1 MKRIL
6 SILLVLA
13 MLLSMIP
20 AVFAANCDITV
31 STPAPDPVKV
41 GALYQLPLGTVFTD
55 PNGHA
60 LSFALKADYGDKV
73 YIKDNTL
80 QFTSAEAGE
89 FRIGITATCT
99 DGGSAEAVV
108 PITVEAVEDGG
119 KNQYGYDETDQAS
132 VTVYVTISSDGA
144 PIIGK
149 DDGGTILSHLEVK
162 VPYFPLSL
170 YGLDDFNR
178 YHTENGSG
186 SYTDNEIVQRPTL
199 LHLYIY
205 MLERYYLGVAEKN
218 CGKGTSGLLEFT
230 GSGEGVDDMLGGSYE
245 DTRNAL
251 LISGSATSM
260 YMQNFWGHDENLMYY
275 RNHVYPLMS
284 AGWGSTADYILLSD
298 NDTID
303 LAMFSNW
310 SFWTYGAFARFDKDD
325 YTAKVG
331 EKITFETQKYDTKS
345 VSDGGTESFEPITG
359 LNVKLYNENWEQQ
372 QELTSEGSS
381 YTLDTASLKAG
392 TYYLLGYD
400 PNYGTEDACY
410 APATAKIVLSS
421 GDAQPCQWNEGVI
434 TTEPTCTTAGVKTF
448 SCSVHGET
456 RTEELPALGHTF
468 GADGACIRCG
478 EKDPAIPTQDESGVY
493 GIASEKQLQW
503 FAAKVNG
510 GDTAI
515 SGKLTANIEL
525 TEAWTPMGSQKQP
538 FTGSFD
544 GDGHSITGM
553 SITFDSNDKSVG
565 APYLGLFGYVK
576 GTADKKAE
584 IRNLTLSGKLD
595 ITENYR
601 NSYAYSG
608 GLVGGAEYVSF
619 TNITTNVTITA
630 KKGSAP
636 YPWSYV
642 GGFAGIVKNA
652 DFLRCVNNGT
662 VTTDG
667 DYVSGFAAKS
677 ETTTYTSCVNNGA
690 ITGRTKIGGFG
701 ASVKSTKAVDSCN
714 TGAIGLAA
722 YNGSNQGIGGLFGE
736 IGYGS
741 TLTRC
746 YNTGAVTGD
755 CYVGGLVGSVG
766 SGSDAANGPSYIVD
780 SYNSGAITG
789 HSDKSYC
796 GIGGLV
802 GNLNASSSRVYEQSY
817 VHNCYNVGT
826 VTDLGLKT
834 INAGAAIGLM
844 HADYSTGSYL
854 EVENV
859 YYLACGLEGLGKMNY
874 STMHDPSV
882 FAEMTAEAMK
892 ASDFVTK
899 LGASFKAD
907 GTCMQKVNSGY
918 PVLTWQQLGEGQSEH
933 TFKVTATVDATCTE
947 AGSKTYTCTA
957 CGETKAEEIP
967 ALGHNVGEG
976 GICSRC
982 GEKIAYLSAL
992 RLTAYNA
999 SGDYVFTPE
1008 FDGKTAEYQVA
1019 VPDADGFSAFLWATL
1034 SENAPEGSTIKAEWT
1049 NLYNGKTQ
1057 STAIT
1062 SGKTSGQ
1069 SLANFSRDAK
1079 PNTVTLTVGVDG
1091 NTQTYTLTSFR
1102 TPTLSALNVTG
1113 ARMNET
1119 FSHRTAEYTIDTT
1132 ADSITLSATPY
1143 QDGYTVTYNGA
1154 ESGEWTLQDGE
1165 NVMTVVVSNA
1175 DGLSTSY
1182 TVKATKH
1189 AICKVRAEL
1198 DPENALLVLYDSF
1211 NTSIYPDE
1219 NGDYTL
1225 MDGAAYTYVAT
1236 AKGYVGKSGSLTA
1249 SAAEPVLKITLT
1261 AAEEN
1266 TTLVKDLPAE
1276 WPNFRNG
1283 SDHLGITNAPTPY
1296 TSEDSE
1302 LLWAAKYGT
1311 GWAAAPGSPI
1321 LVDGGLITY
1330 TGSTIKRLDVN
1341 TGKVLA
1347 EGTMAGT
1354 SSFSINPATYAD
1366 GMIFVGLSG
1375 GKIQAFNA
1383 KTLESLWIYTDP
1395 LGGQPNTSP
1404 TYHDGYIYVGF
1415 WNGESKPGNFVA
1427 ISVTDEDPMKT
1438 DEAKLASW
1446 SYACV
1451 GGFYWAGAY
1460 VTDNLC
1466 IVGTDDGSGEG
1477 DYINTSALL
1486 VFDRLTGKLLDSHYG
1501 CKGDI
1506 RSNVSHDPDS
1516 DRVFFTS
1523 KGGYIYNAA
1532 IDWETGRI
1540 TDFKSLALKDAEGYT
1555 SEEKPGAIMSTCTPS
1570 VYNGRIYLGVSGNKG
1585 QFSQNGGHCIEVI
1598 DLDTATGEMSYAYSY
1613 GIIGYPQT
1621 SAMVSTAYVD
1631 KDFDG
1636 DGAGDGYVFIYLPYN
1651 YTPGGISVLM
1661 DRPGQTEPKTATD
1674 SGYSEI
1680 FTPQA
1685 PLAQYCICS
1694 TIADSTGTIY
1704 YKNDSCY
1711 MMAIT
1716 SKILSI
1722 EVTENPEK
1730 MTYKAGET
1738 FDASGMKVVAKLANG
1753 LERDITNYVTWQE
1766 GPIEQGQTS
1775 IILSYTYGFDS
1786 ANYGLK
1792 TKTAKLELDVL
1803 PSQDEDGVYLIGN
1816 ASQLLWFASKVNSGE
1831 TGISGKLTANIDLTS
1846 VESWT
1851 PIGSLK
1857 QPFTGSFDGDGHSIT
1872 GMSITF
1878 DSDDKSIGAPYLG
1891 LFGYVKG
1898 TADKKAE
1905 IKNLTLTGKLNITEN
1920 YRNSYAYS
1928 GGLVGGAEYVSF
1940 TDVTVDVA
1948 VTAKQGTAPYP
1959 WSYVGGFA
1967 GTVKNADFLRCVNN
1981 GSVTSDGDYV
1991 SGFAALS
1998 EKTTYTSCMNNG
2010 AITARTK
2017 VGGFGAEVK
2026 STKATDC
2033 GNTGAI
2039 SLVEY
2044 GTGKQA
2050 IGGLFA
2056 EIRYGSALT
2065 RCYNTGAVTGDCYVG
2080 GLVGSV
2086 GSSSDATNGPSY
2098 IVDSYNSGAITGH
2111 SDKYYCGIGGL
2122 VGKLDASSSRVYEQ
2136 SYVHNCYNTGTVTDL
2151 GLKTAGNPG
2160 AAIGVM
2166 HADYSEGSYLEVK
2179 DVYYRAC
2186 GLEGLGMMVYSTM
2199 HDPSVFVEMSA
2210 EAMKASGFVTKLG
2223 ASFKA
2228 DGTCMQKVNGGYP
2241 ILVWQKLAE
2250 GQSEHTLEK
2259 TTVVA
2264 PTCTEQGYTIY
2275 TCTACGETVKADF
2288 VPANGHS
2295 YEESV
2300 VAPTC
2305 EKDGYTNHVCSVCGD
2320 SYRDNYVDAAG
2331 HQYTLTVTA
2340 PTCTAAGYTT
2350 HLCSVCGHSYVDSIV
2365 PATGHS
2371 YEDTV
2376 TAPTCTAAGYTTHT
2390 CSVCGD
2396 SYIDTIVPA
2405 TGHDYVWQITRV
2417 PTCTA
2422 EGVKT
2427 FTCSHCGDSYDVALA
2442 KVDHTY
2448 EAVVTAPT
2456 CTNNGY
2462 TTHTCSVCGDSYVDS
2477 IVPATGHSYDAVVT
2491 APTCTNAGYTTHTCS
2506 VCGDSYVDSIVP
2518 ATGHSYEAVVTA
2530 PTCDK
2535 MGYTTYTC
2543 SVCGDSYVGSYTDA
2557 LEHTYTAVVTKEP
2570 TCTEEGV
2577 KTFTCSECGKSYTEA
2592 IPTVAHSYEAVVTAP
2607 TCDKMGYT
2615 TYTCSACGDSYVA
2628 DYVDA
2633 AGHDCET
2640 ETVPATCLGYGFV
2653 RESCKHCDYS
2663 VITEITAPLGHD
2675 YQAVVTAP
2683 TLDEGGYTTH
2693 TCSRC
2698 GDSYVD
2704 SETPA
2709 LGHKCAA
2716 YTDIPTDWAK
2726 EGICFVIENGLMVG
2740 TTSTTFAPK
2749 DTLTRAM
2756 LVTVLYRM
2764 AGSPA
2769 VDAPSGFT
2777 DVADGQWYSDAIAWA
2792 AANGIVNGV
2801 GGNKFAPSE
2810 PVTREQLAAIFFRY
2824 AKAEAPEADV
2834 LSGYPDAES
2843 VSTYARDAM
2852 AWAVSTGL
2860 VTGSKEADGT
2870 YLAPQGLAAR
2880 EQAAAIL
2887 MRYVKANA

>member
-13 MLLSMIP
+13 MLLSMVP
-20 AVFAANCDITV
+20 AVFAADCDITV

-99 DGGSAEAVV
+99 GGGSAEVVV

-170 YGLDDFNR
+170 YDLDDFNR

-205 MLERYYLGVAEKN
+205 MLERYYLGVAEN
-218 CGKGTSGLLEFT
+218 DCGKGTSGLLEFT
-230 GSGEGVDDMLGGSYE
+230 GSGEGVNDMLGGSYK

-400 PNYGTEDACY
+400 PNYGTENACY
-410 APATAKIVLSS
+410 APATAKVVLTSE
-421 GDAQPCQWNEGVI
+421 APQPCQWDEGVV

-584 IRNLTLSGKLD
+584 I
-595 ITENYR
+595 
-601 NSYAYSG
+601 
-608 GLVGGAEYVSF
+608 
-619 TNITTNVTITA
+619 
-630 KKGSAP
+630 
-636 YPWSYV
+636 
-642 GGFAGIVKNA
+642 
-652 DFLRCVNNGT
+652 
-662 VTTDG
+662 
-667 DYVSGFAAKS
+667 
-677 ETTTYTSCVNNGA
+677 
-690 ITGRTKIGGFG
+690 
-701 ASVKSTKAVDSCN
+701 
-714 TGAIGLAA
+714 
-722 YNGSNQGIGGLFGE
+722 
-736 IGYGS
+736 
-741 TLTRC
+741 
-746 YNTGAVTGD
+746 
-755 CYVGGLVGSVG
+755 
-766 SGSDAANGPSYIVD
+766 
-780 SYNSGAITG
+780 
-789 HSDKSYC
+789 
-796 GIGGLV
+796 
-802 GNLNASSSRVYEQSY
+802 
-817 VHNCYNVGT
+817 
-826 VTDLGLKT
+826 
-834 INAGAAIGLM
+834 
-844 HADYSTGSYL
+844 
-854 EVENV
+854 
-859 YYLACGLEGLGKMNY
+859 
-874 STMHDPSV
+874 
-882 FAEMTAEAMK
+882 
-892 ASDFVTK
+892 
-899 LGASFKAD
+899 
-907 GTCMQKVNSGY
+907 
-918 PVLTWQQLGEGQSEH
+918 
-933 TFKVTATVDATCTE
+933 
-947 AGSKTYTCTA
+947 
-957 CGETKAEEIP
+957 
-967 ALGHNVGEG
+967 
-976 GICSRC
+976 
-982 GEKIAYLSAL
+982 
-992 RLTAYNA
+992 
-999 SGDYVFTPE
+999 
-1008 FDGKTAEYQVA
+1008 
-1019 VPDADGFSAFLWATL
+1019 
-1034 SENAPEGSTIKAEWT
+1034 
-1049 NLYNGKTQ
+1049 
-1057 STAIT
+1057 
-1062 SGKTSGQ
+1062 
-1069 SLANFSRDAK
+1069 
-1079 PNTVTLTVGVDG
+1079 
-1091 NTQTYTLTSFR
+1091 
-1102 TPTLSALNVTG
+1102 
-1113 ARMNET
+1113 
-1119 FSHRTAEYTIDTT
+1119 
-1132 ADSITLSATPY
+1132 
-1143 QDGYTVTYNGA
+1143 
-1154 ESGEWTLQDGE
+1154 
-1165 NVMTVVVSNA
+1165 
-1175 DGLSTSY
+1175 
-1182 TVKATKH
+1182 
-1189 AICKVRAEL
+1189 
-1198 DPENALLVLYDSF
+1198 
-1211 NTSIYPDE
+1211 
-1219 NGDYTL
+1219 
-1225 MDGAAYTYVAT
+1225 
-1236 AKGYVGKSGSLTA
+1236 
-1249 SAAEPVLKITLT
+1249 
-1261 AAEEN
+1261 
-1266 TTLVKDLPAE
+1266 
-1276 WPNFRNG
+1276 
-1283 SDHLGITNAPTPY
+1283 
-1296 TSEDSE
+1296 
-1302 LLWAAKYGT
+1302 
-1311 GWAAAPGSPI
+1311 
-1321 LVDGGLITY
+1321 
-1330 TGSTIKRLDVN
+1330 
-1341 TGKVLA
+1341 
-1347 EGTMAGT
+1347 
-1354 SSFSINPATYAD
+1354 
-1366 GMIFVGLSG
+1366 
-1375 GKIQAFNA
+1375 
-1383 KTLESLWIYTDP
+1383 
-1395 LGGQPNTSP
+1395 
-1404 TYHDGYIYVGF
+1404 
-1415 WNGESKPGNFVA
+1415 
-1427 ISVTDEDPMKT
+1427 
-1438 DEAKLASW
+1438 
-1446 SYACV
+1446 
-1451 GGFYWAGAY
+1451 
-1460 VTDNLC
+1460 
-1466 IVGTDDGSGEG
+1466 
-1477 DYINTSALL
+1477 
-1486 VFDRLTGKLLDSHYG
+1486 
-1501 CKGDI
+1501 
-1506 RSNVSHDPDS
+1506 
-1516 DRVFFTS
+1516 
-1523 KGGYIYNAA
+1523 
-1532 IDWETGRI
+1532 
-1540 TDFKSLALKDAEGYT
+1540 
-1555 SEEKPGAIMSTCTPS
+1555 
-1570 VYNGRIYLGVSGNKG
+1570 
-1585 QFSQNGGHCIEVI
+1585 
-1598 DLDTATGEMSYAYSY
+1598 
-1613 GIIGYPQT
+1613 
-1621 SAMVSTAYVD
+1621 
-1631 KDFDG
+1631 
-1636 DGAGDGYVFIYLPYN
+1636 
-1651 YTPGGISVLM
+1651 
-1661 DRPGQTEPKTATD
+1661 
-1674 SGYSEI
+1674 
-1680 FTPQA
+1680 
-1685 PLAQYCICS
+1685 
-1694 TIADSTGTIY
+1694 
-1704 YKNDSCY
+1704 
-1711 MMAIT
+1711 
-1716 SKILSI
+1716 
-1722 EVTENPEK
+1722 
-1730 MTYKAGET
+1730 
-1738 FDASGMKVVAKLANG
+1738 
-1753 LERDITNYVTWQE
+1753 
-1766 GPIEQGQTS
+1766 
-1775 IILSYTYGFDS
+1775 
-1786 ANYGLK
+1786 
-1792 TKTAKLELDVL
+1792 
-1803 PSQDEDGVYLIGN
+1803 
-1816 ASQLLWFASKVNSGE
+1816 
-1831 TGISGKLTANIDLTS
+1831 
-1846 VESWT
+1846 
-1851 PIGSLK
+1851 
-1857 QPFTGSFDGDGHSIT
+1857 
-1872 GMSITF
+1872 
-1878 DSDDKSIGAPYLG
+1878 
-1891 LFGYVKG
+1891 
-1898 TADKKAE
+1898 
-1905 IKNLTLTGKLNITEN
+1905 KNLTLTGKLNITEN

-1928 GGLVGGAEYVSF
+1928 GGLVGGAGYVSF

-1967 GTVKNADFLRCVNN
+1967 GTVTNADFLRCVNN
-1981 GSVTSDGDYV
+1981 GTVTSDGDYV
-1991 SGFAALS
+1991 SGFVPKS
-1998 EKTTYTSCMNNG
+1998 ETTTYTACANNG
-2010 AITARTK
+2010 AITGRTK
-2017 VGGFGAEVK
+2017 IGGLGAEVK
-2026 STKATDC
+2026 STKVVDSC
-2033 GNTGAI
+2033 NTGAI
-2039 SLVEY
+2039 GLIAY

-2056 EIRYGSALT
+2056 EIRYGSSIT
-2065 RCYNTGAVTGDCYVG
+2065 RSYNSGTVTGDCYVG

-2259 TTVVA
+2259 TTVVD

-2288 VPANGHS
+2288 IPANGHS

-2442 KVDHTY
+2442 KADHTY

-2592 IPTVAHSYEAVVTAP
+2592 IPTVAHRYEAVVTAP

-2615 TYTCSACGDSYVA
+2615 TYTCSVCGDSYVA

-2675 YQAVVTAP
+2675 YQAVVTEP
-2683 TLDEGGYTTH
+2683 TLDEAGYTTH

-2716 YTDIPTDWAK
+2716 YTDVPTDWAK

-2801 GGNKFAPSE
+2801 GNNRFAPSE

-2834 LSGYPDAES
+2834 LSGYPDAEAI
-2843 VSTYARDAM
+2843 STYARDAM

>member
-13 MLLSMIP
+13 MLLSMVP
-20 AVFAANCDITV
+20 AVFAADCDITV

-99 DGGSAEAVV
+99 GGGSAEVVV

-205 MLERYYLGVAEKN
+205 MLERYYLGVAEKD

-230 GSGEGVDDMLGGSYE
+230 GSGEGVNDMLGGSYE
-245 DTRNAL
+245 DTLNAL

-400 PNYGTEDACY
+400 PNYGTENACY
-410 APATAKIVLSS
+410 APATAKVVLTSE
-421 GDAQPCQWNEGVI
+421 APQPCQWDEGVV

-584 IRNLTLSGKLD
+584 IKNLTLTGTLS

-608 GLVGGAEYVSF
+608 GLVGA
-619 TNITTNVTITA
+619 
-630 KKGSAP
+630 
-636 YPWSYV
+636 
-642 GGFAGIVKNA
+642 
-652 DFLRCVNNGT
+652 
-662 VTTDG
+662 
-667 DYVSGFAAKS
+667 
-677 ETTTYTSCVNNGA
+677 
-690 ITGRTKIGGFG
+690 
-701 ASVKSTKAVDSCN
+701 
-714 TGAIGLAA
+714 
-722 YNGSNQGIGGLFGE
+722 
-736 IGYGS
+736 
-741 TLTRC
+741 
-746 YNTGAVTGD
+746 
-755 CYVGGLVGSVG
+755 
-766 SGSDAANGPSYIVD
+766 
-780 SYNSGAITG
+780 
-789 HSDKSYC
+789 
-796 GIGGLV
+796 
-802 GNLNASSSRVYEQSY
+802 
-817 VHNCYNVGT
+817 
-826 VTDLGLKT
+826 
-834 INAGAAIGLM
+834 
-844 HADYSTGSYL
+844 
-854 EVENV
+854 
-859 YYLACGLEGLGKMNY
+859 
-874 STMHDPSV
+874 
-882 FAEMTAEAMK
+882 
-892 ASDFVTK
+892 
-899 LGASFKAD
+899 
-907 GTCMQKVNSGY
+907 
-918 PVLTWQQLGEGQSEH
+918 
-933 TFKVTATVDATCTE
+933 
-947 AGSKTYTCTA
+947 
-957 CGETKAEEIP
+957 
-967 ALGHNVGEG
+967 
-976 GICSRC
+976 
-982 GEKIAYLSAL
+982 
-992 RLTAYNA
+992 
-999 SGDYVFTPE
+999 
-1008 FDGKTAEYQVA
+1008 
-1019 VPDADGFSAFLWATL
+1019 
-1034 SENAPEGSTIKAEWT
+1034 
-1049 NLYNGKTQ
+1049 
-1057 STAIT
+1057 
-1062 SGKTSGQ
+1062 
-1069 SLANFSRDAK
+1069 
-1079 PNTVTLTVGVDG
+1079 
-1091 NTQTYTLTSFR
+1091 
-1102 TPTLSALNVTG
+1102 
-1113 ARMNET
+1113 
-1119 FSHRTAEYTIDTT
+1119 
-1132 ADSITLSATPY
+1132 
-1143 QDGYTVTYNGA
+1143 
-1154 ESGEWTLQDGE
+1154 
-1165 NVMTVVVSNA
+1165 
-1175 DGLSTSY
+1175 
-1182 TVKATKH
+1182 
-1189 AICKVRAEL
+1189 
-1198 DPENALLVLYDSF
+1198 
-1211 NTSIYPDE
+1211 
-1219 NGDYTL
+1219 
-1225 MDGAAYTYVAT
+1225 
-1236 AKGYVGKSGSLTA
+1236 
-1249 SAAEPVLKITLT
+1249 
-1261 AAEEN
+1261 
-1266 TTLVKDLPAE
+1266 
-1276 WPNFRNG
+1276 
-1283 SDHLGITNAPTPY
+1283 
-1296 TSEDSE
+1296 
-1302 LLWAAKYGT
+1302 
-1311 GWAAAPGSPI
+1311 
-1321 LVDGGLITY
+1321 
-1330 TGSTIKRLDVN
+1330 
-1341 TGKVLA
+1341 
-1347 EGTMAGT
+1347 
-1354 SSFSINPATYAD
+1354 
-1366 GMIFVGLSG
+1366 
-1375 GKIQAFNA
+1375 
-1383 KTLESLWIYTDP
+1383 
-1395 LGGQPNTSP
+1395 
-1404 TYHDGYIYVGF
+1404 
-1415 WNGESKPGNFVA
+1415 
-1427 ISVTDEDPMKT
+1427 
-1438 DEAKLASW
+1438 
-1446 SYACV
+1446 
-1451 GGFYWAGAY
+1451 
-1460 VTDNLC
+1460 
-1466 IVGTDDGSGEG
+1466 
-1477 DYINTSALL
+1477 
-1486 VFDRLTGKLLDSHYG
+1486 
-1501 CKGDI
+1501 
-1506 RSNVSHDPDS
+1506 
-1516 DRVFFTS
+1516 
-1523 KGGYIYNAA
+1523 
-1532 IDWETGRI
+1532 
-1540 TDFKSLALKDAEGYT
+1540 
-1555 SEEKPGAIMSTCTPS
+1555 
-1570 VYNGRIYLGVSGNKG
+1570 
-1585 QFSQNGGHCIEVI
+1585 
-1598 DLDTATGEMSYAYSY
+1598 
-1613 GIIGYPQT
+1613 
-1621 SAMVSTAYVD
+1621 
-1631 KDFDG
+1631 
-1636 DGAGDGYVFIYLPYN
+1636 
-1651 YTPGGISVLM
+1651 
-1661 DRPGQTEPKTATD
+1661 
-1674 SGYSEI
+1674 
-1680 FTPQA
+1680 
-1685 PLAQYCICS
+1685 
-1694 TIADSTGTIY
+1694 
-1704 YKNDSCY
+1704 
-1711 MMAIT
+1711 
-1716 SKILSI
+1716 
-1722 EVTENPEK
+1722 
-1730 MTYKAGET
+1730 
-1738 FDASGMKVVAKLANG
+1738 
-1753 LERDITNYVTWQE
+1753 
-1766 GPIEQGQTS
+1766 
-1775 IILSYTYGFDS
+1775 
-1786 ANYGLK
+1786 
-1792 TKTAKLELDVL
+1792 
-1803 PSQDEDGVYLIGN
+1803 
-1816 ASQLLWFASKVNSGE
+1816 
-1831 TGISGKLTANIDLTS
+1831 
-1846 VESWT
+1846 
-1851 PIGSLK
+1851 
-1857 QPFTGSFDGDGHSIT
+1857 
-1872 GMSITF
+1872 
-1878 DSDDKSIGAPYLG
+1878 
-1891 LFGYVKG
+1891 
-1898 TADKKAE
+1898 
-1905 IKNLTLTGKLNITEN
+1905 
-1920 YRNSYAYS
+1920 
-1928 GGLVGGAEYVSF
+1928 AEYVSF
-1940 TDVTVDVA
+1940 TDVTTDVT

-1991 SGFAALS
+1991 SGFVPKS
-1998 EKTTYTSCMNNG
+1998 ETTTYTACANNG
-2010 AITARTK
+2010 AITGRTK
-2017 VGGFGAEVK
+2017 IGGLGAEVK
-2026 STKATDC
+2026 STKVVDSC
-2033 GNTGAI
+2033 NTGAI
-2039 SLVEY
+2039 GLIAY

-2056 EIRYGSALT
+2056 EIRYGSSIT
-2065 RCYNTGAVTGDCYVG
+2065 RSYNSGAVTGDCYVG

-2442 KVDHTY
+2442 KADHTY

-2592 IPTVAHSYEAVVTAP
+2592 IPTVAHRYEAVVTAP

-2633 AGHDCET
+2633 VGHDCET

-2834 LSGYPDAES
+2834 LSGYPDAEAI
-2843 VSTYARDAM
+2843 STYARDAM

>member
-205 MLERYYLGVAEKN
+205 MLERYYLGVAEKD

-245 DTRNAL
+245 DTLSAL

-345 VSDGGTESFEPITG
+345 VADGGTESFEPITG

-400 PNYGTEDACY
+400 PNYGTENACY
-410 APATAKIVLSS
+410 APATAKVVLTSEVP
-421 GDAQPCQWNEGVI
+421 QPCQWDEGVV

-468 GADGACIRCG
+468 GAGGQCIRCG
-478 EKDPAIPTQDESGVY
+478 EKA
-493 GIASEKQLQW
+493 
-503 FAAKVNG
+503 
-510 GDTAI
+510 
-515 SGKLTANIEL
+515 
-525 TEAWTPMGSQKQP
+525 
-538 FTGSFD
+538 
-544 GDGHSITGM
+544 
-553 SITFDSNDKSVG
+553 
-565 APYLGLFGYVK
+565 
-576 GTADKKAE
+576 
-584 IRNLTLSGKLD
+584 
-595 ITENYR
+595 
-601 NSYAYSG
+601 
-608 GLVGGAEYVSF
+608 
-619 TNITTNVTITA
+619 
-630 KKGSAP
+630 
-636 YPWSYV
+636 
-642 GGFAGIVKNA
+642 
-652 DFLRCVNNGT
+652 
-662 VTTDG
+662 
-667 DYVSGFAAKS
+667 
-677 ETTTYTSCVNNGA
+677 
-690 ITGRTKIGGFG
+690 
-701 ASVKSTKAVDSCN
+701 
-714 TGAIGLAA
+714 
-722 YNGSNQGIGGLFGE
+722 
-736 IGYGS
+736 
-741 TLTRC
+741 
-746 YNTGAVTGD
+746 
-755 CYVGGLVGSVG
+755 
-766 SGSDAANGPSYIVD
+766 
-780 SYNSGAITG
+780 
-789 HSDKSYC
+789 
-796 GIGGLV
+796 
-802 GNLNASSSRVYEQSY
+802 
-817 VHNCYNVGT
+817 
-826 VTDLGLKT
+826 
-834 INAGAAIGLM
+834 
-844 HADYSTGSYL
+844 
-854 EVENV
+854 
-859 YYLACGLEGLGKMNY
+859 
-874 STMHDPSV
+874 
-882 FAEMTAEAMK
+882 
-892 ASDFVTK
+892 
-899 LGASFKAD
+899 
-907 GTCMQKVNSGY
+907 
-918 PVLTWQQLGEGQSEH
+918 
-933 TFKVTATVDATCTE
+933 
-947 AGSKTYTCTA
+947 
-957 CGETKAEEIP
+957 
-967 ALGHNVGEG
+967 
-976 GICSRC
+976 
-982 GEKIAYLSAL
+982 AYLSAL
-992 RLTAYNA
+992 RLTAYNG
-999 SGDYVFTPE
+999 SGDYDFTPE

-1034 SENAPEGSTIKAEWT
+1034 SENAPEGSIIKAEWT

-1198 DPENALLVLYDSF
+1198 DPENALLVMYDSF

-1219 NGDYTL
+1219 NGDYAL

-1283 SDHLGITNAPTPY
+1283 SNHLGITNAPTPY

-1598 DLDTATGEMSYAYSY
+1598 DLDVESGEMSYAYSY
-1613 GIIGYPQT
+1613 GIVGYPQT

-1680 FTPQA
+1680 FTPES

-1722 EVTENPEK
+1722 EVTKNPEK
-1730 MTYKAGET
+1730 MSYKVGET

-1753 LERDITNYVTWQE
+1753 LERDITNYVTCQE

-1792 TKTAKLELDVL
+1792 TKTAELELDVL

-1851 PIGSLK
+1851 PMGSQK

-1928 GGLVGGAEYVSF
+1928 GGLVGGAKYVSF

-1948 VTAKQGTAPYP
+1948 VTAKQGTASYP
-1959 WSYVGGFA
+1959 WSYIGGFA
-1967 GTVKNADFLRCVNN
+1967 GTVTNADFLRCANN
-1981 GSVTSDGDYV
+1981 GTVTSDGDYV
-1991 SGFAALS
+1991 SGFVPKS
-1998 EKTTYTSCMNNG
+1998 ETTTYTACANNG
-2010 AITARTK
+2010 AITGRTK
-2017 VGGFGAEVK
+2017 IGGLGAEVK
-2026 STKATDC
+2026 STKVVDSC
-2033 GNTGAI
+2033 NTGAI
-2039 SLVEY
+2039 GLIAY

-2056 EIRYGSALT
+2056 EIRYGSSIT
-2065 RCYNTGAVTGDCYVG
+2065 RSYNSGAVTGDCYVG

-2098 IVDSYNSGAITGH
+2098 IVDSYNFGGITGH
-2111 SDKYYCGIGGL
+2111 SDKSFCGIGGL

-2136 SYVHNCYNTGTVTDL
+2136 SYVHNCYNAGTVTDL

-2210 EAMKASGFVTKLG
+2210 ESMKASGFVTKLG

-2241 ILVWQKLAE
+2241 ILVWQKLAG
-2250 GQSEHTLEK
+2250 GQSEHTLEE
-2259 TTVVA
+2259 TRVVA
-2264 PTCTEQGYTIY
+2264 PTCTKQGYTIY
-2275 TCTACGETVKADF
+2275 TCTACGDELKADF
-2288 VPANGHS
+2288 VPATGHS
-2295 YEESV
+2295 YEASV

-2331 HQYTLTVTA
+2331 HQYTDTVTA
-2340 PTCTAAGYTT
+2340 PTCTASGYTT
-2350 HLCSVCGHSYVDSIV
+2350 HTCSVCGHSYVDSIV

-2442 KVDHTY
+2442 KADHTY

-2592 IPTVAHSYEAVVTAP
+2592 IPTVAHRYEAVVTAP

-2633 AGHDCET
+2633 VGHDCET

-2675 YQAVVTAP
+2675 YQAVVTEP

-2769 VDAPSGFT
+2769 VDAPSGFA
-2777 DVADGQWYSDAIAWA
+2777 DVDDGQWYSDAIAWA

-2824 AKAEAPEADV
+2824 AKAEAPEVDV

>member
-1 MKRIL
+1 MF
-6 SILLVLA
+6 VHD
-13 MLLSMIP
+13 
-20 AVFAANCDITV
+20 AVF
-31 STPAPDPVKV
+31 KF
-41 GALYQLPLGTVFTD
+41 L
-55 PNGHA
+55 
-60 LSFALKADYGDKV
+60 
-73 YIKDNTL
+73 
-80 QFTSAEAGE
+80 
-89 FRIGITATCT
+89 
-99 DGGSAEAVV
+99 
-108 PITVEAVEDGG
+108 VEHIF
-119 KNQYGYDETDQAS
+119 YHF
-132 VTVYVTISSDGA
+132 
-144 PIIGK
+144 P
-149 DDGGTILSHLEVK
+149 SHLAV
-162 VPYFPLSL
+162 Y
-170 YGLDDFNR
+170 
-178 YHTENGSG
+178 
-186 SYTDNEIVQRPTL
+186 
-199 LHLYIY
+199 LH
-205 MLERYYLGVAEKN
+205 
-218 CGKGTSGLLEFT
+218 GK
-230 GSGEGVDDMLGGSYE
+230 
-245 DTRNAL
+245 
-251 LISGSATSM
+251 
-260 YMQNFWGHDENLMYY
+260 Q
-275 RNHVYPLMS
+275 
-284 AGWGSTADYILLSD
+284 AD
-298 NDTID
+298 
-303 LAMFSNW
+303 
-310 SFWTYGAFARFDKDD
+310 AFA
-325 YTAKVG
+325 AQVVVG
-331 EKITFETQKYDTKS
+331 TRIF
-345 VSDGGTESFEPITG
+345 
-359 LNVKLYNENWEQQ
+359 
-372 QELTSEGSS
+372 
-381 YTLDTASLKAG
+381 A
-392 TYYLLGYD
+392 
-400 PNYGTEDACY
+400 DA
-410 APATAKIVLSS
+410 
-421 GDAQPCQWNEGVI
+421 
-434 TTEPTCTTAGVKTF
+434 
-448 SCSVHGET
+448 
-456 RTEELPALGHTF
+456 
-468 GADGACIRCG
+468 
-478 EKDPAIPTQDESGVY
+478 
-493 GIASEKQLQW
+493 
-503 FAAKVNG
+503 
-510 GDTAI
+510 
-515 SGKLTANIEL
+515 
-525 TEAWTPMGSQKQP
+525 
-538 FTGSFD
+538 
-544 GDGHSITGM
+544 
-553 SITFDSNDKSVG
+553 
-565 APYLGLFGYVK
+565 
-576 GTADKKAE
+576 
-584 IRNLTLSGKLD
+584 
-595 ITENYR
+595 
-601 NSYAYSG
+601 
-608 GLVGGAEYVSF
+608 
-619 TNITTNVTITA
+619 
-630 KKGSAP
+630 
-636 YPWSYV
+636 
-642 GGFAGIVKNA
+642 
-652 DFLRCVNNGT
+652 
-662 VTTDG
+662 G
-667 DYVSGFAAKS
+667 DYA
-677 ETTTYTSCVNNGA
+677 
-690 ITGRTKIGGFG
+690 
-701 ASVKSTKAVDSCN
+701 
-714 TGAIGLAA
+714 
-722 YNGSNQGIGGLFGE
+722 
-736 IGYGS
+736 
-741 TLTRC
+741 
-746 YNTGAVTGD
+746 
-755 CYVGGLVGSVG
+755 
-766 SGSDAANGPSYIVD
+766 
-780 SYNSGAITG
+780 
-789 HSDKSYC
+789 
-796 GIGGLV
+796 
-802 GNLNASSSRVYEQSY
+802 
-817 VHNCYNVGT
+817 
-826 VTDLGLKT
+826 
-834 INAGAAIGLM
+834 
-844 HADYSTGSYL
+844 
-854 EVENV
+854 
-859 YYLACGLEGLGKMNY
+859 
-874 STMHDPSV
+874 
-882 FAEMTAEAMK
+882 
-892 ASDFVTK
+892 
-899 LGASFKAD
+899 
-907 GTCMQKVNSGY
+907 
-918 PVLTWQQLGEGQSEH
+918 
-933 TFKVTATVDATCTE
+933 
-947 AGSKTYTCTA
+947 
-957 CGETKAEEIP
+957 
-967 ALGHNVGEG
+967 
-976 GICSRC
+976 
-982 GEKIAYLSAL
+982 
-992 RLTAYNA
+992 
-999 SGDYVFTPE
+999 FTPE

-1198 DPENALLVLYDSF
+1198 DPENALLVMYDSF

-1283 SDHLGITNAPTPY
+1283 SNHLGITNAPTPY

-1321 LVDGGLITY
+1321 LVDGDLITY

-1532 IDWETGRI
+1532 IDWETGKI

-1570 VYNGRIYLGVSGNKG
+1570 VYNGRIYLGVSGSKG

-1857 QPFTGSFDGDGHSIT
+1857 QPFTGNFDGDGHSIT

-1905 IKNLTLTGKLNITEN
+1905 IKNLTLTGTLSITEN

-1928 GGLVGGAEYVSF
+1928 GGLVGAAEYVSF
-1940 TDVTVDVA
+1940 TDVTTDVT

-1959 WSYVGGFA
+1959 WSYIGGFA

-2275 TCTACGETVKADF
+2275 TCTACGDELKADF
-2288 VPANGHS
+2288 VPATGHS

-2442 KVDHTY
+2442 KADHTY

-2456 CTNNGY
+2456 CTNN
-2462 TTHTCSVCGDSYVDS
+2462 
-2477 IVPATGHSYDAVVT
+2477 
-2491 APTCTNAGYTTHTCS
+2491 GYTTHTCS

-2615 TYTCSACGDSYVA
+2615 TYTCSVCGDSYVA

>member
-1 MKRIL
+1 
-6 SILLVLA
+6 
-13 MLLSMIP
+13 
-20 AVFAANCDITV
+20 
-31 STPAPDPVKV
+31 
-41 GALYQLPLGTVFTD
+41 
-55 PNGHA
+55 
-60 LSFALKADYGDKV
+60 
-73 YIKDNTL
+73 
-80 QFTSAEAGE
+80 
-89 FRIGITATCT
+89 
-99 DGGSAEAVV
+99 
-108 PITVEAVEDGG
+108 
-119 KNQYGYDETDQAS
+119 
-132 VTVYVTISSDGA
+132 
-144 PIIGK
+144 
-149 DDGGTILSHLEVK
+149 
-162 VPYFPLSL
+162 
-170 YGLDDFNR
+170 
-178 YHTENGSG
+178 
-186 SYTDNEIVQRPTL
+186 
-199 LHLYIY
+199 
-205 MLERYYLGVAEKN
+205 
-218 CGKGTSGLLEFT
+218 
-230 GSGEGVDDMLGGSYE
+230 
-245 DTRNAL
+245 
-251 LISGSATSM
+251 
-260 YMQNFWGHDENLMYY
+260 
-275 RNHVYPLMS
+275 
-284 AGWGSTADYILLSD
+284 
-298 NDTID
+298 
-303 LAMFSNW
+303 
-310 SFWTYGAFARFDKDD
+310 
-325 YTAKVG
+325 
-331 EKITFETQKYDTKS
+331 
-345 VSDGGTESFEPITG
+345 
-359 LNVKLYNENWEQQ
+359 
-372 QELTSEGSS
+372 
-381 YTLDTASLKAG
+381 
-392 TYYLLGYD
+392 
-400 PNYGTEDACY
+400 
-410 APATAKIVLSS
+410 
-421 GDAQPCQWNEGVI
+421 
-434 TTEPTCTTAGVKTF
+434 
-448 SCSVHGET
+448 
-456 RTEELPALGHTF
+456 
-468 GADGACIRCG
+468 
-478 EKDPAIPTQDESGVY
+478 
-493 GIASEKQLQW
+493 
-503 FAAKVNG
+503 
-510 GDTAI
+510 
-515 SGKLTANIEL
+515 
-525 TEAWTPMGSQKQP
+525 
-538 FTGSFD
+538 
-544 GDGHSITGM
+544 
-553 SITFDSNDKSVG
+553 
-565 APYLGLFGYVK
+565 
-576 GTADKKAE
+576 
-584 IRNLTLSGKLD
+584 
-595 ITENYR
+595 
-601 NSYAYSG
+601 
-608 GLVGGAEYVSF
+608 
-619 TNITTNVTITA
+619 
-630 KKGSAP
+630 
-636 YPWSYV
+636 
-642 GGFAGIVKNA
+642 
-652 DFLRCVNNGT
+652 
-662 VTTDG
+662 
-667 DYVSGFAAKS
+667 
-677 ETTTYTSCVNNGA
+677 
-690 ITGRTKIGGFG
+690 
-701 ASVKSTKAVDSCN
+701 
-714 TGAIGLAA
+714 
-722 YNGSNQGIGGLFGE
+722 
-736 IGYGS
+736 
-741 TLTRC
+741 
-746 YNTGAVTGD
+746 
-755 CYVGGLVGSVG
+755 
-766 SGSDAANGPSYIVD
+766 
-780 SYNSGAITG
+780 
-789 HSDKSYC
+789 
-796 GIGGLV
+796 
-802 GNLNASSSRVYEQSY
+802 
-817 VHNCYNVGT
+817 
-826 VTDLGLKT
+826 
-834 INAGAAIGLM
+834 
-844 HADYSTGSYL
+844 
-854 EVENV
+854 
-859 YYLACGLEGLGKMNY
+859 MNY
-874 STMHDPSV
+874 SRKNTISQ
-882 FAEMTAEAMK
+882 
-892 ASDFVTK
+892 
-899 LGASFKAD
+899 
-907 GTCMQKVNSGY
+907 QKND
-918 PVLTWQQLGEGQSEH
+918 GQSY
-933 TFKVTATVDATCTE
+933 
-947 AGSKTYTCTA
+947 S
-957 CGETKAEEIP
+957 
-967 ALGHNVGEG
+967 LG
-976 GICSRC
+976 I
-982 GEKIAYLSAL
+982 
-992 RLTAYNA
+992 
-999 SGDYVFTPE
+999 
-1008 FDGKTAEYQVA
+1008 
-1019 VPDADGFSAFLWATL
+1019 
-1034 SENAPEGSTIKAEWT
+1034 
-1049 NLYNGKTQ
+1049 TQ
-1057 STAIT
+1057 S
-1062 SGKTSGQ
+1062 SG
-1069 SLANFSRDAK
+1069 L
-1079 PNTVTLTVGVDG
+1079 
-1091 NTQTYTLTSFR
+1091 
-1102 TPTLSALNVTG
+1102 
-1113 ARMNET
+1113 
-1119 FSHRTAEYTIDTT
+1119 
-1132 ADSITLSATPY
+1132 
-1143 QDGYTVTYNGA
+1143 
-1154 ESGEWTLQDGE
+1154 
-1165 NVMTVVVSNA
+1165 
-1175 DGLSTSY
+1175 
-1182 TVKATKH
+1182 
-1189 AICKVRAEL
+1189 
-1198 DPENALLVLYDSF
+1198 
-1211 NTSIYPDE
+1211 
-1219 NGDYTL
+1219 
-1225 MDGAAYTYVAT
+1225 
-1236 AKGYVGKSGSLTA
+1236 
-1249 SAAEPVLKITLT
+1249 
-1261 AAEEN
+1261 EEN

-1283 SDHLGITNAPTPY
+1283 SNHLGITNAPTPY

-1321 LVDGGLITY
+1321 LVDGDLITY

-1532 IDWETGRI
+1532 IDWETGKI

-1570 VYNGRIYLGVSGNKG
+1570 VYNGRIYLGVSGSKG

-1680 FTPQA
+1680 FTPQS

-1905 IKNLTLTGKLNITEN
+1905 IKNLTLTGTLSITEN

-1928 GGLVGGAEYVSF
+1928 GGLVGAAEYVSF
-1940 TDVTVDVA
+1940 TDVTTDVT

-2017 VGGFGAEVK
+2017 VGGIGAEVK

-2275 TCTACGETVKADF
+2275 TCTACGDELKADF
-2288 VPANGHS
+2288 VPATGHS

-2442 KVDHTY
+2442 KADHTY

-2543 SVCGDSYVGSYTDA
+2543 SVCDDSYVGSYTDA

-2615 TYTCSACGDSYVA
+2615 TYTCSVCGDSYVA

-2675 YQAVVTAP
+2675 YQAVVTEP
-2683 TLDEGGYTTH
+2683 TLDEAGYTTH

-2824 AKAEAPEADV
+2824 AKAEAPEVDV
-2834 LSGYPDAES
+2834 LSGYPDAEAI
-2843 VSTYARDAM
+2843 STYARDAM

>member
-20 AVFAANCDITV
+20 AVFAADCDITV

-99 DGGSAEAVV
+99 GGGSTEVTV
-108 PITVEAVEDGG
+108 PITVEAVEDGD

-205 MLERYYLGVAEKN
+205 MLERYYLGVAEKD

-230 GSGEGVDDMLGGSYE
+230 GSGEGVNDMLGGSYE
-245 DTRNAL
+245 DTLNAL

-400 PNYGTEDACY
+400 PNYGTKNACY
-410 APATAKIVLSS
+410 APATAKVVLTSE
-421 GDAQPCQWNEGVI
+421 APQPCQWDEGVV

-456 RTEELPALGHTF
+456 RTEELPALGHEY
-468 GADGACIRCG
+468 GSDGLCTRCG
-478 EKDPAIPTQDESGVY
+478 AQDPAIPTQDESGVY
-493 GIASEKQLQW
+493 CIASEKQLQW

-515 SGKLTANIEL
+515 SGKLTANLEL
-525 TEAWTPMGSQKQP
+525 TEAWTPIGTQSQP

-544 GDGHSITGM
+544 GDGHSISGM
-553 SITFDSNDKSVG
+553 DITYAATSGS
-565 APYLGLFGYVK
+565 APYLGFFGYVK

-652 DFLRCVNNGT
+652 DFLRCVNNGA

-701 ASVKSTKAVDSCN
+701 AEVKSTKVVDSCN
-714 TGAIGLAA
+714 TGAIGLIA
-722 YNGSNQGIGGLFGE
+722 YGTGKQAIGGLFAE
-736 IGYGS
+736 IRYGS
-741 TLTRC
+741 SITRS
-746 YNTGAVTGD
+746 YNSGAVTGD
-755 CYVGGLVGSVG
+755 CYVGGLVGTLS
-766 SGSDAANGPSYIVD
+766 SSSDSTNGVNYIVD
-780 SYNSGAITG
+780 CYNSGAITG
-789 HSDKSYC
+789 HSDKNYC

-802 GNLNASSSRVYEQSY
+802 GNLDAGMRSYSQSY
-817 VHNCYNVGT
+817 VHNCYNTGT

-854 EVENV
+854 EVKDV
-859 YYLACGLEGLGKMNY
+859 YYRACGLEGLGKMNY

-882 FAEMTAEAMK
+882 FVEMTAEAMK
-892 ASDFVTK
+892 ASD
-899 LGASFKAD
+899 
-907 GTCMQKVNSGY
+907 
-918 PVLTWQQLGEGQSEH
+918 
-933 TFKVTATVDATCTE
+933 
-947 AGSKTYTCTA
+947 
-957 CGETKAEEIP
+957 
-967 ALGHNVGEG
+967 
-976 GICSRC
+976 
-982 GEKIAYLSAL
+982 
-992 RLTAYNA
+992 
-999 SGDYVFTPE
+999 
-1008 FDGKTAEYQVA
+1008 
-1019 VPDADGFSAFLWATL
+1019 
-1034 SENAPEGSTIKAEWT
+1034 
-1049 NLYNGKTQ
+1049 
-1057 STAIT
+1057 
-1062 SGKTSGQ
+1062 
-1069 SLANFSRDAK
+1069 
-1079 PNTVTLTVGVDG
+1079 
-1091 NTQTYTLTSFR
+1091 
-1102 TPTLSALNVTG
+1102 
-1113 ARMNET
+1113 
-1119 FSHRTAEYTIDTT
+1119 
-1132 ADSITLSATPY
+1132 
-1143 QDGYTVTYNGA
+1143 
-1154 ESGEWTLQDGE
+1154 
-1165 NVMTVVVSNA
+1165 
-1175 DGLSTSY
+1175 
-1182 TVKATKH
+1182 
-1189 AICKVRAEL
+1189 
-1198 DPENALLVLYDSF
+1198 
-1211 NTSIYPDE
+1211 
-1219 NGDYTL
+1219 
-1225 MDGAAYTYVAT
+1225 
-1236 AKGYVGKSGSLTA
+1236 
-1249 SAAEPVLKITLT
+1249 
-1261 AAEEN
+1261 
-1266 TTLVKDLPAE
+1266 
-1276 WPNFRNG
+1276 
-1283 SDHLGITNAPTPY
+1283 
-1296 TSEDSE
+1296 
-1302 LLWAAKYGT
+1302 
-1311 GWAAAPGSPI
+1311 
-1321 LVDGGLITY
+1321 
-1330 TGSTIKRLDVN
+1330 
-1341 TGKVLA
+1341 
-1347 EGTMAGT
+1347 
-1354 SSFSINPATYAD
+1354 
-1366 GMIFVGLSG
+1366 
-1375 GKIQAFNA
+1375 
-1383 KTLESLWIYTDP
+1383 
-1395 LGGQPNTSP
+1395 
-1404 TYHDGYIYVGF
+1404 
-1415 WNGESKPGNFVA
+1415 
-1427 ISVTDEDPMKT
+1427 
-1438 DEAKLASW
+1438 
-1446 SYACV
+1446 
-1451 GGFYWAGAY
+1451 
-1460 VTDNLC
+1460 
-1466 IVGTDDGSGEG
+1466 
-1477 DYINTSALL
+1477 
-1486 VFDRLTGKLLDSHYG
+1486 
-1501 CKGDI
+1501 
-1506 RSNVSHDPDS
+1506 
-1516 DRVFFTS
+1516 
-1523 KGGYIYNAA
+1523 
-1532 IDWETGRI
+1532 
-1540 TDFKSLALKDAEGYT
+1540 
-1555 SEEKPGAIMSTCTPS
+1555 
-1570 VYNGRIYLGVSGNKG
+1570 
-1585 QFSQNGGHCIEVI
+1585 
-1598 DLDTATGEMSYAYSY
+1598 
-1613 GIIGYPQT
+1613 
-1621 SAMVSTAYVD
+1621 
-1631 KDFDG
+1631 
-1636 DGAGDGYVFIYLPYN
+1636 
-1651 YTPGGISVLM
+1651 
-1661 DRPGQTEPKTATD
+1661 
-1674 SGYSEI
+1674 
-1680 FTPQA
+1680 
-1685 PLAQYCICS
+1685 
-1694 TIADSTGTIY
+1694 
-1704 YKNDSCY
+1704 
-1711 MMAIT
+1711 
-1716 SKILSI
+1716 
-1722 EVTENPEK
+1722 
-1730 MTYKAGET
+1730 
-1738 FDASGMKVVAKLANG
+1738 
-1753 LERDITNYVTWQE
+1753 
-1766 GPIEQGQTS
+1766 
-1775 IILSYTYGFDS
+1775 
-1786 ANYGLK
+1786 
-1792 TKTAKLELDVL
+1792 
-1803 PSQDEDGVYLIGN
+1803 
-1816 ASQLLWFASKVNSGE
+1816 
-1831 TGISGKLTANIDLTS
+1831 
-1846 VESWT
+1846 
-1851 PIGSLK
+1851 
-1857 QPFTGSFDGDGHSIT
+1857 
-1872 GMSITF
+1872 
-1878 DSDDKSIGAPYLG
+1878 
-1891 LFGYVKG
+1891 
-1898 TADKKAE
+1898 
-1905 IKNLTLTGKLNITEN
+1905 
-1920 YRNSYAYS
+1920 
-1928 GGLVGGAEYVSF
+1928 
-1940 TDVTVDVA
+1940 
-1948 VTAKQGTAPYP
+1948 
-1959 WSYVGGFA
+1959 
-1967 GTVKNADFLRCVNN
+1967 
-1981 GSVTSDGDYV
+1981 
-1991 SGFAALS
+1991 
-1998 EKTTYTSCMNNG
+1998 
-2010 AITARTK
+2010 
-2017 VGGFGAEVK
+2017 
-2026 STKATDC
+2026 
-2033 GNTGAI
+2033 
-2039 SLVEY
+2039 
-2044 GTGKQA
+2044 
-2050 IGGLFA
+2050 
-2056 EIRYGSALT
+2056 
-2065 RCYNTGAVTGDCYVG
+2065 
-2080 GLVGSV
+2080 
-2086 GSSSDATNGPSY
+2086 
-2098 IVDSYNSGAITGH
+2098 
-2111 SDKYYCGIGGL
+2111 
-2122 VGKLDASSSRVYEQ
+2122 
-2136 SYVHNCYNTGTVTDL
+2136 
-2151 GLKTAGNPG
+2151 
-2160 AAIGVM
+2160 
-2166 HADYSEGSYLEVK
+2166 
-2179 DVYYRAC
+2179 
-2186 GLEGLGMMVYSTM
+2186 
-2199 HDPSVFVEMSA
+2199 
-2210 EAMKASGFVTKLG
+2210 FVTKLG

-2250 GQSEHTLEK
+2250 GQSEHTLEV

-2264 PTCTEQGYTIY
+2264 PTCTEQGYTVY
-2275 TCTACGETVKADF
+2275 TCTACGDEVKADF
-2288 VPANGHS
+2288 VPATGHS
-2295 YEESV
+2295 YEASV

-2331 HQYTLTVTA
+2331 HQYTDTVTA
-2340 PTCTAAGYTT
+2340 PTCTASGYTT
-2350 HLCSVCGHSYVDSIV
+2350 HTCSVCGHSYVDSVV
-2365 PATGHS
+2365 PATGHTYTES
-2371 YEDTV
+2371 V
-2376 TAPTCTAAGYTTHT
+2376 TAPTCTA
-2390 CSVCGD
+2390 S
-2396 SYIDTIVPA
+2396 
-2405 TGHDYVWQITRV
+2405 
-2417 PTCTA
+2417 
-2422 EGVKT
+2422 
-2427 FTCSHCGDSYDVALA
+2427 
-2442 KVDHTY
+2442 
-2448 EAVVTAPT
+2448 
-2456 CTNNGY
+2456 
-2462 TTHTCSVCGDSYVDS
+2462 
-2477 IVPATGHSYDAVVT
+2477 
-2491 APTCTNAGYTTHTCS
+2491 
-2506 VCGDSYVDSIVP
+2506 
-2518 ATGHSYEAVVTA
+2518 
-2530 PTCDK
+2530 
-2535 MGYTTYTC
+2535 
-2543 SVCGDSYVGSYTDA
+2543 
-2557 LEHTYTAVVTKEP
+2557 
-2570 TCTEEGV
+2570 
-2577 KTFTCSECGKSYTEA
+2577 
-2592 IPTVAHSYEAVVTAP
+2592 
-2607 TCDKMGYT
+2607 GYT

-2834 LSGYPDAES
+2834 LSGYPDAEAI
-2843 VSTYARDAM
+2843 STYARDAM

-2887 MRYVKANA
+2887 MRYVKTNA

>member
-13 MLLSMIP
+13 MLLSMVP
-20 AVFAANCDITV
+20 AVFAADCDITV

-99 DGGSAEAVV
+99 GGGSAEVVV

-205 MLERYYLGVAEKN
+205 MLERYYLGVAEKD

-230 GSGEGVDDMLGGSYE
+230 GSGEGVNDMLGGSYE
-245 DTRNAL
+245 DTLNAL

-359 LNVKLYNENWEQQ
+359 LNVKLYNENWEQK

-400 PNYGTEDACY
+400 PNYGTENACY
-410 APATAKIVLSS
+410 APATAKVVLTSE
-421 GDAQPCQWNEGVI
+421 APQPCQWDEGVV

-584 IRNLTLSGKLD
+584 IKNLTLTGTLS
-595 ITENYR
+595 ISENYR

-608 GLVGGAEYVSF
+608 GLVGA
-619 TNITTNVTITA
+619 
-630 KKGSAP
+630 
-636 YPWSYV
+636 
-642 GGFAGIVKNA
+642 
-652 DFLRCVNNGT
+652 
-662 VTTDG
+662 
-667 DYVSGFAAKS
+667 
-677 ETTTYTSCVNNGA
+677 
-690 ITGRTKIGGFG
+690 
-701 ASVKSTKAVDSCN
+701 
-714 TGAIGLAA
+714 
-722 YNGSNQGIGGLFGE
+722 
-736 IGYGS
+736 
-741 TLTRC
+741 
-746 YNTGAVTGD
+746 
-755 CYVGGLVGSVG
+755 
-766 SGSDAANGPSYIVD
+766 
-780 SYNSGAITG
+780 
-789 HSDKSYC
+789 
-796 GIGGLV
+796 
-802 GNLNASSSRVYEQSY
+802 
-817 VHNCYNVGT
+817 
-826 VTDLGLKT
+826 
-834 INAGAAIGLM
+834 
-844 HADYSTGSYL
+844 
-854 EVENV
+854 
-859 YYLACGLEGLGKMNY
+859 
-874 STMHDPSV
+874 
-882 FAEMTAEAMK
+882 
-892 ASDFVTK
+892 
-899 LGASFKAD
+899 
-907 GTCMQKVNSGY
+907 
-918 PVLTWQQLGEGQSEH
+918 
-933 TFKVTATVDATCTE
+933 
-947 AGSKTYTCTA
+947 
-957 CGETKAEEIP
+957 
-967 ALGHNVGEG
+967 
-976 GICSRC
+976 
-982 GEKIAYLSAL
+982 
-992 RLTAYNA
+992 
-999 SGDYVFTPE
+999 
-1008 FDGKTAEYQVA
+1008 
-1019 VPDADGFSAFLWATL
+1019 
-1034 SENAPEGSTIKAEWT
+1034 
-1049 NLYNGKTQ
+1049 
-1057 STAIT
+1057 
-1062 SGKTSGQ
+1062 
-1069 SLANFSRDAK
+1069 
-1079 PNTVTLTVGVDG
+1079 
-1091 NTQTYTLTSFR
+1091 
-1102 TPTLSALNVTG
+1102 
-1113 ARMNET
+1113 
-1119 FSHRTAEYTIDTT
+1119 
-1132 ADSITLSATPY
+1132 
-1143 QDGYTVTYNGA
+1143 
-1154 ESGEWTLQDGE
+1154 
-1165 NVMTVVVSNA
+1165 
-1175 DGLSTSY
+1175 
-1182 TVKATKH
+1182 
-1189 AICKVRAEL
+1189 
-1198 DPENALLVLYDSF
+1198 
-1211 NTSIYPDE
+1211 
-1219 NGDYTL
+1219 
-1225 MDGAAYTYVAT
+1225 
-1236 AKGYVGKSGSLTA
+1236 
-1249 SAAEPVLKITLT
+1249 
-1261 AAEEN
+1261 
-1266 TTLVKDLPAE
+1266 
-1276 WPNFRNG
+1276 
-1283 SDHLGITNAPTPY
+1283 
-1296 TSEDSE
+1296 
-1302 LLWAAKYGT
+1302 
-1311 GWAAAPGSPI
+1311 
-1321 LVDGGLITY
+1321 
-1330 TGSTIKRLDVN
+1330 
-1341 TGKVLA
+1341 
-1347 EGTMAGT
+1347 
-1354 SSFSINPATYAD
+1354 
-1366 GMIFVGLSG
+1366 
-1375 GKIQAFNA
+1375 
-1383 KTLESLWIYTDP
+1383 
-1395 LGGQPNTSP
+1395 
-1404 TYHDGYIYVGF
+1404 
-1415 WNGESKPGNFVA
+1415 
-1427 ISVTDEDPMKT
+1427 
-1438 DEAKLASW
+1438 
-1446 SYACV
+1446 
-1451 GGFYWAGAY
+1451 
-1460 VTDNLC
+1460 
-1466 IVGTDDGSGEG
+1466 
-1477 DYINTSALL
+1477 
-1486 VFDRLTGKLLDSHYG
+1486 
-1501 CKGDI
+1501 
-1506 RSNVSHDPDS
+1506 
-1516 DRVFFTS
+1516 
-1523 KGGYIYNAA
+1523 
-1532 IDWETGRI
+1532 
-1540 TDFKSLALKDAEGYT
+1540 
-1555 SEEKPGAIMSTCTPS
+1555 
-1570 VYNGRIYLGVSGNKG
+1570 
-1585 QFSQNGGHCIEVI
+1585 
-1598 DLDTATGEMSYAYSY
+1598 
-1613 GIIGYPQT
+1613 
-1621 SAMVSTAYVD
+1621 
-1631 KDFDG
+1631 
-1636 DGAGDGYVFIYLPYN
+1636 
-1651 YTPGGISVLM
+1651 
-1661 DRPGQTEPKTATD
+1661 
-1674 SGYSEI
+1674 
-1680 FTPQA
+1680 
-1685 PLAQYCICS
+1685 
-1694 TIADSTGTIY
+1694 
-1704 YKNDSCY
+1704 
-1711 MMAIT
+1711 
-1716 SKILSI
+1716 
-1722 EVTENPEK
+1722 
-1730 MTYKAGET
+1730 
-1738 FDASGMKVVAKLANG
+1738 
-1753 LERDITNYVTWQE
+1753 
-1766 GPIEQGQTS
+1766 
-1775 IILSYTYGFDS
+1775 
-1786 ANYGLK
+1786 
-1792 TKTAKLELDVL
+1792 
-1803 PSQDEDGVYLIGN
+1803 
-1816 ASQLLWFASKVNSGE
+1816 
-1831 TGISGKLTANIDLTS
+1831 
-1846 VESWT
+1846 
-1851 PIGSLK
+1851 
-1857 QPFTGSFDGDGHSIT
+1857 
-1872 GMSITF
+1872 
-1878 DSDDKSIGAPYLG
+1878 
-1891 LFGYVKG
+1891 
-1898 TADKKAE
+1898 
-1905 IKNLTLTGKLNITEN
+1905 
-1920 YRNSYAYS
+1920 
-1928 GGLVGGAEYVSF
+1928 AEYVSF
-1940 TDVTVDVA
+1940 TDVTTDVT

-1991 SGFAALS
+1991 SGFVPKS
-1998 EKTTYTSCMNNG
+1998 ETTTYTACANNG
-2010 AITARTK
+2010 AITGRTK
-2017 VGGFGAEVK
+2017 IGGLGAEVK
-2026 STKATDC
+2026 STKVVDSC
-2033 GNTGAI
+2033 NTGAI
-2039 SLVEY
+2039 GLIAY

-2056 EIRYGSALT
+2056 EIRYGSSIT
-2065 RCYNTGAVTGDCYVG
+2065 RSYNSGAVTGDCYVG

-2259 TTVVA
+2259 TTVVD

-2442 KVDHTY
+2442 KADHTY

-2615 TYTCSACGDSYVA
+2615 TYTCSVCGDSYVA

-2834 LSGYPDAES
+2834 LSGYPDAEAI
-2843 VSTYARDAM
+2843 STYARDAM

-2870 YLAPQGLAAR
+2870 YLVPQGLAAR

>member
-13 MLLSMIP
+13 MLLSMVP
-20 AVFAANCDITV
+20 AVFAADCDITA

-99 DGGSAEAVV
+99 GGGSAEVVV

-132 VTVYVTISSDGA
+132 VTVYVTISSNGA

-205 MLERYYLGVAEKN
+205 MLERYYLGVAEKD

-230 GSGEGVDDMLGGSYE
+230 GSGEGVNDMLGGSYK
-245 DTRNAL
+245 DTLNAL

-260 YMQNFWGHDENLMYY
+260 YMQNFWGHNENLMYY

-400 PNYGTEDACY
+400 PNYGTENACY
-410 APATAKIVLSS
+410 APATAKVVLTSE
-421 GDAQPCQWNEGVI
+421 APQPCQWDEGVV

-584 IRNLTLSGKLD
+584 IKNLMLSGKLD

-601 NSYAYSG
+601 NSFAYSG

-619 TNITTNVTITA
+619 TDITTNVAVTA

-642 GGFAGIVKNA
+642 GGFAGTVKNA

-701 ASVKSTKAVDSCN
+701 GAVKSTKTVDSYN
-714 TGAIGLAA
+714 TGTIGLAA
-722 YNGSNQGIGGLFGE
+722 YNGGNQGIGGLFGE
-736 IGYGS
+736 MGYGS

-789 HSDKSYC
+789 HSDKS
-796 GIGGLV
+796 
-802 GNLNASSSRVYEQSY
+802 
-817 VHNCYNVGT
+817 
-826 VTDLGLKT
+826 
-834 INAGAAIGLM
+834 
-844 HADYSTGSYL
+844 
-854 EVENV
+854 
-859 YYLACGLEGLGKMNY
+859 
-874 STMHDPSV
+874 
-882 FAEMTAEAMK
+882 F
-892 ASDFVTK
+892 
-899 LGASFKAD
+899 
-907 GTCMQKVNSGY
+907 
-918 PVLTWQQLGEGQSEH
+918 
-933 TFKVTATVDATCTE
+933 
-947 AGSKTYTCTA
+947 
-957 CGETKAEEIP
+957 
-967 ALGHNVGEG
+967 
-976 GICSRC
+976 
-982 GEKIAYLSAL
+982 
-992 RLTAYNA
+992 
-999 SGDYVFTPE
+999 
-1008 FDGKTAEYQVA
+1008 
-1019 VPDADGFSAFLWATL
+1019 
-1034 SENAPEGSTIKAEWT
+1034 
-1049 NLYNGKTQ
+1049 
-1057 STAIT
+1057 
-1062 SGKTSGQ
+1062 
-1069 SLANFSRDAK
+1069 
-1079 PNTVTLTVGVDG
+1079 
-1091 NTQTYTLTSFR
+1091 
-1102 TPTLSALNVTG
+1102 
-1113 ARMNET
+1113 
-1119 FSHRTAEYTIDTT
+1119 
-1132 ADSITLSATPY
+1132 
-1143 QDGYTVTYNGA
+1143 
-1154 ESGEWTLQDGE
+1154 
-1165 NVMTVVVSNA
+1165 
-1175 DGLSTSY
+1175 
-1182 TVKATKH
+1182 
-1189 AICKVRAEL
+1189 
-1198 DPENALLVLYDSF
+1198 
-1211 NTSIYPDE
+1211 
-1219 NGDYTL
+1219 
-1225 MDGAAYTYVAT
+1225 
-1236 AKGYVGKSGSLTA
+1236 
-1249 SAAEPVLKITLT
+1249 
-1261 AAEEN
+1261 
-1266 TTLVKDLPAE
+1266 
-1276 WPNFRNG
+1276 
-1283 SDHLGITNAPTPY
+1283 
-1296 TSEDSE
+1296 
-1302 LLWAAKYGT
+1302 
-1311 GWAAAPGSPI
+1311 
-1321 LVDGGLITY
+1321 
-1330 TGSTIKRLDVN
+1330 
-1341 TGKVLA
+1341 
-1347 EGTMAGT
+1347 
-1354 SSFSINPATYAD
+1354 
-1366 GMIFVGLSG
+1366 
-1375 GKIQAFNA
+1375 
-1383 KTLESLWIYTDP
+1383 
-1395 LGGQPNTSP
+1395 
-1404 TYHDGYIYVGF
+1404 
-1415 WNGESKPGNFVA
+1415 
-1427 ISVTDEDPMKT
+1427 
-1438 DEAKLASW
+1438 
-1446 SYACV
+1446 
-1451 GGFYWAGAY
+1451 
-1460 VTDNLC
+1460 
-1466 IVGTDDGSGEG
+1466 
-1477 DYINTSALL
+1477 
-1486 VFDRLTGKLLDSHYG
+1486 
-1501 CKGDI
+1501 
-1506 RSNVSHDPDS
+1506 
-1516 DRVFFTS
+1516 
-1523 KGGYIYNAA
+1523 
-1532 IDWETGRI
+1532 
-1540 TDFKSLALKDAEGYT
+1540 
-1555 SEEKPGAIMSTCTPS
+1555 
-1570 VYNGRIYLGVSGNKG
+1570 
-1585 QFSQNGGHCIEVI
+1585 
-1598 DLDTATGEMSYAYSY
+1598 
-1613 GIIGYPQT
+1613 
-1621 SAMVSTAYVD
+1621 
-1631 KDFDG
+1631 
-1636 DGAGDGYVFIYLPYN
+1636 
-1651 YTPGGISVLM
+1651 
-1661 DRPGQTEPKTATD
+1661 
-1674 SGYSEI
+1674 
-1680 FTPQA
+1680 
-1685 PLAQYCICS
+1685 
-1694 TIADSTGTIY
+1694 
-1704 YKNDSCY
+1704 
-1711 MMAIT
+1711 
-1716 SKILSI
+1716 
-1722 EVTENPEK
+1722 
-1730 MTYKAGET
+1730 
-1738 FDASGMKVVAKLANG
+1738 
-1753 LERDITNYVTWQE
+1753 
-1766 GPIEQGQTS
+1766 
-1775 IILSYTYGFDS
+1775 
-1786 ANYGLK
+1786 
-1792 TKTAKLELDVL
+1792 
-1803 PSQDEDGVYLIGN
+1803 
-1816 ASQLLWFASKVNSGE
+1816 
-1831 TGISGKLTANIDLTS
+1831 
-1846 VESWT
+1846 
-1851 PIGSLK
+1851 
-1857 QPFTGSFDGDGHSIT
+1857 
-1872 GMSITF
+1872 
-1878 DSDDKSIGAPYLG
+1878 
-1891 LFGYVKG
+1891 
-1898 TADKKAE
+1898 
-1905 IKNLTLTGKLNITEN
+1905 
-1920 YRNSYAYS
+1920 
-1928 GGLVGGAEYVSF
+1928 
-1940 TDVTVDVA
+1940 
-1948 VTAKQGTAPYP
+1948 
-1959 WSYVGGFA
+1959 
-1967 GTVKNADFLRCVNN
+1967 
-1981 GSVTSDGDYV
+1981 
-1991 SGFAALS
+1991 
-1998 EKTTYTSCMNNG
+1998 
-2010 AITARTK
+2010 
-2017 VGGFGAEVK
+2017 
-2026 STKATDC
+2026 
-2033 GNTGAI
+2033 
-2039 SLVEY
+2039 
-2044 GTGKQA
+2044 
-2050 IGGLFA
+2050 
-2056 EIRYGSALT
+2056 
-2065 RCYNTGAVTGDCYVG
+2065 
-2080 GLVGSV
+2080 
-2086 GSSSDATNGPSY
+2086 
-2098 IVDSYNSGAITGH
+2098 
-2111 SDKYYCGIGGL
+2111 CGIGGL

-2136 SYVHNCYNTGTVTDL
+2136 SYVHNCYNAGTVTDL
-2151 GLKTAGNPG
+2151 GLKTVGNPG

-2250 GQSEHTLEK
+2250 GQSEHTLEV

-2264 PTCTEQGYTIY
+2264 PTCTEQGYTVY
-2275 TCTACGETVKADF
+2275 TCTACGDEVKADF
-2288 VPANGHS
+2288 VPATGHS
-2295 YEESV
+2295 YEASV

-2331 HQYTLTVTA
+2331 HQYTDTVTA
-2340 PTCTAAGYTT
+2340 PTCTASGYTTHTCSVCGHSYVDSVVPATGHTYTESVTAPTCTNAGYTT
-2350 HLCSVCGHSYVDSIV
+2350 HLCSVCGHSYVDSV
-2365 PATGHS
+2365 
-2371 YEDTV
+2371 
-2376 TAPTCTAAGYTTHT
+2376 
-2390 CSVCGD
+2390 
-2396 SYIDTIVPA
+2396 VPA

-2442 KVDHTY
+2442 KADHTY

-2491 APTCTNAGYTTHTCS
+2491 APTCTNAGHTTHTCS

-2592 IPTVAHSYEAVVTAP
+2592 IPTVAHRYEAVVTAP

-2675 YQAVVTAP
+2675 YEAVVTAP

>member
-99 DGGSAEAVV
+99 GGGSTEVTV
-108 PITVEAVEDGG
+108 PITVEAVEDGD

-205 MLERYYLGVAEKN
+205 MLERYYLGVAEKD

-230 GSGEGVDDMLGGSYE
+230 GSGEGVNDMLGGSYE

-493 GIASEKQLQW
+493 SIASEKQLQW

-584 IRNLTLSGKLD
+584 IKNLMLSGKLD

-601 NSYAYSG
+601 NSFAYSG

-619 TNITTNVTITA
+619 TDITTNVAVTA

-642 GGFAGIVKNA
+642 GGFAGTVKNA

-701 ASVKSTKAVDSCN
+701 GAVKSTKTVDSYN
-714 TGAIGLAA
+714 TGTIGLAA
-722 YNGSNQGIGGLFGE
+722 YNGGNQGIGGLFGE
-736 IGYGS
+736 MGYGS

-780 SYNSGAITG
+780 SYNSGSITG
-789 HSDKSYC
+789 HSDK
-796 GIGGLV
+796 
-802 GNLNASSSRVYEQSY
+802 N
-817 VHNCYNVGT
+817 
-826 VTDLGLKT
+826 
-834 INAGAAIGLM
+834 
-844 HADYSTGSYL
+844 
-854 EVENV
+854 
-859 YYLACGLEGLGKMNY
+859 
-874 STMHDPSV
+874 
-882 FAEMTAEAMK
+882 
-892 ASDFVTK
+892 
-899 LGASFKAD
+899 
-907 GTCMQKVNSGY
+907 
-918 PVLTWQQLGEGQSEH
+918 
-933 TFKVTATVDATCTE
+933 
-947 AGSKTYTCTA
+947 
-957 CGETKAEEIP
+957 
-967 ALGHNVGEG
+967 
-976 GICSRC
+976 
-982 GEKIAYLSAL
+982 
-992 RLTAYNA
+992 
-999 SGDYVFTPE
+999 
-1008 FDGKTAEYQVA
+1008 
-1019 VPDADGFSAFLWATL
+1019 
-1034 SENAPEGSTIKAEWT
+1034 
-1049 NLYNGKTQ
+1049 
-1057 STAIT
+1057 
-1062 SGKTSGQ
+1062 
-1069 SLANFSRDAK
+1069 
-1079 PNTVTLTVGVDG
+1079 
-1091 NTQTYTLTSFR
+1091 
-1102 TPTLSALNVTG
+1102 
-1113 ARMNET
+1113 
-1119 FSHRTAEYTIDTT
+1119 
-1132 ADSITLSATPY
+1132 
-1143 QDGYTVTYNGA
+1143 
-1154 ESGEWTLQDGE
+1154 
-1165 NVMTVVVSNA
+1165 
-1175 DGLSTSY
+1175 
-1182 TVKATKH
+1182 
-1189 AICKVRAEL
+1189 
-1198 DPENALLVLYDSF
+1198 
-1211 NTSIYPDE
+1211 
-1219 NGDYTL
+1219 
-1225 MDGAAYTYVAT
+1225 
-1236 AKGYVGKSGSLTA
+1236 
-1249 SAAEPVLKITLT
+1249 
-1261 AAEEN
+1261 
-1266 TTLVKDLPAE
+1266 
-1276 WPNFRNG
+1276 
-1283 SDHLGITNAPTPY
+1283 
-1296 TSEDSE
+1296 
-1302 LLWAAKYGT
+1302 
-1311 GWAAAPGSPI
+1311 
-1321 LVDGGLITY
+1321 
-1330 TGSTIKRLDVN
+1330 
-1341 TGKVLA
+1341 
-1347 EGTMAGT
+1347 
-1354 SSFSINPATYAD
+1354 
-1366 GMIFVGLSG
+1366 
-1375 GKIQAFNA
+1375 
-1383 KTLESLWIYTDP
+1383 
-1395 LGGQPNTSP
+1395 
-1404 TYHDGYIYVGF
+1404 
-1415 WNGESKPGNFVA
+1415 
-1427 ISVTDEDPMKT
+1427 
-1438 DEAKLASW
+1438 
-1446 SYACV
+1446 
-1451 GGFYWAGAY
+1451 
-1460 VTDNLC
+1460 
-1466 IVGTDDGSGEG
+1466 
-1477 DYINTSALL
+1477 
-1486 VFDRLTGKLLDSHYG
+1486 
-1501 CKGDI
+1501 
-1506 RSNVSHDPDS
+1506 
-1516 DRVFFTS
+1516 
-1523 KGGYIYNAA
+1523 
-1532 IDWETGRI
+1532 
-1540 TDFKSLALKDAEGYT
+1540 
-1555 SEEKPGAIMSTCTPS
+1555 
-1570 VYNGRIYLGVSGNKG
+1570 
-1585 QFSQNGGHCIEVI
+1585 
-1598 DLDTATGEMSYAYSY
+1598 
-1613 GIIGYPQT
+1613 
-1621 SAMVSTAYVD
+1621 
-1631 KDFDG
+1631 
-1636 DGAGDGYVFIYLPYN
+1636 
-1651 YTPGGISVLM
+1651 
-1661 DRPGQTEPKTATD
+1661 
-1674 SGYSEI
+1674 
-1680 FTPQA
+1680 
-1685 PLAQYCICS
+1685 
-1694 TIADSTGTIY
+1694 
-1704 YKNDSCY
+1704 
-1711 MMAIT
+1711 
-1716 SKILSI
+1716 
-1722 EVTENPEK
+1722 
-1730 MTYKAGET
+1730 
-1738 FDASGMKVVAKLANG
+1738 
-1753 LERDITNYVTWQE
+1753 
-1766 GPIEQGQTS
+1766 
-1775 IILSYTYGFDS
+1775 
-1786 ANYGLK
+1786 
-1792 TKTAKLELDVL
+1792 
-1803 PSQDEDGVYLIGN
+1803 
-1816 ASQLLWFASKVNSGE
+1816 
-1831 TGISGKLTANIDLTS
+1831 
-1846 VESWT
+1846 
-1851 PIGSLK
+1851 
-1857 QPFTGSFDGDGHSIT
+1857 
-1872 GMSITF
+1872 
-1878 DSDDKSIGAPYLG
+1878 
-1891 LFGYVKG
+1891 
-1898 TADKKAE
+1898 
-1905 IKNLTLTGKLNITEN
+1905 
-1920 YRNSYAYS
+1920 
-1928 GGLVGGAEYVSF
+1928 
-1940 TDVTVDVA
+1940 
-1948 VTAKQGTAPYP
+1948 
-1959 WSYVGGFA
+1959 
-1967 GTVKNADFLRCVNN
+1967 
-1981 GSVTSDGDYV
+1981 
-1991 SGFAALS
+1991 
-1998 EKTTYTSCMNNG
+1998 
-2010 AITARTK
+2010 
-2017 VGGFGAEVK
+2017 
-2026 STKATDC
+2026 
-2033 GNTGAI
+2033 
-2039 SLVEY
+2039 
-2044 GTGKQA
+2044 
-2050 IGGLFA
+2050 
-2056 EIRYGSALT
+2056 
-2065 RCYNTGAVTGDCYVG
+2065 
-2080 GLVGSV
+2080 
-2086 GSSSDATNGPSY
+2086 
-2098 IVDSYNSGAITGH
+2098 
-2111 SDKYYCGIGGL
+2111 YCGIGGL

-2259 TTVVA
+2259 TTVVD

-2422 EGVKT
+2422 EGVKA

-2442 KVDHTY
+2442 KADHTY

-2557 LEHTYTAVVTKEP
+2557 LEHNYTAVVTKEP

-2764 AGSPA
+2764 AGSPT

-2824 AKAEAPEADV
+2824 AKAEAPEVDV

>member
-20 AVFAANCDITV
+20 AVFAADCDITV

-99 DGGSAEAVV
+99 GGGSTEVTV
-108 PITVEAVEDGG
+108 PITVEAVEDGD

-205 MLERYYLGVAEKN
+205 MLERYYLGVAEKD

-230 GSGEGVDDMLGGSYE
+230 GSGEGVNDMLGGSYE
-245 DTRNAL
+245 DTLNAL

-584 IRNLTLSGKLD
+584 I
-595 ITENYR
+595 
-601 NSYAYSG
+601 
-608 GLVGGAEYVSF
+608 
-619 TNITTNVTITA
+619 
-630 KKGSAP
+630 
-636 YPWSYV
+636 
-642 GGFAGIVKNA
+642 
-652 DFLRCVNNGT
+652 
-662 VTTDG
+662 
-667 DYVSGFAAKS
+667 
-677 ETTTYTSCVNNGA
+677 
-690 ITGRTKIGGFG
+690 
-701 ASVKSTKAVDSCN
+701 
-714 TGAIGLAA
+714 
-722 YNGSNQGIGGLFGE
+722 
-736 IGYGS
+736 
-741 TLTRC
+741 
-746 YNTGAVTGD
+746 
-755 CYVGGLVGSVG
+755 
-766 SGSDAANGPSYIVD
+766 
-780 SYNSGAITG
+780 
-789 HSDKSYC
+789 
-796 GIGGLV
+796 
-802 GNLNASSSRVYEQSY
+802 
-817 VHNCYNVGT
+817 
-826 VTDLGLKT
+826 
-834 INAGAAIGLM
+834 
-844 HADYSTGSYL
+844 
-854 EVENV
+854 
-859 YYLACGLEGLGKMNY
+859 
-874 STMHDPSV
+874 
-882 FAEMTAEAMK
+882 
-892 ASDFVTK
+892 
-899 LGASFKAD
+899 
-907 GTCMQKVNSGY
+907 
-918 PVLTWQQLGEGQSEH
+918 
-933 TFKVTATVDATCTE
+933 
-947 AGSKTYTCTA
+947 
-957 CGETKAEEIP
+957 
-967 ALGHNVGEG
+967 
-976 GICSRC
+976 
-982 GEKIAYLSAL
+982 
-992 RLTAYNA
+992 
-999 SGDYVFTPE
+999 
-1008 FDGKTAEYQVA
+1008 
-1019 VPDADGFSAFLWATL
+1019 
-1034 SENAPEGSTIKAEWT
+1034 
-1049 NLYNGKTQ
+1049 
-1057 STAIT
+1057 
-1062 SGKTSGQ
+1062 
-1069 SLANFSRDAK
+1069 
-1079 PNTVTLTVGVDG
+1079 
-1091 NTQTYTLTSFR
+1091 
-1102 TPTLSALNVTG
+1102 
-1113 ARMNET
+1113 
-1119 FSHRTAEYTIDTT
+1119 
-1132 ADSITLSATPY
+1132 
-1143 QDGYTVTYNGA
+1143 
-1154 ESGEWTLQDGE
+1154 
-1165 NVMTVVVSNA
+1165 
-1175 DGLSTSY
+1175 
-1182 TVKATKH
+1182 
-1189 AICKVRAEL
+1189 
-1198 DPENALLVLYDSF
+1198 
-1211 NTSIYPDE
+1211 
-1219 NGDYTL
+1219 
-1225 MDGAAYTYVAT
+1225 
-1236 AKGYVGKSGSLTA
+1236 
-1249 SAAEPVLKITLT
+1249 
-1261 AAEEN
+1261 
-1266 TTLVKDLPAE
+1266 
-1276 WPNFRNG
+1276 
-1283 SDHLGITNAPTPY
+1283 
-1296 TSEDSE
+1296 
-1302 LLWAAKYGT
+1302 
-1311 GWAAAPGSPI
+1311 
-1321 LVDGGLITY
+1321 
-1330 TGSTIKRLDVN
+1330 
-1341 TGKVLA
+1341 
-1347 EGTMAGT
+1347 
-1354 SSFSINPATYAD
+1354 
-1366 GMIFVGLSG
+1366 
-1375 GKIQAFNA
+1375 
-1383 KTLESLWIYTDP
+1383 
-1395 LGGQPNTSP
+1395 
-1404 TYHDGYIYVGF
+1404 
-1415 WNGESKPGNFVA
+1415 
-1427 ISVTDEDPMKT
+1427 
-1438 DEAKLASW
+1438 
-1446 SYACV
+1446 
-1451 GGFYWAGAY
+1451 
-1460 VTDNLC
+1460 
-1466 IVGTDDGSGEG
+1466 
-1477 DYINTSALL
+1477 
-1486 VFDRLTGKLLDSHYG
+1486 
-1501 CKGDI
+1501 
-1506 RSNVSHDPDS
+1506 
-1516 DRVFFTS
+1516 
-1523 KGGYIYNAA
+1523 
-1532 IDWETGRI
+1532 
-1540 TDFKSLALKDAEGYT
+1540 
-1555 SEEKPGAIMSTCTPS
+1555 
-1570 VYNGRIYLGVSGNKG
+1570 
-1585 QFSQNGGHCIEVI
+1585 
-1598 DLDTATGEMSYAYSY
+1598 
-1613 GIIGYPQT
+1613 
-1621 SAMVSTAYVD
+1621 
-1631 KDFDG
+1631 
-1636 DGAGDGYVFIYLPYN
+1636 
-1651 YTPGGISVLM
+1651 
-1661 DRPGQTEPKTATD
+1661 
-1674 SGYSEI
+1674 
-1680 FTPQA
+1680 
-1685 PLAQYCICS
+1685 
-1694 TIADSTGTIY
+1694 
-1704 YKNDSCY
+1704 
-1711 MMAIT
+1711 
-1716 SKILSI
+1716 
-1722 EVTENPEK
+1722 
-1730 MTYKAGET
+1730 
-1738 FDASGMKVVAKLANG
+1738 
-1753 LERDITNYVTWQE
+1753 
-1766 GPIEQGQTS
+1766 
-1775 IILSYTYGFDS
+1775 
-1786 ANYGLK
+1786 
-1792 TKTAKLELDVL
+1792 
-1803 PSQDEDGVYLIGN
+1803 
-1816 ASQLLWFASKVNSGE
+1816 
-1831 TGISGKLTANIDLTS
+1831 
-1846 VESWT
+1846 
-1851 PIGSLK
+1851 
-1857 QPFTGSFDGDGHSIT
+1857 
-1872 GMSITF
+1872 
-1878 DSDDKSIGAPYLG
+1878 
-1891 LFGYVKG
+1891 
-1898 TADKKAE
+1898 
-1905 IKNLTLTGKLNITEN
+1905 KNLTLTGKLNITEN
-1920 YRNSYAYS
+1920 YRNSFAYS

-1948 VTAKQGTAPYP
+1948 VTAKQGTAPYA
-1959 WSYVGGFA
+1959 WSYIGGFA
-1967 GTVKNADFLRCVNN
+1967 GTVVNADFLRCVNN
-1981 GSVTSDGDYV
+1981 GTVTSDGDYV
-1991 SGFAALS
+1991 SGFVPKS
-1998 EKTTYTSCMNNG
+1998 EKTTYTACANNG
-2010 AITARTK
+2010 AITGRTK
-2017 VGGFGAEVK
+2017 VGGIGADVK
-2026 STKATDC
+2026 STRATDC

-2044 GTGKQA
+2044 GTGNQE

-2056 EIRYGSALT
+2056 RICYGSALT
-2065 RCYNTGAVTGDCYVG
+2065 RCYNTGAVTGDAYVG
-2080 GLVGSV
+2080 GLVGTL
-2086 GSSSDATNGPSY
+2086 SSYSDSTNGVSY

-2111 SDKYYCGIGGL
+2111 SDKNYCGIGGL
-2122 VGKLDASSSRVYEQ
+2122 VGNLEGGMRSYSQ
-2136 SYVHNCYNTGTVTDL
+2136 SYIHNCYNAGAVTDL

-2160 AAIGVM
+2160 AAIGFM

-2186 GLEGLGMMVYSTM
+2186 GLEGLGKMNYSTM

-2250 GQSEHTLEK
+2250 GQSEHTLEV

-2275 TCTACGETVKADF
+2275 TCTACGDEVKADF
-2288 VPANGHS
+2288 VPATGHS
-2295 YEESV
+2295 YEASV

-2331 HQYTLTVTA
+2331 HQYTDTVTA
-2340 PTCTAAGYTT
+2340 PTCTASGYTT
-2350 HLCSVCGHSYVDSIV
+2350 HTCSVCGHSYVDSVV
-2365 PATGHS
+2365 PATGHTYTES
-2371 YEDTV
+2371 V
-2376 TAPTCTAAGYTTHT
+2376 TAPTCTASGYTTHT
-2390 CSVCGD
+2390 CSVCGH
-2396 SYIDTIVPA
+2396 SYINSVVPA

-2442 KVDHTY
+2442 KADHTY

-2518 ATGHSYEAVVTA
+2518 APG
-2530 PTCDK
+2530 
-2535 MGYTTYTC
+2535 
-2543 SVCGDSYVGSYTDA
+2543 
-2557 LEHTYTAVVTKEP
+2557 
-2570 TCTEEGV
+2570 
-2577 KTFTCSECGKSYTEA
+2577 
-2592 IPTVAHSYEAVVTAP
+2592 HSYEAVVTAP

-2824 AKAEAPEADV
+2824 AKDEAPEADV

-2860 VTGSKEADGT
+2860 VTGSKEADGP

>member
-99 DGGSAEAVV
+99 GGGSAEVVV

-205 MLERYYLGVAEKN
+205 MLERYYLGVAEKG

-230 GSGEGVDDMLGGSYE
+230 GSGEGVNDMLGGSYE
-245 DTRNAL
+245 DTLNAL

-260 YMQNFWGHDENLMYY
+260 YMQNFWGHNENLMYY

-400 PNYGTEDACY
+400 PNYGTENACY
-410 APATAKIVLSS
+410 APATAKVVLTSE
-421 GDAQPCQWNEGVI
+421 APQPCQWDEGVV

-584 IRNLTLSGKLD
+584 IKNLTLTGTLS

-608 GLVGGAEYVSF
+608 GLVGA
-619 TNITTNVTITA
+619 
-630 KKGSAP
+630 
-636 YPWSYV
+636 
-642 GGFAGIVKNA
+642 
-652 DFLRCVNNGT
+652 
-662 VTTDG
+662 
-667 DYVSGFAAKS
+667 
-677 ETTTYTSCVNNGA
+677 
-690 ITGRTKIGGFG
+690 
-701 ASVKSTKAVDSCN
+701 
-714 TGAIGLAA
+714 
-722 YNGSNQGIGGLFGE
+722 
-736 IGYGS
+736 
-741 TLTRC
+741 
-746 YNTGAVTGD
+746 
-755 CYVGGLVGSVG
+755 
-766 SGSDAANGPSYIVD
+766 
-780 SYNSGAITG
+780 
-789 HSDKSYC
+789 
-796 GIGGLV
+796 
-802 GNLNASSSRVYEQSY
+802 
-817 VHNCYNVGT
+817 
-826 VTDLGLKT
+826 
-834 INAGAAIGLM
+834 
-844 HADYSTGSYL
+844 
-854 EVENV
+854 
-859 YYLACGLEGLGKMNY
+859 
-874 STMHDPSV
+874 
-882 FAEMTAEAMK
+882 
-892 ASDFVTK
+892 
-899 LGASFKAD
+899 
-907 GTCMQKVNSGY
+907 
-918 PVLTWQQLGEGQSEH
+918 
-933 TFKVTATVDATCTE
+933 
-947 AGSKTYTCTA
+947 
-957 CGETKAEEIP
+957 
-967 ALGHNVGEG
+967 
-976 GICSRC
+976 
-982 GEKIAYLSAL
+982 
-992 RLTAYNA
+992 
-999 SGDYVFTPE
+999 
-1008 FDGKTAEYQVA
+1008 
-1019 VPDADGFSAFLWATL
+1019 
-1034 SENAPEGSTIKAEWT
+1034 
-1049 NLYNGKTQ
+1049 
-1057 STAIT
+1057 
-1062 SGKTSGQ
+1062 
-1069 SLANFSRDAK
+1069 
-1079 PNTVTLTVGVDG
+1079 
-1091 NTQTYTLTSFR
+1091 
-1102 TPTLSALNVTG
+1102 
-1113 ARMNET
+1113 
-1119 FSHRTAEYTIDTT
+1119 
-1132 ADSITLSATPY
+1132 
-1143 QDGYTVTYNGA
+1143 
-1154 ESGEWTLQDGE
+1154 
-1165 NVMTVVVSNA
+1165 
-1175 DGLSTSY
+1175 
-1182 TVKATKH
+1182 
-1189 AICKVRAEL
+1189 
-1198 DPENALLVLYDSF
+1198 
-1211 NTSIYPDE
+1211 
-1219 NGDYTL
+1219 
-1225 MDGAAYTYVAT
+1225 
-1236 AKGYVGKSGSLTA
+1236 
-1249 SAAEPVLKITLT
+1249 
-1261 AAEEN
+1261 
-1266 TTLVKDLPAE
+1266 
-1276 WPNFRNG
+1276 
-1283 SDHLGITNAPTPY
+1283 
-1296 TSEDSE
+1296 
-1302 LLWAAKYGT
+1302 
-1311 GWAAAPGSPI
+1311 
-1321 LVDGGLITY
+1321 
-1330 TGSTIKRLDVN
+1330 
-1341 TGKVLA
+1341 
-1347 EGTMAGT
+1347 
-1354 SSFSINPATYAD
+1354 
-1366 GMIFVGLSG
+1366 
-1375 GKIQAFNA
+1375 
-1383 KTLESLWIYTDP
+1383 
-1395 LGGQPNTSP
+1395 
-1404 TYHDGYIYVGF
+1404 
-1415 WNGESKPGNFVA
+1415 
-1427 ISVTDEDPMKT
+1427 
-1438 DEAKLASW
+1438 
-1446 SYACV
+1446 
-1451 GGFYWAGAY
+1451 
-1460 VTDNLC
+1460 
-1466 IVGTDDGSGEG
+1466 
-1477 DYINTSALL
+1477 
-1486 VFDRLTGKLLDSHYG
+1486 
-1501 CKGDI
+1501 
-1506 RSNVSHDPDS
+1506 
-1516 DRVFFTS
+1516 
-1523 KGGYIYNAA
+1523 
-1532 IDWETGRI
+1532 
-1540 TDFKSLALKDAEGYT
+1540 
-1555 SEEKPGAIMSTCTPS
+1555 
-1570 VYNGRIYLGVSGNKG
+1570 
-1585 QFSQNGGHCIEVI
+1585 
-1598 DLDTATGEMSYAYSY
+1598 
-1613 GIIGYPQT
+1613 
-1621 SAMVSTAYVD
+1621 
-1631 KDFDG
+1631 
-1636 DGAGDGYVFIYLPYN
+1636 
-1651 YTPGGISVLM
+1651 
-1661 DRPGQTEPKTATD
+1661 
-1674 SGYSEI
+1674 
-1680 FTPQA
+1680 
-1685 PLAQYCICS
+1685 
-1694 TIADSTGTIY
+1694 
-1704 YKNDSCY
+1704 
-1711 MMAIT
+1711 
-1716 SKILSI
+1716 
-1722 EVTENPEK
+1722 
-1730 MTYKAGET
+1730 
-1738 FDASGMKVVAKLANG
+1738 
-1753 LERDITNYVTWQE
+1753 
-1766 GPIEQGQTS
+1766 
-1775 IILSYTYGFDS
+1775 
-1786 ANYGLK
+1786 
-1792 TKTAKLELDVL
+1792 
-1803 PSQDEDGVYLIGN
+1803 
-1816 ASQLLWFASKVNSGE
+1816 
-1831 TGISGKLTANIDLTS
+1831 
-1846 VESWT
+1846 
-1851 PIGSLK
+1851 
-1857 QPFTGSFDGDGHSIT
+1857 
-1872 GMSITF
+1872 
-1878 DSDDKSIGAPYLG
+1878 
-1891 LFGYVKG
+1891 
-1898 TADKKAE
+1898 
-1905 IKNLTLTGKLNITEN
+1905 
-1920 YRNSYAYS
+1920 
-1928 GGLVGGAEYVSF
+1928 AEYVSF
-1940 TDVTVDVA
+1940 TDVTTDVT

-1991 SGFAALS
+1991 SGFVPKS
-1998 EKTTYTSCMNNG
+1998 ETTTYTACANNG

-2288 VPANGHS
+2288 VPATGHS

-2422 EGVKT
+2422 EGVKA

-2442 KVDHTY
+2442 KADHTY

-2592 IPTVAHSYEAVVTAP
+2592 IPTVAHRYEAVVTAP

-2633 AGHDCET
+2633 VGHDCET

-2764 AGSPA
+2764 AGSPT

>member
-13 MLLSMIP
+13 MLLSMVP
-20 AVFAANCDITV
+20 AVFAADCDITV

-99 DGGSAEAVV
+99 GGGSAEVVV

-205 MLERYYLGVAEKN
+205 MLERYYLGVAEED

-230 GSGEGVDDMLGGSYE
+230 GSGEGVNDMLGGSYK

-400 PNYGTEDACY
+400 PNYGTENACY
-410 APATAKIVLSS
+410 APATAKVVLTSE
-421 GDAQPCQWNEGVI
+421 APQPCQWDEGVV

-515 SGKLTANIEL
+515 SGKLTANI
-525 TEAWTPMGSQKQP
+525 
-538 FTGSFD
+538 
-544 GDGHSITGM
+544 
-553 SITFDSNDKSVG
+553 
-565 APYLGLFGYVK
+565 
-576 GTADKKAE
+576 
-584 IRNLTLSGKLD
+584 
-595 ITENYR
+595 
-601 NSYAYSG
+601 
-608 GLVGGAEYVSF
+608 
-619 TNITTNVTITA
+619 
-630 KKGSAP
+630 
-636 YPWSYV
+636 
-642 GGFAGIVKNA
+642 
-652 DFLRCVNNGT
+652 
-662 VTTDG
+662 
-667 DYVSGFAAKS
+667 
-677 ETTTYTSCVNNGA
+677 
-690 ITGRTKIGGFG
+690 
-701 ASVKSTKAVDSCN
+701 
-714 TGAIGLAA
+714 
-722 YNGSNQGIGGLFGE
+722 
-736 IGYGS
+736 
-741 TLTRC
+741 
-746 YNTGAVTGD
+746 
-755 CYVGGLVGSVG
+755 
-766 SGSDAANGPSYIVD
+766 
-780 SYNSGAITG
+780 
-789 HSDKSYC
+789 
-796 GIGGLV
+796 
-802 GNLNASSSRVYEQSY
+802 
-817 VHNCYNVGT
+817 
-826 VTDLGLKT
+826 
-834 INAGAAIGLM
+834 
-844 HADYSTGSYL
+844 
-854 EVENV
+854 
-859 YYLACGLEGLGKMNY
+859 
-874 STMHDPSV
+874 
-882 FAEMTAEAMK
+882 
-892 ASDFVTK
+892 
-899 LGASFKAD
+899 
-907 GTCMQKVNSGY
+907 
-918 PVLTWQQLGEGQSEH
+918 
-933 TFKVTATVDATCTE
+933 
-947 AGSKTYTCTA
+947 
-957 CGETKAEEIP
+957 
-967 ALGHNVGEG
+967 
-976 GICSRC
+976 
-982 GEKIAYLSAL
+982 
-992 RLTAYNA
+992 
-999 SGDYVFTPE
+999 
-1008 FDGKTAEYQVA
+1008 
-1019 VPDADGFSAFLWATL
+1019 
-1034 SENAPEGSTIKAEWT
+1034 
-1049 NLYNGKTQ
+1049 
-1057 STAIT
+1057 
-1062 SGKTSGQ
+1062 
-1069 SLANFSRDAK
+1069 
-1079 PNTVTLTVGVDG
+1079 
-1091 NTQTYTLTSFR
+1091 
-1102 TPTLSALNVTG
+1102 
-1113 ARMNET
+1113 
-1119 FSHRTAEYTIDTT
+1119 
-1132 ADSITLSATPY
+1132 
-1143 QDGYTVTYNGA
+1143 
-1154 ESGEWTLQDGE
+1154 
-1165 NVMTVVVSNA
+1165 
-1175 DGLSTSY
+1175 
-1182 TVKATKH
+1182 
-1189 AICKVRAEL
+1189 
-1198 DPENALLVLYDSF
+1198 
-1211 NTSIYPDE
+1211 
-1219 NGDYTL
+1219 
-1225 MDGAAYTYVAT
+1225 
-1236 AKGYVGKSGSLTA
+1236 
-1249 SAAEPVLKITLT
+1249 
-1261 AAEEN
+1261 
-1266 TTLVKDLPAE
+1266 
-1276 WPNFRNG
+1276 
-1283 SDHLGITNAPTPY
+1283 
-1296 TSEDSE
+1296 
-1302 LLWAAKYGT
+1302 
-1311 GWAAAPGSPI
+1311 
-1321 LVDGGLITY
+1321 
-1330 TGSTIKRLDVN
+1330 
-1341 TGKVLA
+1341 
-1347 EGTMAGT
+1347 
-1354 SSFSINPATYAD
+1354 
-1366 GMIFVGLSG
+1366 
-1375 GKIQAFNA
+1375 
-1383 KTLESLWIYTDP
+1383 
-1395 LGGQPNTSP
+1395 
-1404 TYHDGYIYVGF
+1404 
-1415 WNGESKPGNFVA
+1415 
-1427 ISVTDEDPMKT
+1427 
-1438 DEAKLASW
+1438 
-1446 SYACV
+1446 
-1451 GGFYWAGAY
+1451 
-1460 VTDNLC
+1460 
-1466 IVGTDDGSGEG
+1466 
-1477 DYINTSALL
+1477 
-1486 VFDRLTGKLLDSHYG
+1486 
-1501 CKGDI
+1501 
-1506 RSNVSHDPDS
+1506 
-1516 DRVFFTS
+1516 
-1523 KGGYIYNAA
+1523 
-1532 IDWETGRI
+1532 
-1540 TDFKSLALKDAEGYT
+1540 
-1555 SEEKPGAIMSTCTPS
+1555 
-1570 VYNGRIYLGVSGNKG
+1570 
-1585 QFSQNGGHCIEVI
+1585 
-1598 DLDTATGEMSYAYSY
+1598 
-1613 GIIGYPQT
+1613 
-1621 SAMVSTAYVD
+1621 
-1631 KDFDG
+1631 
-1636 DGAGDGYVFIYLPYN
+1636 
-1651 YTPGGISVLM
+1651 
-1661 DRPGQTEPKTATD
+1661 
-1674 SGYSEI
+1674 
-1680 FTPQA
+1680 
-1685 PLAQYCICS
+1685 
-1694 TIADSTGTIY
+1694 
-1704 YKNDSCY
+1704 
-1711 MMAIT
+1711 
-1716 SKILSI
+1716 
-1722 EVTENPEK
+1722 
-1730 MTYKAGET
+1730 
-1738 FDASGMKVVAKLANG
+1738 
-1753 LERDITNYVTWQE
+1753 
-1766 GPIEQGQTS
+1766 
-1775 IILSYTYGFDS
+1775 
-1786 ANYGLK
+1786 
-1792 TKTAKLELDVL
+1792 
-1803 PSQDEDGVYLIGN
+1803 
-1816 ASQLLWFASKVNSGE
+1816 
-1831 TGISGKLTANIDLTS
+1831 DLTS

-1857 QPFTGSFDGDGHSIT
+1857 QPFTGNFDGDGHSIT

-1905 IKNLTLTGKLNITEN
+1905 IKNLTLTGTLSITEN

-1928 GGLVGGAEYVSF
+1928 GGLVGAAEYVSF
-1940 TDVTVDVA
+1940 TDVTTDVT

-1959 WSYVGGFA
+1959 WSYIGGFA

-1981 GSVTSDGDYV
+1981 GTVTSDGDYV
-1991 SGFAALS
+1991 SGFVPKS
-1998 EKTTYTSCMNNG
+1998 ETTTYTACANNG
-2010 AITARTK
+2010 AITGRTK
-2017 VGGFGAEVK
+2017 IGGLGAEVK
-2026 STKATDC
+2026 STKVVDSC
-2033 GNTGAI
+2033 NTGAI
-2039 SLVEY
+2039 GLIAY

-2056 EIRYGSALT
+2056 EIRYGSSIT
-2065 RCYNTGAVTGDCYVG
+2065 RSYNSGAVTGDCYVG

-2259 TTVVA
+2259 TTVVD

-2288 VPANGHS
+2288 VPATGHS

-2305 EKDGYTNHVCSVCGD
+2305 EKDGYTNHV
-2320 SYRDNYVDAAG
+2320 
-2331 HQYTLTVTA
+2331 
-2340 PTCTAAGYTT
+2340 
-2350 HLCSVCGHSYVDSIV
+2350 
-2365 PATGHS
+2365 
-2371 YEDTV
+2371 
-2376 TAPTCTAAGYTTHT
+2376 
-2390 CSVCGD
+2390 
-2396 SYIDTIVPA
+2396 
-2405 TGHDYVWQITRV
+2405 
-2417 PTCTA
+2417 
-2422 EGVKT
+2422 
-2427 FTCSHCGDSYDVALA
+2427 
-2442 KVDHTY
+2442 
-2448 EAVVTAPT
+2448 
-2456 CTNNGY
+2456 
-2462 TTHTCSVCGDSYVDS
+2462 
-2477 IVPATGHSYDAVVT
+2477 
-2491 APTCTNAGYTTHTCS
+2491 
-2506 VCGDSYVDSIVP
+2506 
-2518 ATGHSYEAVVTA
+2518 
-2530 PTCDK
+2530 
-2535 MGYTTYTC
+2535 C

-2592 IPTVAHSYEAVVTAP
+2592 IPTVAHRYEAVVTAP

-2801 GGNKFAPSE
+2801 GNNRFAPSE

-2834 LSGYPDAES
+2834 LSGYPDAEAI
-2843 VSTYARDAM
+2843 STYARDAM

>member
-55 PNGHA
+55 PNGHT

-99 DGGSAEAVV
+99 GGGSTEVTV
-108 PITVEAVEDGG
+108 PITVEAVEDGD

-199 LHLYIY
+199 LHLNIY
-205 MLERYYLGVAEKN
+205 MLERYYLGVAEKD

-260 YMQNFWGHDENLMYY
+260 YMQNFWGHNENLMYY

-400 PNYGTEDACY
+400 PNYGTENACY
-410 APATAKIVLSS
+410 APATAKVVLTSEVP
-421 GDAQPCQWNEGVI
+421 QPCQWDEGVV

-478 EKDPAIPTQDESGVY
+478 EKA
-493 GIASEKQLQW
+493 
-503 FAAKVNG
+503 
-510 GDTAI
+510 
-515 SGKLTANIEL
+515 
-525 TEAWTPMGSQKQP
+525 
-538 FTGSFD
+538 
-544 GDGHSITGM
+544 
-553 SITFDSNDKSVG
+553 
-565 APYLGLFGYVK
+565 
-576 GTADKKAE
+576 
-584 IRNLTLSGKLD
+584 
-595 ITENYR
+595 
-601 NSYAYSG
+601 
-608 GLVGGAEYVSF
+608 
-619 TNITTNVTITA
+619 
-630 KKGSAP
+630 
-636 YPWSYV
+636 
-642 GGFAGIVKNA
+642 
-652 DFLRCVNNGT
+652 
-662 VTTDG
+662 
-667 DYVSGFAAKS
+667 
-677 ETTTYTSCVNNGA
+677 
-690 ITGRTKIGGFG
+690 
-701 ASVKSTKAVDSCN
+701 
-714 TGAIGLAA
+714 
-722 YNGSNQGIGGLFGE
+722 
-736 IGYGS
+736 
-741 TLTRC
+741 
-746 YNTGAVTGD
+746 
-755 CYVGGLVGSVG
+755 
-766 SGSDAANGPSYIVD
+766 
-780 SYNSGAITG
+780 
-789 HSDKSYC
+789 
-796 GIGGLV
+796 
-802 GNLNASSSRVYEQSY
+802 
-817 VHNCYNVGT
+817 
-826 VTDLGLKT
+826 
-834 INAGAAIGLM
+834 
-844 HADYSTGSYL
+844 
-854 EVENV
+854 
-859 YYLACGLEGLGKMNY
+859 
-874 STMHDPSV
+874 
-882 FAEMTAEAMK
+882 
-892 ASDFVTK
+892 
-899 LGASFKAD
+899 
-907 GTCMQKVNSGY
+907 
-918 PVLTWQQLGEGQSEH
+918 
-933 TFKVTATVDATCTE
+933 
-947 AGSKTYTCTA
+947 
-957 CGETKAEEIP
+957 
-967 ALGHNVGEG
+967 
-976 GICSRC
+976 
-982 GEKIAYLSAL
+982 AYLSAL
-992 RLTAYNA
+992 RLTAYNG
-999 SGDYVFTPE
+999 SGDYAFTPE

-1132 ADSITLSATPY
+1132 ADSITLSAIPY

-1198 DPENALLVLYDSF
+1198 DPENALLVMYDSF

-1219 NGDYTL
+1219 NGDYAL

-1283 SDHLGITNAPTPY
+1283 SNHLGITNAPTPY

-1311 GWAAAPGSPI
+1311 GRAAAPGSPI
-1321 LVDGGLITY
+1321 LVDGDLITY

-1477 DYINTSALL
+1477 DYINASALL

-1532 IDWETGRI
+1532 IDWETGKI

-1570 VYNGRIYLGVSGNKG
+1570 VYNGRIYLGVSGSKDP
-1585 QFSQNGGHCIEVI
+1585 FSQNGGHCIEVI

-1753 LERDITNYVTWQE
+1753 LERDITNYVTWQG

-1928 GGLVGGAEYVSF
+1928 GGLVGAAEYVSF
-1940 TDVTVDVA
+1940 TDVTTDVT

-1991 SGFAALS
+1991 SGFVPKS
-1998 EKTTYTSCMNNG
+1998 ETTTYTACANNG

-2275 TCTACGETVKADF
+2275 TCTACGDELKADF
-2288 VPANGHS
+2288 VPATGHS

-2442 KVDHTY
+2442 KADHTY

-2491 APTCTNAGYTTHTCS
+2491 APTCTNAGHTTHTCS

-2543 SVCGDSYVGSYTDA
+2543 SVCGDSYVGNYTDA
-2557 LEHTYTAVVTKEP
+2557 LDHHYTSEVTKEP

-2592 IPTVAHSYEAVVTAP
+2592 IPTVAHRYEAVVTAP

-2764 AGSPA
+2764 AGSPT

>member
-99 DGGSAEAVV
+99 DGGSAETVV
-108 PITVEAVEDGG
+108 PITVEAVEDGD

-205 MLERYYLGVAEKN
+205 MLERYYLGVAEKD

-230 GSGEGVDDMLGGSYE
+230 GSGEGVNDMLGGSYE
-245 DTRNAL
+245 DTLNAL

-260 YMQNFWGHDENLMYY
+260 YMQNFWGHNENLMYY

-553 SITFDSNDKSVG
+553 SITFDS
-565 APYLGLFGYVK
+565 
-576 GTADKKAE
+576 
-584 IRNLTLSGKLD
+584 
-595 ITENYR
+595 
-601 NSYAYSG
+601 
-608 GLVGGAEYVSF
+608 
-619 TNITTNVTITA
+619 
-630 KKGSAP
+630 
-636 YPWSYV
+636 
-642 GGFAGIVKNA
+642 
-652 DFLRCVNNGT
+652 
-662 VTTDG
+662 
-667 DYVSGFAAKS
+667 
-677 ETTTYTSCVNNGA
+677 
-690 ITGRTKIGGFG
+690 
-701 ASVKSTKAVDSCN
+701 
-714 TGAIGLAA
+714 
-722 YNGSNQGIGGLFGE
+722 
-736 IGYGS
+736 
-741 TLTRC
+741 
-746 YNTGAVTGD
+746 
-755 CYVGGLVGSVG
+755 
-766 SGSDAANGPSYIVD
+766 
-780 SYNSGAITG
+780 
-789 HSDKSYC
+789 
-796 GIGGLV
+796 
-802 GNLNASSSRVYEQSY
+802 
-817 VHNCYNVGT
+817 
-826 VTDLGLKT
+826 
-834 INAGAAIGLM
+834 
-844 HADYSTGSYL
+844 
-854 EVENV
+854 
-859 YYLACGLEGLGKMNY
+859 
-874 STMHDPSV
+874 
-882 FAEMTAEAMK
+882 
-892 ASDFVTK
+892 
-899 LGASFKAD
+899 
-907 GTCMQKVNSGY
+907 
-918 PVLTWQQLGEGQSEH
+918 
-933 TFKVTATVDATCTE
+933 
-947 AGSKTYTCTA
+947 
-957 CGETKAEEIP
+957 
-967 ALGHNVGEG
+967 
-976 GICSRC
+976 
-982 GEKIAYLSAL
+982 
-992 RLTAYNA
+992 
-999 SGDYVFTPE
+999 
-1008 FDGKTAEYQVA
+1008 
-1019 VPDADGFSAFLWATL
+1019 
-1034 SENAPEGSTIKAEWT
+1034 
-1049 NLYNGKTQ
+1049 
-1057 STAIT
+1057 
-1062 SGKTSGQ
+1062 
-1069 SLANFSRDAK
+1069 
-1079 PNTVTLTVGVDG
+1079 
-1091 NTQTYTLTSFR
+1091 
-1102 TPTLSALNVTG
+1102 
-1113 ARMNET
+1113 
-1119 FSHRTAEYTIDTT
+1119 
-1132 ADSITLSATPY
+1132 
-1143 QDGYTVTYNGA
+1143 
-1154 ESGEWTLQDGE
+1154 
-1165 NVMTVVVSNA
+1165 
-1175 DGLSTSY
+1175 
-1182 TVKATKH
+1182 
-1189 AICKVRAEL
+1189 
-1198 DPENALLVLYDSF
+1198 
-1211 NTSIYPDE
+1211 
-1219 NGDYTL
+1219 
-1225 MDGAAYTYVAT
+1225 
-1236 AKGYVGKSGSLTA
+1236 
-1249 SAAEPVLKITLT
+1249 
-1261 AAEEN
+1261 
-1266 TTLVKDLPAE
+1266 
-1276 WPNFRNG
+1276 
-1283 SDHLGITNAPTPY
+1283 
-1296 TSEDSE
+1296 
-1302 LLWAAKYGT
+1302 
-1311 GWAAAPGSPI
+1311 
-1321 LVDGGLITY
+1321 
-1330 TGSTIKRLDVN
+1330 
-1341 TGKVLA
+1341 
-1347 EGTMAGT
+1347 
-1354 SSFSINPATYAD
+1354 
-1366 GMIFVGLSG
+1366 
-1375 GKIQAFNA
+1375 
-1383 KTLESLWIYTDP
+1383 
-1395 LGGQPNTSP
+1395 
-1404 TYHDGYIYVGF
+1404 
-1415 WNGESKPGNFVA
+1415 
-1427 ISVTDEDPMKT
+1427 
-1438 DEAKLASW
+1438 
-1446 SYACV
+1446 
-1451 GGFYWAGAY
+1451 
-1460 VTDNLC
+1460 
-1466 IVGTDDGSGEG
+1466 
-1477 DYINTSALL
+1477 
-1486 VFDRLTGKLLDSHYG
+1486 
-1501 CKGDI
+1501 
-1506 RSNVSHDPDS
+1506 
-1516 DRVFFTS
+1516 
-1523 KGGYIYNAA
+1523 
-1532 IDWETGRI
+1532 
-1540 TDFKSLALKDAEGYT
+1540 
-1555 SEEKPGAIMSTCTPS
+1555 
-1570 VYNGRIYLGVSGNKG
+1570 
-1585 QFSQNGGHCIEVI
+1585 
-1598 DLDTATGEMSYAYSY
+1598 
-1613 GIIGYPQT
+1613 
-1621 SAMVSTAYVD
+1621 
-1631 KDFDG
+1631 
-1636 DGAGDGYVFIYLPYN
+1636 
-1651 YTPGGISVLM
+1651 
-1661 DRPGQTEPKTATD
+1661 
-1674 SGYSEI
+1674 
-1680 FTPQA
+1680 
-1685 PLAQYCICS
+1685 
-1694 TIADSTGTIY
+1694 
-1704 YKNDSCY
+1704 
-1711 MMAIT
+1711 
-1716 SKILSI
+1716 
-1722 EVTENPEK
+1722 
-1730 MTYKAGET
+1730 
-1738 FDASGMKVVAKLANG
+1738 
-1753 LERDITNYVTWQE
+1753 
-1766 GPIEQGQTS
+1766 
-1775 IILSYTYGFDS
+1775 
-1786 ANYGLK
+1786 
-1792 TKTAKLELDVL
+1792 
-1803 PSQDEDGVYLIGN
+1803 
-1816 ASQLLWFASKVNSGE
+1816 
-1831 TGISGKLTANIDLTS
+1831 
-1846 VESWT
+1846 
-1851 PIGSLK
+1851 
-1857 QPFTGSFDGDGHSIT
+1857 
-1872 GMSITF
+1872 
-1878 DSDDKSIGAPYLG
+1878 DDKSIGAPYLG

-1967 GTVKNADFLRCVNN
+1967 GTVTNADFLRCVNN
-1981 GSVTSDGDYV
+1981 GTVTSDGDYV
-1991 SGFAALS
+1991 SGFAPKS
-1998 EKTTYTSCMNNG
+1998 EKTTYTACANNG
-2010 AITARTK
+2010 AITGRTK
-2017 VGGFGAEVK
+2017 IGGLGAEVK
-2026 STKATDC
+2026 STKVVDSC
-2033 GNTGAI
+2033 NTGAI
-2039 SLVEY
+2039 GLIAY

-2056 EIRYGSALT
+2056 EIRYGSSIT
-2065 RCYNTGAVTGDCYVG
+2065 RSYNSGAVTGDCYVG
-2080 GLVGSV
+2080 GLVGTLS
-2086 GSSSDATNGPSY
+2086 SSSDSTNGVNY
-2098 IVDSYNSGAITGH
+2098 IVDCYNSGAITGH
-2111 SDKYYCGIGGL
+2111 SDKNYCGIGGL
-2122 VGKLDASSSRVYEQ
+2122 VGNLDAGMRSYSQ
-2136 SYVHNCYNTGTVTDL
+2136 SYIHNCYNTGTVTDL

-2186 GLEGLGMMVYSTM
+2186 GLEGLGKMNYSTM
-2199 HDPSVFVEMSA
+2199 HDPSVFVEMTA
-2210 EAMKASGFVTKLG
+2210 EAMKASDFVTKLG

-2264 PTCTEQGYTIY
+2264 PTCTEQGYTVY
-2275 TCTACGETVKADF
+2275 TCTACGDEVKADF
-2288 VPANGHS
+2288 VPATGHS
-2295 YEESV
+2295 YEASV

-2331 HQYTLTVTA
+2331 HQYTDTVTA
-2340 PTCTAAGYTT
+2340 PTCTASGYTT
-2350 HLCSVCGHSYVDSIV
+2350 HTCSVCGHSYVDSIV

-2371 YEDTV
+2371 YDAVV
-2376 TAPTCTAAGYTTHT
+2376 TAPTCTASGYTTHT
-2390 CSVCGD
+2390 CSVCGH
-2396 SYIDTIVPA
+2396 SYINSVVPA

-2442 KVDHTY
+2442 KADHTY

-2592 IPTVAHSYEAVVTAP
+2592 IPTVAHRYEAVVTAP

>member
-13 MLLSMIP
+13 MLLSMVP
-20 AVFAANCDITV
+20 AVFAADCDITV

-99 DGGSAEAVV
+99 GGGSAEVVV

-205 MLERYYLGVAEKN
+205 MLERYYLGVAEKD

-230 GSGEGVDDMLGGSYE
+230 GSGEGVNDMLGGSYE
-245 DTRNAL
+245 DTLNAL

-400 PNYGTEDACY
+400 PNYGTENACY
-410 APATAKIVLSS
+410 APATAKVVLTSE
-421 GDAQPCQWNEGVI
+421 APQPCQWDEGVV

-468 GADGACIRCG
+468 GAGGQCIRCG

-515 SGKLTANIEL
+515 SGKLTANI
-525 TEAWTPMGSQKQP
+525 
-538 FTGSFD
+538 
-544 GDGHSITGM
+544 
-553 SITFDSNDKSVG
+553 
-565 APYLGLFGYVK
+565 
-576 GTADKKAE
+576 
-584 IRNLTLSGKLD
+584 
-595 ITENYR
+595 
-601 NSYAYSG
+601 
-608 GLVGGAEYVSF
+608 
-619 TNITTNVTITA
+619 
-630 KKGSAP
+630 
-636 YPWSYV
+636 
-642 GGFAGIVKNA
+642 
-652 DFLRCVNNGT
+652 
-662 VTTDG
+662 
-667 DYVSGFAAKS
+667 
-677 ETTTYTSCVNNGA
+677 
-690 ITGRTKIGGFG
+690 
-701 ASVKSTKAVDSCN
+701 
-714 TGAIGLAA
+714 
-722 YNGSNQGIGGLFGE
+722 
-736 IGYGS
+736 
-741 TLTRC
+741 
-746 YNTGAVTGD
+746 
-755 CYVGGLVGSVG
+755 
-766 SGSDAANGPSYIVD
+766 
-780 SYNSGAITG
+780 
-789 HSDKSYC
+789 
-796 GIGGLV
+796 
-802 GNLNASSSRVYEQSY
+802 
-817 VHNCYNVGT
+817 
-826 VTDLGLKT
+826 
-834 INAGAAIGLM
+834 
-844 HADYSTGSYL
+844 
-854 EVENV
+854 
-859 YYLACGLEGLGKMNY
+859 
-874 STMHDPSV
+874 
-882 FAEMTAEAMK
+882 
-892 ASDFVTK
+892 
-899 LGASFKAD
+899 
-907 GTCMQKVNSGY
+907 
-918 PVLTWQQLGEGQSEH
+918 
-933 TFKVTATVDATCTE
+933 
-947 AGSKTYTCTA
+947 
-957 CGETKAEEIP
+957 
-967 ALGHNVGEG
+967 
-976 GICSRC
+976 
-982 GEKIAYLSAL
+982 
-992 RLTAYNA
+992 
-999 SGDYVFTPE
+999 
-1008 FDGKTAEYQVA
+1008 
-1019 VPDADGFSAFLWATL
+1019 
-1034 SENAPEGSTIKAEWT
+1034 
-1049 NLYNGKTQ
+1049 
-1057 STAIT
+1057 
-1062 SGKTSGQ
+1062 
-1069 SLANFSRDAK
+1069 
-1079 PNTVTLTVGVDG
+1079 
-1091 NTQTYTLTSFR
+1091 
-1102 TPTLSALNVTG
+1102 
-1113 ARMNET
+1113 
-1119 FSHRTAEYTIDTT
+1119 
-1132 ADSITLSATPY
+1132 
-1143 QDGYTVTYNGA
+1143 
-1154 ESGEWTLQDGE
+1154 
-1165 NVMTVVVSNA
+1165 
-1175 DGLSTSY
+1175 
-1182 TVKATKH
+1182 
-1189 AICKVRAEL
+1189 
-1198 DPENALLVLYDSF
+1198 
-1211 NTSIYPDE
+1211 
-1219 NGDYTL
+1219 
-1225 MDGAAYTYVAT
+1225 
-1236 AKGYVGKSGSLTA
+1236 
-1249 SAAEPVLKITLT
+1249 
-1261 AAEEN
+1261 
-1266 TTLVKDLPAE
+1266 
-1276 WPNFRNG
+1276 
-1283 SDHLGITNAPTPY
+1283 
-1296 TSEDSE
+1296 
-1302 LLWAAKYGT
+1302 
-1311 GWAAAPGSPI
+1311 
-1321 LVDGGLITY
+1321 
-1330 TGSTIKRLDVN
+1330 
-1341 TGKVLA
+1341 
-1347 EGTMAGT
+1347 
-1354 SSFSINPATYAD
+1354 
-1366 GMIFVGLSG
+1366 
-1375 GKIQAFNA
+1375 
-1383 KTLESLWIYTDP
+1383 
-1395 LGGQPNTSP
+1395 
-1404 TYHDGYIYVGF
+1404 
-1415 WNGESKPGNFVA
+1415 
-1427 ISVTDEDPMKT
+1427 
-1438 DEAKLASW
+1438 
-1446 SYACV
+1446 
-1451 GGFYWAGAY
+1451 
-1460 VTDNLC
+1460 
-1466 IVGTDDGSGEG
+1466 
-1477 DYINTSALL
+1477 
-1486 VFDRLTGKLLDSHYG
+1486 
-1501 CKGDI
+1501 
-1506 RSNVSHDPDS
+1506 
-1516 DRVFFTS
+1516 
-1523 KGGYIYNAA
+1523 
-1532 IDWETGRI
+1532 
-1540 TDFKSLALKDAEGYT
+1540 
-1555 SEEKPGAIMSTCTPS
+1555 
-1570 VYNGRIYLGVSGNKG
+1570 
-1585 QFSQNGGHCIEVI
+1585 
-1598 DLDTATGEMSYAYSY
+1598 
-1613 GIIGYPQT
+1613 
-1621 SAMVSTAYVD
+1621 
-1631 KDFDG
+1631 
-1636 DGAGDGYVFIYLPYN
+1636 
-1651 YTPGGISVLM
+1651 
-1661 DRPGQTEPKTATD
+1661 
-1674 SGYSEI
+1674 
-1680 FTPQA
+1680 
-1685 PLAQYCICS
+1685 
-1694 TIADSTGTIY
+1694 
-1704 YKNDSCY
+1704 
-1711 MMAIT
+1711 
-1716 SKILSI
+1716 
-1722 EVTENPEK
+1722 
-1730 MTYKAGET
+1730 
-1738 FDASGMKVVAKLANG
+1738 
-1753 LERDITNYVTWQE
+1753 
-1766 GPIEQGQTS
+1766 
-1775 IILSYTYGFDS
+1775 
-1786 ANYGLK
+1786 
-1792 TKTAKLELDVL
+1792 
-1803 PSQDEDGVYLIGN
+1803 
-1816 ASQLLWFASKVNSGE
+1816 
-1831 TGISGKLTANIDLTS
+1831 DLTS

-1857 QPFTGSFDGDGHSIT
+1857 QPFTGNFDGDGHSIT

-1898 TADKKAE
+1898 TEAQKAE
-1905 IKNLTLTGKLNITEN
+1905 IKNLTLTGTLSITEN

-1928 GGLVGGAEYVSF
+1928 GGLVGAAEYVSF
-1940 TDVTVDVA
+1940 TDVTTDVT

-1991 SGFAALS
+1991 SGFVPKS
-1998 EKTTYTSCMNNG
+1998 ETTTYTACANNG
-2010 AITARTK
+2010 AITGRTK
-2017 VGGFGAEVK
+2017 IGGLGAEVK
-2026 STKATDC
+2026 STKVVDSC
-2033 GNTGAI
+2033 NTGAI
-2039 SLVEY
+2039 GLIAY

-2056 EIRYGSALT
+2056 EIRYGSSIT
-2065 RCYNTGAVTGDCYVG
+2065 RSYNSGAVTGDCYVG

-2442 KVDHTY
+2442 KADHTY

-2592 IPTVAHSYEAVVTAP
+2592 IPTVAHRYEAVVTAP

-2633 AGHDCET
+2633 VGHDCET

-2834 LSGYPDAES
+2834 LSGYPDAEAI
-2843 VSTYARDAM
+2843 STYARDAM

>member
-20 AVFAANCDITV
+20 AVFAADCDITV

-205 MLERYYLGVAEKN
+205 MLERYYLGVAEKD

-230 GSGEGVDDMLGGSYE
+230 GSGEGVNDMLGGSYK
-245 DTRNAL
+245 DTLNAL

-400 PNYGTEDACY
+400 PNYGTENACY
-410 APATAKIVLSS
+410 APATAKVVLTSEVP
-421 GDAQPCQWNEGVI
+421 QPCQWDEGVV

-584 IRNLTLSGKLD
+584 IKNLMLSGKLD

-601 NSYAYSG
+601 NSFAYSG

-619 TNITTNVTITA
+619 TDITTNVAVTA

-642 GGFAGIVKNA
+642 GGFAGTVKNA

-677 ETTTYTSCVNNGA
+677 ETTTYTACANNGA
-690 ITGRTKIGGFG
+690 ITARTKVGGFG
-701 ASVKSTKAVDSCN
+701 AEVKSTKATDCGN
-714 TGAIGLAA
+714 TGAISLVEYGTGKQA
-722 YNGSNQGIGGLFGE
+722 IGGLFAE
-736 IGYGS
+736 IRYGS
-741 TLTRC
+741 ALTRC

-766 SGSDAANGPSYIVD
+766 SSSDATNGPSYIVD

-789 HSDKSYC
+789 HSDKYYC

-802 GNLNASSSRVYEQSY
+802 GKLDASSSRTYEQSY

-844 HADYSTGSYL
+844 HADYSTDSYL

-967 ALGHNVGEG
+967 ALGHNVGED

-992 RLTAYNA
+992 RLTAYNG
-999 SGDYVFTPE
+999 SGDYAFTPE

-1198 DPENALLVLYDSF
+1198 DPENALLVMYDSF

-1532 IDWETGRI
+1532 IDWETGKI

-1570 VYNGRIYLGVSGNKG
+1570 VYNGRIYLGVSGSKG

-1905 IKNLTLTGKLNITEN
+1905 IKNLMLSGKLDITEN
-1920 YRNSYAYS
+1920 YRNSFAYS

-1940 TDVTVDVA
+1940 TDITTNVA
-1948 VTAKQGTAPYP
+1948 VTAKKGSAPYP

-1981 GSVTSDGDYV
+1981 GTVTTDGDYV
-1991 SGFAALS
+1991 SGFAAKS
-1998 EKTTYTSCMNNG
+1998 ETTTYTACANNG

-2122 VGKLDASSSRVYEQ
+2122 VGKLDASSSRTYEQ
-2136 SYVHNCYNTGTVTDL
+2136 SYVHNCYNVGTVTDL
-2151 GLKTAGNPG
+2151 GLKTINAG
-2160 AAIGVM
+2160 AAIGLM
-2166 HADYSEGSYLEVK
+2166 HADYSTDSYLEVEN
-2179 DVYYRAC
+2179 VYYLAC
-2186 GLEGLGMMVYSTM
+2186 GLEGLGKMNYSTM
-2199 HDPSVFVEMSA
+2199 HDPSVFAEMTA
-2210 EAMKASGFVTKLG
+2210 EAMKASDFVTKLG

-2259 TTVVA
+2259 TTVVD

-2427 FTCSHCGDSYDVALA
+2427 FTCSHCSDSYDVALA
-2442 KVDHTY
+2442 KADHTY

-2456 CTNNGY
+2456 CTNN
-2462 TTHTCSVCGDSYVDS
+2462 
-2477 IVPATGHSYDAVVT
+2477 
-2491 APTCTNAGYTTHTCS
+2491 GYTTHTCS

-2543 SVCGDSYVGSYTDA
+2543 SV
-2557 LEHTYTAVVTKEP
+2557 
-2570 TCTEEGV
+2570 
-2577 KTFTCSECGKSYTEA
+2577 
-2592 IPTVAHSYEAVVTAP
+2592 
-2607 TCDKMGYT
+2607 
-2615 TYTCSACGDSYVA
+2615 CGDSYVA

-2887 MRYVKANA
+2887 MRYAKAN

>member
-13 MLLSMIP
+13 MLLSMVP
-20 AVFAANCDITV
+20 AVFAADCDITV

-55 PNGHA
+55 PNGHT

-99 DGGSAEAVV
+99 GGGSTEVTV
-108 PITVEAVEDGG
+108 PITVEAVEDGD

-205 MLERYYLGVAEKN
+205 MLERYYLGVAEKD

-230 GSGEGVDDMLGGSYE
+230 GSGEGVNDMLGGSYE

-456 RTEELPALGHTF
+456 RTEEIPALGHEY
-468 GADGACIRCG
+468 GSDGLCTRCG
-478 EKDPAIPTQDESGVY
+478 AQDPAIPTQDESGVY
-493 GIASEKQLQW
+493 CIASEKQLQW

-525 TEAWTPMGSQKQP
+525 TEAWTPM
-538 FTGSFD
+538 
-544 GDGHSITGM
+544 
-553 SITFDSNDKSVG
+553 
-565 APYLGLFGYVK
+565 
-576 GTADKKAE
+576 
-584 IRNLTLSGKLD
+584 
-595 ITENYR
+595 
-601 NSYAYSG
+601 
-608 GLVGGAEYVSF
+608 
-619 TNITTNVTITA
+619 
-630 KKGSAP
+630 
-636 YPWSYV
+636 
-642 GGFAGIVKNA
+642 
-652 DFLRCVNNGT
+652 
-662 VTTDG
+662 
-667 DYVSGFAAKS
+667 
-677 ETTTYTSCVNNGA
+677 
-690 ITGRTKIGGFG
+690 
-701 ASVKSTKAVDSCN
+701 
-714 TGAIGLAA
+714 
-722 YNGSNQGIGGLFGE
+722 
-736 IGYGS
+736 
-741 TLTRC
+741 
-746 YNTGAVTGD
+746 
-755 CYVGGLVGSVG
+755 
-766 SGSDAANGPSYIVD
+766 
-780 SYNSGAITG
+780 
-789 HSDKSYC
+789 
-796 GIGGLV
+796 
-802 GNLNASSSRVYEQSY
+802 
-817 VHNCYNVGT
+817 
-826 VTDLGLKT
+826 
-834 INAGAAIGLM
+834 
-844 HADYSTGSYL
+844 
-854 EVENV
+854 
-859 YYLACGLEGLGKMNY
+859 
-874 STMHDPSV
+874 
-882 FAEMTAEAMK
+882 
-892 ASDFVTK
+892 
-899 LGASFKAD
+899 
-907 GTCMQKVNSGY
+907 
-918 PVLTWQQLGEGQSEH
+918 
-933 TFKVTATVDATCTE
+933 
-947 AGSKTYTCTA
+947 
-957 CGETKAEEIP
+957 
-967 ALGHNVGEG
+967 
-976 GICSRC
+976 
-982 GEKIAYLSAL
+982 
-992 RLTAYNA
+992 
-999 SGDYVFTPE
+999 
-1008 FDGKTAEYQVA
+1008 
-1019 VPDADGFSAFLWATL
+1019 
-1034 SENAPEGSTIKAEWT
+1034 
-1049 NLYNGKTQ
+1049 
-1057 STAIT
+1057 
-1062 SGKTSGQ
+1062 
-1069 SLANFSRDAK
+1069 
-1079 PNTVTLTVGVDG
+1079 
-1091 NTQTYTLTSFR
+1091 
-1102 TPTLSALNVTG
+1102 
-1113 ARMNET
+1113 
-1119 FSHRTAEYTIDTT
+1119 
-1132 ADSITLSATPY
+1132 
-1143 QDGYTVTYNGA
+1143 
-1154 ESGEWTLQDGE
+1154 
-1165 NVMTVVVSNA
+1165 
-1175 DGLSTSY
+1175 
-1182 TVKATKH
+1182 
-1189 AICKVRAEL
+1189 
-1198 DPENALLVLYDSF
+1198 
-1211 NTSIYPDE
+1211 
-1219 NGDYTL
+1219 
-1225 MDGAAYTYVAT
+1225 
-1236 AKGYVGKSGSLTA
+1236 
-1249 SAAEPVLKITLT
+1249 
-1261 AAEEN
+1261 
-1266 TTLVKDLPAE
+1266 
-1276 WPNFRNG
+1276 
-1283 SDHLGITNAPTPY
+1283 
-1296 TSEDSE
+1296 
-1302 LLWAAKYGT
+1302 
-1311 GWAAAPGSPI
+1311 
-1321 LVDGGLITY
+1321 
-1330 TGSTIKRLDVN
+1330 
-1341 TGKVLA
+1341 
-1347 EGTMAGT
+1347 
-1354 SSFSINPATYAD
+1354 
-1366 GMIFVGLSG
+1366 
-1375 GKIQAFNA
+1375 
-1383 KTLESLWIYTDP
+1383 
-1395 LGGQPNTSP
+1395 
-1404 TYHDGYIYVGF
+1404 
-1415 WNGESKPGNFVA
+1415 
-1427 ISVTDEDPMKT
+1427 
-1438 DEAKLASW
+1438 
-1446 SYACV
+1446 
-1451 GGFYWAGAY
+1451 
-1460 VTDNLC
+1460 
-1466 IVGTDDGSGEG
+1466 
-1477 DYINTSALL
+1477 
-1486 VFDRLTGKLLDSHYG
+1486 
-1501 CKGDI
+1501 
-1506 RSNVSHDPDS
+1506 
-1516 DRVFFTS
+1516 
-1523 KGGYIYNAA
+1523 
-1532 IDWETGRI
+1532 
-1540 TDFKSLALKDAEGYT
+1540 
-1555 SEEKPGAIMSTCTPS
+1555 
-1570 VYNGRIYLGVSGNKG
+1570 
-1585 QFSQNGGHCIEVI
+1585 
-1598 DLDTATGEMSYAYSY
+1598 
-1613 GIIGYPQT
+1613 
-1621 SAMVSTAYVD
+1621 
-1631 KDFDG
+1631 
-1636 DGAGDGYVFIYLPYN
+1636 
-1651 YTPGGISVLM
+1651 
-1661 DRPGQTEPKTATD
+1661 
-1674 SGYSEI
+1674 
-1680 FTPQA
+1680 
-1685 PLAQYCICS
+1685 
-1694 TIADSTGTIY
+1694 
-1704 YKNDSCY
+1704 
-1711 MMAIT
+1711 
-1716 SKILSI
+1716 
-1722 EVTENPEK
+1722 
-1730 MTYKAGET
+1730 
-1738 FDASGMKVVAKLANG
+1738 
-1753 LERDITNYVTWQE
+1753 
-1766 GPIEQGQTS
+1766 
-1775 IILSYTYGFDS
+1775 
-1786 ANYGLK
+1786 
-1792 TKTAKLELDVL
+1792 
-1803 PSQDEDGVYLIGN
+1803 
-1816 ASQLLWFASKVNSGE
+1816 
-1831 TGISGKLTANIDLTS
+1831 
-1846 VESWT
+1846 
-1851 PIGSLK
+1851 GSLK

-1959 WSYVGGFA
+1959 WSYIGGFA
-1967 GTVKNADFLRCVNN
+1967 GTVVNADFLRCVNN
-1981 GSVTSDGDYV
+1981 GTVTSDGDYV
-1991 SGFAALS
+1991 SGFVPKS
-1998 EKTTYTSCMNNG
+1998 EKTIYTACANNG
-2010 AITARTK
+2010 AITGRTK
-2017 VGGFGAEVK
+2017 IGGLGAEVK
-2026 STKATDC
+2026 STKVVDSC
-2033 GNTGAI
+2033 NTGAI
-2039 SLVEY
+2039 GLIAY

-2056 EIRYGSALT
+2056 EIRYGSSIT
-2065 RCYNTGAVTGDCYVG
+2065 RSYNSGAVTGDCYVG
-2080 GLVGSV
+2080 GLVGTLS
-2086 GSSSDATNGPSY
+2086 SSSDATNGPSY

-2111 SDKYYCGIGGL
+2111 SDKNYCGIGGL
-2122 VGKLDASSSRVYEQ
+2122 VGNLDAGMRSYSQ

-2186 GLEGLGMMVYSTM
+2186 GLEGLGKMNYSTM

-2250 GQSEHTLEK
+2250 GQSEHTLEV

-2264 PTCTEQGYTIY
+2264 PTCTEQGYTVY
-2275 TCTACGETVKADF
+2275 TCTACGDEVKADF
-2288 VPANGHS
+2288 VPATGHS
-2295 YEESV
+2295 YEASV

-2331 HQYTLTVTA
+2331 HQYTDTVTA
-2340 PTCTAAGYTT
+2340 PTCTASGYTT
-2350 HLCSVCGHSYVDSIV
+2350 HTCSVCGHSYVDSV
-2365 PATGHS
+2365 
-2371 YEDTV
+2371 
-2376 TAPTCTAAGYTTHT
+2376 
-2390 CSVCGD
+2390 
-2396 SYIDTIVPA
+2396 VPA

-2442 KVDHTY
+2442 KADHTY

-2456 CTNNGY
+2456 CTNN
-2462 TTHTCSVCGDSYVDS
+2462 
-2477 IVPATGHSYDAVVT
+2477 
-2491 APTCTNAGYTTHTCS
+2491 GYTTHTCS

-2543 SVCGDSYVGSYTDA
+2543 SVCGDSYVGNYTDA

-2633 AGHDCET
+2633 VGHDCET

-2834 LSGYPDAES
+2834 LSGYPDAEAI
-2843 VSTYARDAM
+2843 STYARDAM

-2887 MRYVKANA
+2887 MRYVKTNA

>member
-60 LSFALKADYGDKV
+60 LSFTLKADYGDKV

-99 DGGSAEAVV
+99 GGGSAEVVV

-205 MLERYYLGVAEKN
+205 MLERYYLGEAEKD

-230 GSGEGVDDMLGGSYE
+230 GSGEGVNDMLGGSYK

-400 PNYGTEDACY
+400 PNYGTENACY
-410 APATAKIVLSS
+410 APATAKVVLTSE
-421 GDAQPCQWNEGVI
+421 APQPCQWDEGVV

-584 IRNLTLSGKLD
+584 IKNLMLSGKLD

-601 NSYAYSG
+601 NSFAYSG

-619 TNITTNVTITA
+619 TDITTNVAVTA

-642 GGFAGIVKNA
+642 GGFAGTVKNA

-701 ASVKSTKAVDSCN
+701 GAVKSTKTVDSYN
-714 TGAIGLAA
+714 TGTIGLAA
-722 YNGSNQGIGGLFGE
+722 YNGGNQGIGGLFGE
-736 IGYGS
+736 MGYGS

-789 HSDKSYC
+789 YSDK
-796 GIGGLV
+796 
-802 GNLNASSSRVYEQSY
+802 N
-817 VHNCYNVGT
+817 
-826 VTDLGLKT
+826 
-834 INAGAAIGLM
+834 
-844 HADYSTGSYL
+844 
-854 EVENV
+854 
-859 YYLACGLEGLGKMNY
+859 
-874 STMHDPSV
+874 
-882 FAEMTAEAMK
+882 
-892 ASDFVTK
+892 
-899 LGASFKAD
+899 
-907 GTCMQKVNSGY
+907 
-918 PVLTWQQLGEGQSEH
+918 
-933 TFKVTATVDATCTE
+933 
-947 AGSKTYTCTA
+947 
-957 CGETKAEEIP
+957 
-967 ALGHNVGEG
+967 
-976 GICSRC
+976 
-982 GEKIAYLSAL
+982 
-992 RLTAYNA
+992 
-999 SGDYVFTPE
+999 
-1008 FDGKTAEYQVA
+1008 
-1019 VPDADGFSAFLWATL
+1019 
-1034 SENAPEGSTIKAEWT
+1034 
-1049 NLYNGKTQ
+1049 
-1057 STAIT
+1057 
-1062 SGKTSGQ
+1062 
-1069 SLANFSRDAK
+1069 
-1079 PNTVTLTVGVDG
+1079 
-1091 NTQTYTLTSFR
+1091 
-1102 TPTLSALNVTG
+1102 
-1113 ARMNET
+1113 
-1119 FSHRTAEYTIDTT
+1119 
-1132 ADSITLSATPY
+1132 
-1143 QDGYTVTYNGA
+1143 
-1154 ESGEWTLQDGE
+1154 
-1165 NVMTVVVSNA
+1165 
-1175 DGLSTSY
+1175 
-1182 TVKATKH
+1182 
-1189 AICKVRAEL
+1189 
-1198 DPENALLVLYDSF
+1198 
-1211 NTSIYPDE
+1211 
-1219 NGDYTL
+1219 
-1225 MDGAAYTYVAT
+1225 
-1236 AKGYVGKSGSLTA
+1236 
-1249 SAAEPVLKITLT
+1249 
-1261 AAEEN
+1261 
-1266 TTLVKDLPAE
+1266 
-1276 WPNFRNG
+1276 
-1283 SDHLGITNAPTPY
+1283 
-1296 TSEDSE
+1296 
-1302 LLWAAKYGT
+1302 
-1311 GWAAAPGSPI
+1311 
-1321 LVDGGLITY
+1321 
-1330 TGSTIKRLDVN
+1330 
-1341 TGKVLA
+1341 
-1347 EGTMAGT
+1347 
-1354 SSFSINPATYAD
+1354 
-1366 GMIFVGLSG
+1366 
-1375 GKIQAFNA
+1375 
-1383 KTLESLWIYTDP
+1383 
-1395 LGGQPNTSP
+1395 
-1404 TYHDGYIYVGF
+1404 
-1415 WNGESKPGNFVA
+1415 
-1427 ISVTDEDPMKT
+1427 
-1438 DEAKLASW
+1438 
-1446 SYACV
+1446 
-1451 GGFYWAGAY
+1451 
-1460 VTDNLC
+1460 
-1466 IVGTDDGSGEG
+1466 
-1477 DYINTSALL
+1477 
-1486 VFDRLTGKLLDSHYG
+1486 
-1501 CKGDI
+1501 
-1506 RSNVSHDPDS
+1506 
-1516 DRVFFTS
+1516 
-1523 KGGYIYNAA
+1523 
-1532 IDWETGRI
+1532 
-1540 TDFKSLALKDAEGYT
+1540 
-1555 SEEKPGAIMSTCTPS
+1555 
-1570 VYNGRIYLGVSGNKG
+1570 
-1585 QFSQNGGHCIEVI
+1585 
-1598 DLDTATGEMSYAYSY
+1598 
-1613 GIIGYPQT
+1613 
-1621 SAMVSTAYVD
+1621 
-1631 KDFDG
+1631 
-1636 DGAGDGYVFIYLPYN
+1636 
-1651 YTPGGISVLM
+1651 
-1661 DRPGQTEPKTATD
+1661 
-1674 SGYSEI
+1674 
-1680 FTPQA
+1680 
-1685 PLAQYCICS
+1685 
-1694 TIADSTGTIY
+1694 
-1704 YKNDSCY
+1704 
-1711 MMAIT
+1711 
-1716 SKILSI
+1716 
-1722 EVTENPEK
+1722 
-1730 MTYKAGET
+1730 
-1738 FDASGMKVVAKLANG
+1738 
-1753 LERDITNYVTWQE
+1753 
-1766 GPIEQGQTS
+1766 
-1775 IILSYTYGFDS
+1775 
-1786 ANYGLK
+1786 
-1792 TKTAKLELDVL
+1792 
-1803 PSQDEDGVYLIGN
+1803 
-1816 ASQLLWFASKVNSGE
+1816 
-1831 TGISGKLTANIDLTS
+1831 
-1846 VESWT
+1846 
-1851 PIGSLK
+1851 
-1857 QPFTGSFDGDGHSIT
+1857 
-1872 GMSITF
+1872 
-1878 DSDDKSIGAPYLG
+1878 
-1891 LFGYVKG
+1891 
-1898 TADKKAE
+1898 
-1905 IKNLTLTGKLNITEN
+1905 
-1920 YRNSYAYS
+1920 
-1928 GGLVGGAEYVSF
+1928 
-1940 TDVTVDVA
+1940 
-1948 VTAKQGTAPYP
+1948 
-1959 WSYVGGFA
+1959 
-1967 GTVKNADFLRCVNN
+1967 
-1981 GSVTSDGDYV
+1981 
-1991 SGFAALS
+1991 
-1998 EKTTYTSCMNNG
+1998 
-2010 AITARTK
+2010 
-2017 VGGFGAEVK
+2017 
-2026 STKATDC
+2026 
-2033 GNTGAI
+2033 
-2039 SLVEY
+2039 
-2044 GTGKQA
+2044 
-2050 IGGLFA
+2050 
-2056 EIRYGSALT
+2056 
-2065 RCYNTGAVTGDCYVG
+2065 
-2080 GLVGSV
+2080 
-2086 GSSSDATNGPSY
+2086 
-2098 IVDSYNSGAITGH
+2098 
-2111 SDKYYCGIGGL
+2111 YCGIGGL
-2122 VGKLDASSSRVYEQ
+2122 VGKLDAGMRSYSQ
-2136 SYVHNCYNTGTVTDL
+2136 SYIHNCYNTGTVTDL

-2186 GLEGLGMMVYSTM
+2186 GLEGLGKMNYSTM
-2199 HDPSVFVEMSA
+2199 HDPSVFVEMTA
-2210 EAMKASGFVTKLG
+2210 EAMKASDFVTKLG

-2250 GQSEHTLEK
+2250 GQSEHTLEV

-2264 PTCTEQGYTIY
+2264 PTCTEQGYTVY
-2275 TCTACGETVKADF
+2275 TCTACGDEVKADF
-2288 VPANGHS
+2288 VPATGHS
-2295 YEESV
+2295 YEASV

-2331 HQYTLTVTA
+2331 HQYTDTVTA
-2340 PTCTAAGYTT
+2340 PTCTASGYTT
-2350 HLCSVCGHSYVDSIV
+2350 HTCSVCGHSYVDSIV

-2371 YEDTV
+2371 YDAVV
-2376 TAPTCTAAGYTTHT
+2376 TAPTCTASGYTTHT
-2390 CSVCGD
+2390 CSVCGHSYVD
-2396 SYIDTIVPA
+2396 SVVPA

-2442 KVDHTY
+2442 KADHTY

-2592 IPTVAHSYEAVVTAP
+2592 IPTVAHRYEAVVTAP

-2633 AGHDCET
+2633 VGHDCET

-2764 AGSPA
+2764 AGSPT

>member
-13 MLLSMIP
+13 MLLSMVP
-20 AVFAANCDITV
+20 AVFAADCDITV

-99 DGGSAEAVV
+99 GGGSAEVVV

-170 YGLDDFNR
+170 YGLGDFNR

-205 MLERYYLGVAEKN
+205 MLERYYLGVAEKG

-230 GSGEGVDDMLGGSYE
+230 GSGEGVNDMLGGSYK

-400 PNYGTEDACY
+400 PNYGTENACY
-410 APATAKIVLSS
+410 APATAKVVLTSE
-421 GDAQPCQWNEGVI
+421 APQPCQWDEGVV

-584 IRNLTLSGKLD
+584 IKNLMLSGKLD

-601 NSYAYSG
+601 NSFAYSG

-619 TNITTNVTITA
+619 TDITTNVAVTA

-642 GGFAGIVKNA
+642 GGFAGTVKNA

-701 ASVKSTKAVDSCN
+701 GAVKSTKTVDSYN
-714 TGAIGLAA
+714 TGTIGLAA
-722 YNGSNQGIGGLFGE
+722 YNGGNQGIGGLFGE
-736 IGYGS
+736 MGYGS

-780 SYNSGAITG
+780 SYNSGSITG
-789 HSDKSYC
+789 HSDK
-796 GIGGLV
+796 
-802 GNLNASSSRVYEQSY
+802 N
-817 VHNCYNVGT
+817 
-826 VTDLGLKT
+826 
-834 INAGAAIGLM
+834 
-844 HADYSTGSYL
+844 
-854 EVENV
+854 
-859 YYLACGLEGLGKMNY
+859 
-874 STMHDPSV
+874 
-882 FAEMTAEAMK
+882 
-892 ASDFVTK
+892 
-899 LGASFKAD
+899 
-907 GTCMQKVNSGY
+907 
-918 PVLTWQQLGEGQSEH
+918 
-933 TFKVTATVDATCTE
+933 
-947 AGSKTYTCTA
+947 
-957 CGETKAEEIP
+957 
-967 ALGHNVGEG
+967 
-976 GICSRC
+976 
-982 GEKIAYLSAL
+982 
-992 RLTAYNA
+992 
-999 SGDYVFTPE
+999 
-1008 FDGKTAEYQVA
+1008 
-1019 VPDADGFSAFLWATL
+1019 
-1034 SENAPEGSTIKAEWT
+1034 
-1049 NLYNGKTQ
+1049 
-1057 STAIT
+1057 
-1062 SGKTSGQ
+1062 
-1069 SLANFSRDAK
+1069 
-1079 PNTVTLTVGVDG
+1079 
-1091 NTQTYTLTSFR
+1091 
-1102 TPTLSALNVTG
+1102 
-1113 ARMNET
+1113 
-1119 FSHRTAEYTIDTT
+1119 
-1132 ADSITLSATPY
+1132 
-1143 QDGYTVTYNGA
+1143 
-1154 ESGEWTLQDGE
+1154 
-1165 NVMTVVVSNA
+1165 
-1175 DGLSTSY
+1175 
-1182 TVKATKH
+1182 
-1189 AICKVRAEL
+1189 
-1198 DPENALLVLYDSF
+1198 
-1211 NTSIYPDE
+1211 
-1219 NGDYTL
+1219 
-1225 MDGAAYTYVAT
+1225 
-1236 AKGYVGKSGSLTA
+1236 
-1249 SAAEPVLKITLT
+1249 
-1261 AAEEN
+1261 
-1266 TTLVKDLPAE
+1266 
-1276 WPNFRNG
+1276 
-1283 SDHLGITNAPTPY
+1283 
-1296 TSEDSE
+1296 
-1302 LLWAAKYGT
+1302 
-1311 GWAAAPGSPI
+1311 
-1321 LVDGGLITY
+1321 
-1330 TGSTIKRLDVN
+1330 
-1341 TGKVLA
+1341 
-1347 EGTMAGT
+1347 
-1354 SSFSINPATYAD
+1354 
-1366 GMIFVGLSG
+1366 
-1375 GKIQAFNA
+1375 
-1383 KTLESLWIYTDP
+1383 
-1395 LGGQPNTSP
+1395 
-1404 TYHDGYIYVGF
+1404 
-1415 WNGESKPGNFVA
+1415 
-1427 ISVTDEDPMKT
+1427 
-1438 DEAKLASW
+1438 
-1446 SYACV
+1446 
-1451 GGFYWAGAY
+1451 
-1460 VTDNLC
+1460 
-1466 IVGTDDGSGEG
+1466 
-1477 DYINTSALL
+1477 
-1486 VFDRLTGKLLDSHYG
+1486 
-1501 CKGDI
+1501 
-1506 RSNVSHDPDS
+1506 
-1516 DRVFFTS
+1516 
-1523 KGGYIYNAA
+1523 
-1532 IDWETGRI
+1532 
-1540 TDFKSLALKDAEGYT
+1540 
-1555 SEEKPGAIMSTCTPS
+1555 
-1570 VYNGRIYLGVSGNKG
+1570 
-1585 QFSQNGGHCIEVI
+1585 
-1598 DLDTATGEMSYAYSY
+1598 
-1613 GIIGYPQT
+1613 
-1621 SAMVSTAYVD
+1621 
-1631 KDFDG
+1631 
-1636 DGAGDGYVFIYLPYN
+1636 
-1651 YTPGGISVLM
+1651 
-1661 DRPGQTEPKTATD
+1661 
-1674 SGYSEI
+1674 
-1680 FTPQA
+1680 
-1685 PLAQYCICS
+1685 
-1694 TIADSTGTIY
+1694 
-1704 YKNDSCY
+1704 
-1711 MMAIT
+1711 
-1716 SKILSI
+1716 
-1722 EVTENPEK
+1722 
-1730 MTYKAGET
+1730 
-1738 FDASGMKVVAKLANG
+1738 
-1753 LERDITNYVTWQE
+1753 
-1766 GPIEQGQTS
+1766 
-1775 IILSYTYGFDS
+1775 
-1786 ANYGLK
+1786 
-1792 TKTAKLELDVL
+1792 
-1803 PSQDEDGVYLIGN
+1803 
-1816 ASQLLWFASKVNSGE
+1816 
-1831 TGISGKLTANIDLTS
+1831 
-1846 VESWT
+1846 
-1851 PIGSLK
+1851 
-1857 QPFTGSFDGDGHSIT
+1857 
-1872 GMSITF
+1872 
-1878 DSDDKSIGAPYLG
+1878 
-1891 LFGYVKG
+1891 
-1898 TADKKAE
+1898 
-1905 IKNLTLTGKLNITEN
+1905 
-1920 YRNSYAYS
+1920 
-1928 GGLVGGAEYVSF
+1928 
-1940 TDVTVDVA
+1940 
-1948 VTAKQGTAPYP
+1948 
-1959 WSYVGGFA
+1959 
-1967 GTVKNADFLRCVNN
+1967 
-1981 GSVTSDGDYV
+1981 
-1991 SGFAALS
+1991 
-1998 EKTTYTSCMNNG
+1998 
-2010 AITARTK
+2010 
-2017 VGGFGAEVK
+2017 
-2026 STKATDC
+2026 
-2033 GNTGAI
+2033 
-2039 SLVEY
+2039 
-2044 GTGKQA
+2044 
-2050 IGGLFA
+2050 
-2056 EIRYGSALT
+2056 
-2065 RCYNTGAVTGDCYVG
+2065 
-2080 GLVGSV
+2080 
-2086 GSSSDATNGPSY
+2086 
-2098 IVDSYNSGAITGH
+2098 
-2111 SDKYYCGIGGL
+2111 YCGIGGL

-2259 TTVVA
+2259 TTVVD

-2320 SYRDNYVDAAG
+2320 SYRNNYVDAAG

-2422 EGVKT
+2422 EGVKA

-2442 KVDHTY
+2442 KADHTY

-2557 LEHTYTAVVTKEP
+2557 LEHNYTAVVTKEP

-2764 AGSPA
+2764 AGSPT

-2824 AKAEAPEADV
+2824 AKAEAPEVDV

>member
-13 MLLSMIP
+13 MLLSMVP
-20 AVFAANCDITV
+20 AVFAADCDITV

-99 DGGSAEAVV
+99 GGGSAEVVV

-205 MLERYYLGVAEKN
+205 MLERYYLGVAEKD

-230 GSGEGVDDMLGGSYE
+230 GSGEGVNDMLGGSYK

-400 PNYGTEDACY
+400 PNYGTENACY
-410 APATAKIVLSS
+410 APATAKVVLTSE
-421 GDAQPCQWNEGVI
+421 APQPCQWDEGVV

-584 IRNLTLSGKLD
+584 IKNLMLSGKLD

-601 NSYAYSG
+601 NSFAYSG

-619 TNITTNVTITA
+619 TDITTNVAVTA

-642 GGFAGIVKNA
+642 GGFAGTVKNA

-701 ASVKSTKAVDSCN
+701 GAVKSTKTVDSYN
-714 TGAIGLAA
+714 TGTIGLAA
-722 YNGSNQGIGGLFGE
+722 YNGGNQGIGGLFGE
-736 IGYGS
+736 MGYGS

-780 SYNSGAITG
+780 SYNSG
-789 HSDKSYC
+789 S
-796 GIGGLV
+796 
-802 GNLNASSSRVYEQSY
+802 
-817 VHNCYNVGT
+817 
-826 VTDLGLKT
+826 
-834 INAGAAIGLM
+834 
-844 HADYSTGSYL
+844 
-854 EVENV
+854 
-859 YYLACGLEGLGKMNY
+859 
-874 STMHDPSV
+874 
-882 FAEMTAEAMK
+882 
-892 ASDFVTK
+892 
-899 LGASFKAD
+899 
-907 GTCMQKVNSGY
+907 
-918 PVLTWQQLGEGQSEH
+918 
-933 TFKVTATVDATCTE
+933 
-947 AGSKTYTCTA
+947 
-957 CGETKAEEIP
+957 
-967 ALGHNVGEG
+967 
-976 GICSRC
+976 
-982 GEKIAYLSAL
+982 
-992 RLTAYNA
+992 
-999 SGDYVFTPE
+999 
-1008 FDGKTAEYQVA
+1008 
-1019 VPDADGFSAFLWATL
+1019 
-1034 SENAPEGSTIKAEWT
+1034 
-1049 NLYNGKTQ
+1049 
-1057 STAIT
+1057 
-1062 SGKTSGQ
+1062 
-1069 SLANFSRDAK
+1069 
-1079 PNTVTLTVGVDG
+1079 
-1091 NTQTYTLTSFR
+1091 
-1102 TPTLSALNVTG
+1102 
-1113 ARMNET
+1113 
-1119 FSHRTAEYTIDTT
+1119 
-1132 ADSITLSATPY
+1132 
-1143 QDGYTVTYNGA
+1143 
-1154 ESGEWTLQDGE
+1154 
-1165 NVMTVVVSNA
+1165 
-1175 DGLSTSY
+1175 
-1182 TVKATKH
+1182 
-1189 AICKVRAEL
+1189 
-1198 DPENALLVLYDSF
+1198 
-1211 NTSIYPDE
+1211 
-1219 NGDYTL
+1219 
-1225 MDGAAYTYVAT
+1225 
-1236 AKGYVGKSGSLTA
+1236 
-1249 SAAEPVLKITLT
+1249 
-1261 AAEEN
+1261 
-1266 TTLVKDLPAE
+1266 
-1276 WPNFRNG
+1276 
-1283 SDHLGITNAPTPY
+1283 
-1296 TSEDSE
+1296 
-1302 LLWAAKYGT
+1302 
-1311 GWAAAPGSPI
+1311 
-1321 LVDGGLITY
+1321 
-1330 TGSTIKRLDVN
+1330 
-1341 TGKVLA
+1341 
-1347 EGTMAGT
+1347 
-1354 SSFSINPATYAD
+1354 
-1366 GMIFVGLSG
+1366 
-1375 GKIQAFNA
+1375 
-1383 KTLESLWIYTDP
+1383 
-1395 LGGQPNTSP
+1395 
-1404 TYHDGYIYVGF
+1404 
-1415 WNGESKPGNFVA
+1415 
-1427 ISVTDEDPMKT
+1427 
-1438 DEAKLASW
+1438 
-1446 SYACV
+1446 
-1451 GGFYWAGAY
+1451 
-1460 VTDNLC
+1460 
-1466 IVGTDDGSGEG
+1466 
-1477 DYINTSALL
+1477 
-1486 VFDRLTGKLLDSHYG
+1486 
-1501 CKGDI
+1501 
-1506 RSNVSHDPDS
+1506 
-1516 DRVFFTS
+1516 
-1523 KGGYIYNAA
+1523 
-1532 IDWETGRI
+1532 
-1540 TDFKSLALKDAEGYT
+1540 
-1555 SEEKPGAIMSTCTPS
+1555 
-1570 VYNGRIYLGVSGNKG
+1570 
-1585 QFSQNGGHCIEVI
+1585 
-1598 DLDTATGEMSYAYSY
+1598 
-1613 GIIGYPQT
+1613 
-1621 SAMVSTAYVD
+1621 
-1631 KDFDG
+1631 
-1636 DGAGDGYVFIYLPYN
+1636 
-1651 YTPGGISVLM
+1651 
-1661 DRPGQTEPKTATD
+1661 
-1674 SGYSEI
+1674 
-1680 FTPQA
+1680 
-1685 PLAQYCICS
+1685 
-1694 TIADSTGTIY
+1694 
-1704 YKNDSCY
+1704 
-1711 MMAIT
+1711 
-1716 SKILSI
+1716 
-1722 EVTENPEK
+1722 
-1730 MTYKAGET
+1730 
-1738 FDASGMKVVAKLANG
+1738 
-1753 LERDITNYVTWQE
+1753 
-1766 GPIEQGQTS
+1766 
-1775 IILSYTYGFDS
+1775 
-1786 ANYGLK
+1786 
-1792 TKTAKLELDVL
+1792 
-1803 PSQDEDGVYLIGN
+1803 
-1816 ASQLLWFASKVNSGE
+1816 
-1831 TGISGKLTANIDLTS
+1831 
-1846 VESWT
+1846 
-1851 PIGSLK
+1851 
-1857 QPFTGSFDGDGHSIT
+1857 
-1872 GMSITF
+1872 
-1878 DSDDKSIGAPYLG
+1878 
-1891 LFGYVKG
+1891 
-1898 TADKKAE
+1898 
-1905 IKNLTLTGKLNITEN
+1905 
-1920 YRNSYAYS
+1920 
-1928 GGLVGGAEYVSF
+1928 
-1940 TDVTVDVA
+1940 
-1948 VTAKQGTAPYP
+1948 
-1959 WSYVGGFA
+1959 
-1967 GTVKNADFLRCVNN
+1967 
-1981 GSVTSDGDYV
+1981 
-1991 SGFAALS
+1991 
-1998 EKTTYTSCMNNG
+1998 
-2010 AITARTK
+2010 
-2017 VGGFGAEVK
+2017 
-2026 STKATDC
+2026 
-2033 GNTGAI
+2033 
-2039 SLVEY
+2039 
-2044 GTGKQA
+2044 
-2050 IGGLFA
+2050 
-2056 EIRYGSALT
+2056 
-2065 RCYNTGAVTGDCYVG
+2065 
-2080 GLVGSV
+2080 
-2086 GSSSDATNGPSY
+2086 
-2098 IVDSYNSGAITGH
+2098 ITGH

-2259 TTVVA
+2259 TTVVD

-2442 KVDHTY
+2442 KADHTY

-2543 SVCGDSYVGSYTDA
+2543 SVCGDSYVGNYTDA

-2592 IPTVAHSYEAVVTAP
+2592 IPTVAHRYEAVVTAP

-2615 TYTCSACGDSYVA
+2615 TYTCSVCGDSYVA

-2834 LSGYPDAES
+2834 LSGYPDAEAI
-2843 VSTYARDAM
+2843 STYARDAM

>member
-205 MLERYYLGVAEKN
+205 MLERYYLGVAEKD

-245 DTRNAL
+245 DTLSAL

-345 VSDGGTESFEPITG
+345 VADGGTESFEPITG

-400 PNYGTEDACY
+400 PNYGTENACY
-410 APATAKIVLSS
+410 APATAKVVLTSEVP
-421 GDAQPCQWNEGVI
+421 QPCQWDEGVV

-468 GADGACIRCG
+468 GAGGQCIRCG
-478 EKDPAIPTQDESGVY
+478 EKA
-493 GIASEKQLQW
+493 
-503 FAAKVNG
+503 
-510 GDTAI
+510 
-515 SGKLTANIEL
+515 
-525 TEAWTPMGSQKQP
+525 
-538 FTGSFD
+538 
-544 GDGHSITGM
+544 
-553 SITFDSNDKSVG
+553 
-565 APYLGLFGYVK
+565 
-576 GTADKKAE
+576 
-584 IRNLTLSGKLD
+584 
-595 ITENYR
+595 
-601 NSYAYSG
+601 
-608 GLVGGAEYVSF
+608 
-619 TNITTNVTITA
+619 
-630 KKGSAP
+630 
-636 YPWSYV
+636 
-642 GGFAGIVKNA
+642 
-652 DFLRCVNNGT
+652 
-662 VTTDG
+662 
-667 DYVSGFAAKS
+667 
-677 ETTTYTSCVNNGA
+677 
-690 ITGRTKIGGFG
+690 
-701 ASVKSTKAVDSCN
+701 
-714 TGAIGLAA
+714 
-722 YNGSNQGIGGLFGE
+722 
-736 IGYGS
+736 
-741 TLTRC
+741 
-746 YNTGAVTGD
+746 
-755 CYVGGLVGSVG
+755 
-766 SGSDAANGPSYIVD
+766 
-780 SYNSGAITG
+780 
-789 HSDKSYC
+789 
-796 GIGGLV
+796 
-802 GNLNASSSRVYEQSY
+802 
-817 VHNCYNVGT
+817 
-826 VTDLGLKT
+826 
-834 INAGAAIGLM
+834 
-844 HADYSTGSYL
+844 
-854 EVENV
+854 
-859 YYLACGLEGLGKMNY
+859 
-874 STMHDPSV
+874 
-882 FAEMTAEAMK
+882 
-892 ASDFVTK
+892 
-899 LGASFKAD
+899 
-907 GTCMQKVNSGY
+907 
-918 PVLTWQQLGEGQSEH
+918 
-933 TFKVTATVDATCTE
+933 
-947 AGSKTYTCTA
+947 
-957 CGETKAEEIP
+957 
-967 ALGHNVGEG
+967 
-976 GICSRC
+976 
-982 GEKIAYLSAL
+982 AYLSAL
-992 RLTAYNA
+992 RLTAYNG
-999 SGDYVFTPE
+999 SGDYDFTPE

-1034 SENAPEGSTIKAEWT
+1034 SENAPEGSIIKAEWT

-1198 DPENALLVLYDSF
+1198 DPENALLVMYDSF

-1219 NGDYTL
+1219 NGDYAL

-1283 SDHLGITNAPTPY
+1283 SNHLGITNAPTPY

-1598 DLDTATGEMSYAYSY
+1598 DLDVESGEMSYAYSY
-1613 GIIGYPQT
+1613 GIVGYPQT

-1680 FTPQA
+1680 FTPES

-1722 EVTENPEK
+1722 EVTKNPEK
-1730 MTYKAGET
+1730 MSYKVGET

-1753 LERDITNYVTWQE
+1753 LERDITNYVTCQE

-1792 TKTAKLELDVL
+1792 TKTAELELDVL

-1816 ASQLLWFASKVNSGE
+1816 TSQLLWFASKVNSGE

-1851 PIGSLK
+1851 PMGSQK

-1928 GGLVGGAEYVSF
+1928 GGLVGGAKYVSF

-1948 VTAKQGTAPYP
+1948 VTAKQGTASYP
-1959 WSYVGGFA
+1959 WSYIGGFA
-1967 GTVKNADFLRCVNN
+1967 GTVTNADFLRCANN
-1981 GSVTSDGDYV
+1981 GTVTSDGDYV
-1991 SGFAALS
+1991 SGFVPKS
-1998 EKTTYTSCMNNG
+1998 ETTTYTACANNG
-2010 AITARTK
+2010 AITGRTK
-2017 VGGFGAEVK
+2017 IGGLGAEVK
-2026 STKATDC
+2026 STKVVDSC
-2033 GNTGAI
+2033 NTGAI
-2039 SLVEY
+2039 GLIAY

-2056 EIRYGSALT
+2056 EIRYGSSIT
-2065 RCYNTGAVTGDCYVG
+2065 RSYNSGAVTGDCYVG

-2098 IVDSYNSGAITGH
+2098 IVDSYNFGAITGH
-2111 SDKYYCGIGGL
+2111 SDKSFCGIGGL

-2136 SYVHNCYNTGTVTDL
+2136 SYVHNCYNAGTVTDL

-2210 EAMKASGFVTKLG
+2210 ESMKASGFVTKLG

-2241 ILVWQKLAE
+2241 ILVWQKLAG
-2250 GQSEHTLEK
+2250 GQSEHTLEE
-2259 TTVVA
+2259 TRVVA
-2264 PTCTEQGYTIY
+2264 PTCTKQGYTIY
-2275 TCTACGETVKADF
+2275 TCTACGDELKADF
-2288 VPANGHS
+2288 VPATGHS
-2295 YEESV
+2295 YEASV

-2331 HQYTLTVTA
+2331 HQYT
-2340 PTCTAAGYTT
+2340 
-2350 HLCSVCGHSYVDSIV
+2350 
-2365 PATGHS
+2365 
-2371 YEDTV
+2371 DTV
-2376 TAPTCTAAGYTTHT
+2376 TAPTCTASGYTTHT
-2390 CSVCGD
+2390 CSVCGH
-2396 SYIDTIVPA
+2396 SYINSVVPA

-2442 KVDHTY
+2442 KADHTY

-2491 APTCTNAGYTTHTCS
+2491 APTCTNAGHTTHTCS

-2592 IPTVAHSYEAVVTAP
+2592 IPTVAHRYEAVVTAP

-2704 SETPA
+2704 SETQA

-2824 AKAEAPEADV
+2824 AKAEAPEADM

>member
-20 AVFAANCDITV
+20 AVFAADCDITV

-99 DGGSAEAVV
+99 GGGSAEVVV

-205 MLERYYLGVAEKN
+205 MLERYYLGVAEKD

-230 GSGEGVDDMLGGSYE
+230 GSGEGVNDMLGGSYE
-245 DTRNAL
+245 DTLNAL

-345 VSDGGTESFEPITG
+345 VADGGTESFEPITG

-400 PNYGTEDACY
+400 PNYGTENACY
-410 APATAKIVLSS
+410 APATAKVVLTSE
-421 GDAQPCQWNEGVI
+421 APQPCQWDEGVV

-468 GADGACIRCG
+468 GAGGQCIRCG
-478 EKDPAIPTQDESGVY
+478 EKA
-493 GIASEKQLQW
+493 
-503 FAAKVNG
+503 
-510 GDTAI
+510 
-515 SGKLTANIEL
+515 
-525 TEAWTPMGSQKQP
+525 
-538 FTGSFD
+538 
-544 GDGHSITGM
+544 
-553 SITFDSNDKSVG
+553 
-565 APYLGLFGYVK
+565 
-576 GTADKKAE
+576 
-584 IRNLTLSGKLD
+584 
-595 ITENYR
+595 
-601 NSYAYSG
+601 
-608 GLVGGAEYVSF
+608 
-619 TNITTNVTITA
+619 
-630 KKGSAP
+630 
-636 YPWSYV
+636 
-642 GGFAGIVKNA
+642 
-652 DFLRCVNNGT
+652 
-662 VTTDG
+662 
-667 DYVSGFAAKS
+667 
-677 ETTTYTSCVNNGA
+677 
-690 ITGRTKIGGFG
+690 
-701 ASVKSTKAVDSCN
+701 
-714 TGAIGLAA
+714 
-722 YNGSNQGIGGLFGE
+722 
-736 IGYGS
+736 
-741 TLTRC
+741 
-746 YNTGAVTGD
+746 
-755 CYVGGLVGSVG
+755 
-766 SGSDAANGPSYIVD
+766 
-780 SYNSGAITG
+780 
-789 HSDKSYC
+789 
-796 GIGGLV
+796 
-802 GNLNASSSRVYEQSY
+802 
-817 VHNCYNVGT
+817 
-826 VTDLGLKT
+826 
-834 INAGAAIGLM
+834 
-844 HADYSTGSYL
+844 
-854 EVENV
+854 
-859 YYLACGLEGLGKMNY
+859 
-874 STMHDPSV
+874 
-882 FAEMTAEAMK
+882 
-892 ASDFVTK
+892 
-899 LGASFKAD
+899 
-907 GTCMQKVNSGY
+907 
-918 PVLTWQQLGEGQSEH
+918 
-933 TFKVTATVDATCTE
+933 
-947 AGSKTYTCTA
+947 
-957 CGETKAEEIP
+957 
-967 ALGHNVGEG
+967 
-976 GICSRC
+976 
-982 GEKIAYLSAL
+982 AYLSAL
-992 RLTAYNA
+992 RLTAYNG
-999 SGDYVFTPE
+999 SGDYDFTPE

-1069 SLANFSRDAK
+1069 NLANFSRDAK

-1198 DPENALLVLYDSF
+1198 DPENALLVMYDSF

-1219 NGDYTL
+1219 NGDYAL

-1283 SDHLGITNAPTPY
+1283 SNHLGITNAPTPY

-1321 LVDGGLITY
+1321 LVDGDLITY

-1532 IDWETGRI
+1532 IDWETGKI

-1598 DLDTATGEMSYAYSY
+1598 DLDVESGEMSYAYSY
-1613 GIIGYPQT
+1613 GIVGYPQT

-1680 FTPQA
+1680 FTPES

-1775 IILSYTYGFDS
+1775 VILSYTYGFDS

-1792 TKTAKLELDVL
+1792 TKTAELELDVL

-1851 PIGSLK
+1851 PMGSLK

-1905 IKNLTLTGKLNITEN
+1905 IKNLTLTGTLSITEN

-1928 GGLVGGAEYVSF
+1928 GGLVGAAEYVSF
-1940 TDVTVDVA
+1940 TDVTTDVT

-1991 SGFAALS
+1991 SGFVPKS
-1998 EKTTYTSCMNNG
+1998 ETTTYTACANNG
-2010 AITARTK
+2010 AITGRTK
-2017 VGGFGAEVK
+2017 IGGLGAEVK
-2026 STKATDC
+2026 STKVVDSC
-2033 GNTGAI
+2033 NTGAI
-2039 SLVEY
+2039 GLIAY

-2056 EIRYGSALT
+2056 EIRYGSSIT
-2065 RCYNTGAVTGDCYVG
+2065 RSYNSGAVTGDCYVG

-2442 KVDHTY
+2442 KADHTY

-2592 IPTVAHSYEAVVTAP
+2592 IPTVAHRYEAVVTAP

-2633 AGHDCET
+2633 VGHDCET

-2726 EGICFVIENGLMVG
+2726 EGICFVIENGLMIG

-2834 LSGYPDAES
+2834 LSGYPDAEAI
-2843 VSTYARDAM
+2843 STYARDAM

>member
-13 MLLSMIP
+13 MLLSMVP
-20 AVFAANCDITV
+20 AVFAADCDITV

-205 MLERYYLGVAEKN
+205 MLERYYLGVAEKD

-230 GSGEGVDDMLGGSYE
+230 GSGEGVDDMLGGSYK
-245 DTRNAL
+245 DTLNAL

-400 PNYGTEDACY
+400 PNYGTENACY
-410 APATAKIVLSS
+410 APATAKIVLSG

-468 GADGACIRCG
+468 GAGGQCIRCG
-478 EKDPAIPTQDESGVY
+478 EKA
-493 GIASEKQLQW
+493 
-503 FAAKVNG
+503 
-510 GDTAI
+510 
-515 SGKLTANIEL
+515 
-525 TEAWTPMGSQKQP
+525 
-538 FTGSFD
+538 
-544 GDGHSITGM
+544 
-553 SITFDSNDKSVG
+553 
-565 APYLGLFGYVK
+565 
-576 GTADKKAE
+576 
-584 IRNLTLSGKLD
+584 
-595 ITENYR
+595 
-601 NSYAYSG
+601 
-608 GLVGGAEYVSF
+608 
-619 TNITTNVTITA
+619 
-630 KKGSAP
+630 
-636 YPWSYV
+636 
-642 GGFAGIVKNA
+642 
-652 DFLRCVNNGT
+652 
-662 VTTDG
+662 
-667 DYVSGFAAKS
+667 
-677 ETTTYTSCVNNGA
+677 
-690 ITGRTKIGGFG
+690 
-701 ASVKSTKAVDSCN
+701 
-714 TGAIGLAA
+714 
-722 YNGSNQGIGGLFGE
+722 
-736 IGYGS
+736 
-741 TLTRC
+741 
-746 YNTGAVTGD
+746 
-755 CYVGGLVGSVG
+755 
-766 SGSDAANGPSYIVD
+766 
-780 SYNSGAITG
+780 
-789 HSDKSYC
+789 
-796 GIGGLV
+796 
-802 GNLNASSSRVYEQSY
+802 
-817 VHNCYNVGT
+817 
-826 VTDLGLKT
+826 
-834 INAGAAIGLM
+834 
-844 HADYSTGSYL
+844 
-854 EVENV
+854 
-859 YYLACGLEGLGKMNY
+859 
-874 STMHDPSV
+874 
-882 FAEMTAEAMK
+882 
-892 ASDFVTK
+892 
-899 LGASFKAD
+899 
-907 GTCMQKVNSGY
+907 
-918 PVLTWQQLGEGQSEH
+918 
-933 TFKVTATVDATCTE
+933 
-947 AGSKTYTCTA
+947 
-957 CGETKAEEIP
+957 
-967 ALGHNVGEG
+967 
-976 GICSRC
+976 
-982 GEKIAYLSAL
+982 AYLSAL

-1019 VPDADGFSAFLWATL
+1019 IPDADGFSAFLWATL

-1182 TVKATKH
+1182 TVKATKR

-1283 SDHLGITNAPTPY
+1283 SNHLGITNAPTPY

-1383 KTLESLWIYTDP
+1383 KTLESLWVYTDP

-1427 ISVTDEDPMKT
+1427 ISVTDEDPTKT

-1598 DLDTATGEMSYAYSY
+1598 DLDVESGEMSYAYSY
-1613 GIIGYPQT
+1613 GIVGYPQT

-1680 FTPQA
+1680 FTPES

-1722 EVTENPEK
+1722 EVTKNPEK
-1730 MTYKAGET
+1730 MSYKVGET

-1775 IILSYTYGFDS
+1775 ITLSYTYGFDS

-1792 TKTAKLELDVL
+1792 TKTAELELDVL

-1851 PIGSLK
+1851 PMGSRK

-1959 WSYVGGFA
+1959 WSYIGGFA
-1967 GTVKNADFLRCVNN
+1967 GTVVNADFLRCVNN
-1981 GSVTSDGDYV
+1981 GTVTSDGDYV
-1991 SGFAALS
+1991 SGFVPKS
-1998 EKTTYTSCMNNG
+1998 ETTTYTACANNG
-2010 AITARTK
+2010 AITGRTK
-2017 VGGFGAEVK
+2017 IGGLGAEVK
-2026 STKATDC
+2026 STKVVDSC
-2033 GNTGAI
+2033 NTGAI
-2039 SLVEY
+2039 GLIAY

-2065 RCYNTGAVTGDCYVG
+2065 RCYNTGAVTGDAYVG
-2080 GLVGSV
+2080 GLVGTL
-2086 GSSSDATNGPSY
+2086 SSYSDSTNGVSY

-2111 SDKYYCGIGGL
+2111 SDKNYCGIGGL
-2122 VGKLDASSSRVYEQ
+2122 VGNLDAGMRSYSQ
-2136 SYVHNCYNTGTVTDL
+2136 SYIHNCYNTGTVTDL

-2186 GLEGLGMMVYSTM
+2186 GLEGLGKMNYSTM
-2199 HDPSVFVEMSA
+2199 HDPSVFVEMTA
-2210 EAMKASGFVTKLG
+2210 EAMKASDFVTKLG

-2250 GQSEHTLEK
+2250 GQSEHTLEV

-2264 PTCTEQGYTIY
+2264 PTCTEQGYTVY
-2275 TCTACGETVKADF
+2275 TCTACGDEVKADF
-2288 VPANGHS
+2288 VPATGHS
-2295 YEESV
+2295 YEASV

-2331 HQYTLTVTA
+2331 HQYTDTVTA
-2340 PTCTAAGYTT
+2340 PTCTASGYTT
-2350 HLCSVCGHSYVDSIV
+2350 HTCSVCGHSYVDSIV

-2371 YEDTV
+2371 YDAVV
-2376 TAPTCTAAGYTTHT
+2376 TAPTCTASGYTTHT
-2390 CSVCGD
+2390 CSVCGHSYVD
-2396 SYIDTIVPA
+2396 SVVPA

-2442 KVDHTY
+2442 KADHTY

-2456 CTNNGY
+2456 CTNN
-2462 TTHTCSVCGDSYVDS
+2462 
-2477 IVPATGHSYDAVVT
+2477 
-2491 APTCTNAGYTTHTCS
+2491 GYTTHTCS

-2592 IPTVAHSYEAVVTAP
+2592 IPTVAHRYEAVVTAP

-2633 AGHDCET
+2633 VGHDCET

-2834 LSGYPDAES
+2834 LSGYPDAEAI
-2843 VSTYARDAM
+2843 STYARDAM

-2870 YLAPQGLAAR
+2870 YLVPQGLAAR

-2887 MRYVKANA
+2887 MRYAKAN

>member
-41 GALYQLPLGTVFTD
+41 GALYLLPLGTVFTD

-99 DGGSAEAVV
+99 DGGSAETVV
-108 PITVEAVEDGG
+108 PITVEAVEDGD

-205 MLERYYLGVAEKN
+205 MLERYYLGVAEKD

-230 GSGEGVDDMLGGSYE
+230 GSGEGVNDMLGGSYV
-245 DTRNAL
+245 DTLNAL

-515 SGKLTANIEL
+515 SGKLTANLEL
-525 TEAWTPMGSQKQP
+525 TEAWTPIGTQSQP

-544 GDGHSITGM
+544 GDGHSISGM
-553 SITFDSNDKSVG
+553 DITYAATSGS
-565 APYLGLFGYVK
+565 APYLGFFGYVK

-584 IRNLTLSGKLD
+584 IKNLMLSGKLD

-601 NSYAYSG
+601 NSFAYSG

-619 TNITTNVTITA
+619 TDITTNVAVTA

-642 GGFAGIVKNA
+642 GGFAGTVKNA

-701 ASVKSTKAVDSCN
+701 GAVKSTKTVDSYN
-714 TGAIGLAA
+714 TGTIGLAA
-722 YNGSNQGIGGLFGE
+722 YNGGNQGIGGLFGE
-736 IGYGS
+736 MGYGS

-780 SYNSGAITG
+780 SYNSGSITG
-789 HSDKSYC
+789 HSDKNYC

-802 GNLNASSSRVYEQSY
+802 GKLDASSSRTYEQSY

-844 HADYSTGSYL
+844 HADYSTDSYL

-947 AGSKTYTCTA
+947 QGYTVYTCTA
-957 CGETKAEEIP
+957 CG
-967 ALGHNVGEG
+967 
-976 GICSRC
+976 
-982 GEKIAYLSAL
+982 
-992 RLTAYNA
+992 
-999 SGDYVFTPE
+999 
-1008 FDGKTAEYQVA
+1008 
-1019 VPDADGFSAFLWATL
+1019 
-1034 SENAPEGSTIKAEWT
+1034 
-1049 NLYNGKTQ
+1049 
-1057 STAIT
+1057 
-1062 SGKTSGQ
+1062 
-1069 SLANFSRDAK
+1069 
-1079 PNTVTLTVGVDG
+1079 
-1091 NTQTYTLTSFR
+1091 
-1102 TPTLSALNVTG
+1102 
-1113 ARMNET
+1113 
-1119 FSHRTAEYTIDTT
+1119 
-1132 ADSITLSATPY
+1132 
-1143 QDGYTVTYNGA
+1143 
-1154 ESGEWTLQDGE
+1154 
-1165 NVMTVVVSNA
+1165 
-1175 DGLSTSY
+1175 
-1182 TVKATKH
+1182 
-1189 AICKVRAEL
+1189 
-1198 DPENALLVLYDSF
+1198 
-1211 NTSIYPDE
+1211 DE
-1219 NGDYTL
+1219 
-1225 MDGAAYTYVAT
+1225 
-1236 AKGYVGKSGSLTA
+1236 
-1249 SAAEPVLKITLT
+1249 
-1261 AAEEN
+1261 
-1266 TTLVKDLPAE
+1266 
-1276 WPNFRNG
+1276 
-1283 SDHLGITNAPTPY
+1283 
-1296 TSEDSE
+1296 
-1302 LLWAAKYGT
+1302 
-1311 GWAAAPGSPI
+1311 
-1321 LVDGGLITY
+1321 
-1330 TGSTIKRLDVN
+1330 
-1341 TGKVLA
+1341 
-1347 EGTMAGT
+1347 
-1354 SSFSINPATYAD
+1354 
-1366 GMIFVGLSG
+1366 
-1375 GKIQAFNA
+1375 
-1383 KTLESLWIYTDP
+1383 
-1395 LGGQPNTSP
+1395 
-1404 TYHDGYIYVGF
+1404 
-1415 WNGESKPGNFVA
+1415 
-1427 ISVTDEDPMKT
+1427 
-1438 DEAKLASW
+1438 
-1446 SYACV
+1446 
-1451 GGFYWAGAY
+1451 
-1460 VTDNLC
+1460 
-1466 IVGTDDGSGEG
+1466 
-1477 DYINTSALL
+1477 
-1486 VFDRLTGKLLDSHYG
+1486 
-1501 CKGDI
+1501 
-1506 RSNVSHDPDS
+1506 
-1516 DRVFFTS
+1516 
-1523 KGGYIYNAA
+1523 
-1532 IDWETGRI
+1532 
-1540 TDFKSLALKDAEGYT
+1540 
-1555 SEEKPGAIMSTCTPS
+1555 
-1570 VYNGRIYLGVSGNKG
+1570 
-1585 QFSQNGGHCIEVI
+1585 
-1598 DLDTATGEMSYAYSY
+1598 
-1613 GIIGYPQT
+1613 
-1621 SAMVSTAYVD
+1621 
-1631 KDFDG
+1631 
-1636 DGAGDGYVFIYLPYN
+1636 
-1651 YTPGGISVLM
+1651 
-1661 DRPGQTEPKTATD
+1661 
-1674 SGYSEI
+1674 
-1680 FTPQA
+1680 
-1685 PLAQYCICS
+1685 
-1694 TIADSTGTIY
+1694 
-1704 YKNDSCY
+1704 
-1711 MMAIT
+1711 
-1716 SKILSI
+1716 
-1722 EVTENPEK
+1722 
-1730 MTYKAGET
+1730 
-1738 FDASGMKVVAKLANG
+1738 
-1753 LERDITNYVTWQE
+1753 
-1766 GPIEQGQTS
+1766 
-1775 IILSYTYGFDS
+1775 
-1786 ANYGLK
+1786 
-1792 TKTAKLELDVL
+1792 
-1803 PSQDEDGVYLIGN
+1803 
-1816 ASQLLWFASKVNSGE
+1816 
-1831 TGISGKLTANIDLTS
+1831 
-1846 VESWT
+1846 
-1851 PIGSLK
+1851 
-1857 QPFTGSFDGDGHSIT
+1857 
-1872 GMSITF
+1872 
-1878 DSDDKSIGAPYLG
+1878 
-1891 LFGYVKG
+1891 
-1898 TADKKAE
+1898 
-1905 IKNLTLTGKLNITEN
+1905 
-1920 YRNSYAYS
+1920 
-1928 GGLVGGAEYVSF
+1928 
-1940 TDVTVDVA
+1940 
-1948 VTAKQGTAPYP
+1948 
-1959 WSYVGGFA
+1959 
-1967 GTVKNADFLRCVNN
+1967 
-1981 GSVTSDGDYV
+1981 
-1991 SGFAALS
+1991 
-1998 EKTTYTSCMNNG
+1998 
-2010 AITARTK
+2010 
-2017 VGGFGAEVK
+2017 
-2026 STKATDC
+2026 
-2033 GNTGAI
+2033 
-2039 SLVEY
+2039 
-2044 GTGKQA
+2044 
-2050 IGGLFA
+2050 
-2056 EIRYGSALT
+2056 
-2065 RCYNTGAVTGDCYVG
+2065 
-2080 GLVGSV
+2080 
-2086 GSSSDATNGPSY
+2086 
-2098 IVDSYNSGAITGH
+2098 
-2111 SDKYYCGIGGL
+2111 
-2122 VGKLDASSSRVYEQ
+2122 
-2136 SYVHNCYNTGTVTDL
+2136 
-2151 GLKTAGNPG
+2151 
-2160 AAIGVM
+2160 
-2166 HADYSEGSYLEVK
+2166 
-2179 DVYYRAC
+2179 
-2186 GLEGLGMMVYSTM
+2186 
-2199 HDPSVFVEMSA
+2199 
-2210 EAMKASGFVTKLG
+2210 
-2223 ASFKA
+2223 
-2228 DGTCMQKVNGGYP
+2228 
-2241 ILVWQKLAE
+2241 
-2250 GQSEHTLEK
+2250 
-2259 TTVVA
+2259 
-2264 PTCTEQGYTIY
+2264 
-2275 TCTACGETVKADF
+2275 VKADF
-2288 VPANGHS
+2288 VPATGHS
-2295 YEESV
+2295 YEASV

-2320 SYRDNYVDAAG
+2320 SY
-2331 HQYTLTVTA
+2331 
-2340 PTCTAAGYTT
+2340 
-2350 HLCSVCGHSYVDSIV
+2350 
-2365 PATGHS
+2365 
-2371 YEDTV
+2371 
-2376 TAPTCTAAGYTTHT
+2376 
-2390 CSVCGD
+2390 
-2396 SYIDTIVPA
+2396 
-2405 TGHDYVWQITRV
+2405 
-2417 PTCTA
+2417 
-2422 EGVKT
+2422 
-2427 FTCSHCGDSYDVALA
+2427 
-2442 KVDHTY
+2442 
-2448 EAVVTAPT
+2448 
-2456 CTNNGY
+2456 
-2462 TTHTCSVCGDSYVDS
+2462 
-2477 IVPATGHSYDAVVT
+2477 
-2491 APTCTNAGYTTHTCS
+2491 
-2506 VCGDSYVDSIVP
+2506 
-2518 ATGHSYEAVVTA
+2518 
-2530 PTCDK
+2530 
-2535 MGYTTYTC
+2535 
-2543 SVCGDSYVGSYTDA
+2543 
-2557 LEHTYTAVVTKEP
+2557 
-2570 TCTEEGV
+2570 
-2577 KTFTCSECGKSYTEA
+2577 
-2592 IPTVAHSYEAVVTAP
+2592 
-2607 TCDKMGYT
+2607 
-2615 TYTCSACGDSYVA
+2615 VA

-2633 AGHDCET
+2633 VGHDCET

-2653 RESCKHCDYS
+2653 RKSCKHCDYS

-2834 LSGYPDAES
+2834 LSGYPDAEAI
-2843 VSTYARDAM
+2843 STYARDAM

-2887 MRYVKANA
+2887 MRYVKTNA

>member
-99 DGGSAEAVV
+99 GGGSTEVTV
-108 PITVEAVEDGG
+108 PITVEAVEDGD

-230 GSGEGVDDMLGGSYE
+230 GSGEGVNDMLGGSYE

-493 GIASEKQLQW
+493 SIASEKQLQW

-584 IRNLTLSGKLD
+584 IKNLMLSGKLD

-601 NSYAYSG
+601 NSFAYSG

-619 TNITTNVTITA
+619 TDITTNVAVTA

-642 GGFAGIVKNA
+642 GGFAGTVKNA

-701 ASVKSTKAVDSCN
+701 GAVKSTKTVDSYN
-714 TGAIGLAA
+714 TGTIGLAA
-722 YNGSNQGIGGLFGE
+722 YNGGNQGIGGLFGE
-736 IGYGS
+736 MGYGS

-780 SYNSGAITG
+780 SYNSGSITG
-789 HSDKSYC
+789 HSDK
-796 GIGGLV
+796 
-802 GNLNASSSRVYEQSY
+802 N
-817 VHNCYNVGT
+817 
-826 VTDLGLKT
+826 
-834 INAGAAIGLM
+834 
-844 HADYSTGSYL
+844 
-854 EVENV
+854 
-859 YYLACGLEGLGKMNY
+859 
-874 STMHDPSV
+874 
-882 FAEMTAEAMK
+882 
-892 ASDFVTK
+892 
-899 LGASFKAD
+899 
-907 GTCMQKVNSGY
+907 
-918 PVLTWQQLGEGQSEH
+918 
-933 TFKVTATVDATCTE
+933 
-947 AGSKTYTCTA
+947 
-957 CGETKAEEIP
+957 
-967 ALGHNVGEG
+967 
-976 GICSRC
+976 
-982 GEKIAYLSAL
+982 
-992 RLTAYNA
+992 
-999 SGDYVFTPE
+999 
-1008 FDGKTAEYQVA
+1008 
-1019 VPDADGFSAFLWATL
+1019 
-1034 SENAPEGSTIKAEWT
+1034 
-1049 NLYNGKTQ
+1049 
-1057 STAIT
+1057 
-1062 SGKTSGQ
+1062 
-1069 SLANFSRDAK
+1069 
-1079 PNTVTLTVGVDG
+1079 
-1091 NTQTYTLTSFR
+1091 
-1102 TPTLSALNVTG
+1102 
-1113 ARMNET
+1113 
-1119 FSHRTAEYTIDTT
+1119 
-1132 ADSITLSATPY
+1132 
-1143 QDGYTVTYNGA
+1143 
-1154 ESGEWTLQDGE
+1154 
-1165 NVMTVVVSNA
+1165 
-1175 DGLSTSY
+1175 
-1182 TVKATKH
+1182 
-1189 AICKVRAEL
+1189 
-1198 DPENALLVLYDSF
+1198 
-1211 NTSIYPDE
+1211 
-1219 NGDYTL
+1219 
-1225 MDGAAYTYVAT
+1225 
-1236 AKGYVGKSGSLTA
+1236 
-1249 SAAEPVLKITLT
+1249 
-1261 AAEEN
+1261 
-1266 TTLVKDLPAE
+1266 
-1276 WPNFRNG
+1276 
-1283 SDHLGITNAPTPY
+1283 
-1296 TSEDSE
+1296 
-1302 LLWAAKYGT
+1302 
-1311 GWAAAPGSPI
+1311 
-1321 LVDGGLITY
+1321 
-1330 TGSTIKRLDVN
+1330 
-1341 TGKVLA
+1341 
-1347 EGTMAGT
+1347 
-1354 SSFSINPATYAD
+1354 
-1366 GMIFVGLSG
+1366 
-1375 GKIQAFNA
+1375 
-1383 KTLESLWIYTDP
+1383 
-1395 LGGQPNTSP
+1395 
-1404 TYHDGYIYVGF
+1404 
-1415 WNGESKPGNFVA
+1415 
-1427 ISVTDEDPMKT
+1427 
-1438 DEAKLASW
+1438 
-1446 SYACV
+1446 
-1451 GGFYWAGAY
+1451 
-1460 VTDNLC
+1460 
-1466 IVGTDDGSGEG
+1466 
-1477 DYINTSALL
+1477 
-1486 VFDRLTGKLLDSHYG
+1486 
-1501 CKGDI
+1501 
-1506 RSNVSHDPDS
+1506 
-1516 DRVFFTS
+1516 
-1523 KGGYIYNAA
+1523 
-1532 IDWETGRI
+1532 
-1540 TDFKSLALKDAEGYT
+1540 
-1555 SEEKPGAIMSTCTPS
+1555 
-1570 VYNGRIYLGVSGNKG
+1570 
-1585 QFSQNGGHCIEVI
+1585 
-1598 DLDTATGEMSYAYSY
+1598 
-1613 GIIGYPQT
+1613 
-1621 SAMVSTAYVD
+1621 
-1631 KDFDG
+1631 
-1636 DGAGDGYVFIYLPYN
+1636 
-1651 YTPGGISVLM
+1651 
-1661 DRPGQTEPKTATD
+1661 
-1674 SGYSEI
+1674 
-1680 FTPQA
+1680 
-1685 PLAQYCICS
+1685 
-1694 TIADSTGTIY
+1694 
-1704 YKNDSCY
+1704 
-1711 MMAIT
+1711 
-1716 SKILSI
+1716 
-1722 EVTENPEK
+1722 
-1730 MTYKAGET
+1730 
-1738 FDASGMKVVAKLANG
+1738 
-1753 LERDITNYVTWQE
+1753 
-1766 GPIEQGQTS
+1766 
-1775 IILSYTYGFDS
+1775 
-1786 ANYGLK
+1786 
-1792 TKTAKLELDVL
+1792 
-1803 PSQDEDGVYLIGN
+1803 
-1816 ASQLLWFASKVNSGE
+1816 
-1831 TGISGKLTANIDLTS
+1831 
-1846 VESWT
+1846 
-1851 PIGSLK
+1851 
-1857 QPFTGSFDGDGHSIT
+1857 
-1872 GMSITF
+1872 
-1878 DSDDKSIGAPYLG
+1878 
-1891 LFGYVKG
+1891 
-1898 TADKKAE
+1898 
-1905 IKNLTLTGKLNITEN
+1905 
-1920 YRNSYAYS
+1920 
-1928 GGLVGGAEYVSF
+1928 
-1940 TDVTVDVA
+1940 
-1948 VTAKQGTAPYP
+1948 
-1959 WSYVGGFA
+1959 
-1967 GTVKNADFLRCVNN
+1967 
-1981 GSVTSDGDYV
+1981 
-1991 SGFAALS
+1991 
-1998 EKTTYTSCMNNG
+1998 
-2010 AITARTK
+2010 
-2017 VGGFGAEVK
+2017 
-2026 STKATDC
+2026 
-2033 GNTGAI
+2033 
-2039 SLVEY
+2039 
-2044 GTGKQA
+2044 
-2050 IGGLFA
+2050 
-2056 EIRYGSALT
+2056 
-2065 RCYNTGAVTGDCYVG
+2065 
-2080 GLVGSV
+2080 
-2086 GSSSDATNGPSY
+2086 
-2098 IVDSYNSGAITGH
+2098 
-2111 SDKYYCGIGGL
+2111 YCGIGGL

-2259 TTVVA
+2259 TTVVD

-2320 SYRDNYVDAAG
+2320 SYRNNYVDAAG

-2422 EGVKT
+2422 EGVKA

-2442 KVDHTY
+2442 KADHTY

-2557 LEHTYTAVVTKEP
+2557 LEHNYTAVVTKEP

-2764 AGSPA
+2764 AGSPT

-2824 AKAEAPEADV
+2824 AKAEAPEVDV

>member
-20 AVFAANCDITV
+20 AVFAADCDITV

-99 DGGSAEAVV
+99 GGGSTEVTV
-108 PITVEAVEDGG
+108 PITVEAVEDGD

-205 MLERYYLGVAEKN
+205 MLERYYLGVAEKD

-230 GSGEGVDDMLGGSYE
+230 GSGEGVNDMLGGSYE

-525 TEAWTPMGSQKQP
+525 TEAWTPIGTQSQP

-584 IRNLTLSGKLD
+584 IKNLMLSGKLD

-652 DFLRCVNNGT
+652 DFLRCVNNGA

-755 CYVGGLVGSVG
+755 CYVGGLVGTLS
-766 SGSDAANGPSYIVD
+766 SSSDSTNGVNYIVD
-780 SYNSGAITG
+780 CYNSGAITG
-789 HSDKSYC
+789 HSDKNYC

-802 GNLNASSSRVYEQSY
+802 GNLDAGMRSY
-817 VHNCYNVGT
+817 
-826 VTDLGLKT
+826 
-834 INAGAAIGLM
+834 
-844 HADYSTGSYL
+844 S
-854 EVENV
+854 
-859 YYLACGLEGLGKMNY
+859 
-874 STMHDPSV
+874 
-882 FAEMTAEAMK
+882 
-892 ASDFVTK
+892 
-899 LGASFKAD
+899 
-907 GTCMQKVNSGY
+907 
-918 PVLTWQQLGEGQSEH
+918 
-933 TFKVTATVDATCTE
+933 
-947 AGSKTYTCTA
+947 
-957 CGETKAEEIP
+957 
-967 ALGHNVGEG
+967 
-976 GICSRC
+976 
-982 GEKIAYLSAL
+982 
-992 RLTAYNA
+992 
-999 SGDYVFTPE
+999 
-1008 FDGKTAEYQVA
+1008 
-1019 VPDADGFSAFLWATL
+1019 
-1034 SENAPEGSTIKAEWT
+1034 
-1049 NLYNGKTQ
+1049 
-1057 STAIT
+1057 
-1062 SGKTSGQ
+1062 
-1069 SLANFSRDAK
+1069 
-1079 PNTVTLTVGVDG
+1079 
-1091 NTQTYTLTSFR
+1091 
-1102 TPTLSALNVTG
+1102 
-1113 ARMNET
+1113 
-1119 FSHRTAEYTIDTT
+1119 
-1132 ADSITLSATPY
+1132 
-1143 QDGYTVTYNGA
+1143 
-1154 ESGEWTLQDGE
+1154 
-1165 NVMTVVVSNA
+1165 
-1175 DGLSTSY
+1175 
-1182 TVKATKH
+1182 
-1189 AICKVRAEL
+1189 
-1198 DPENALLVLYDSF
+1198 
-1211 NTSIYPDE
+1211 
-1219 NGDYTL
+1219 
-1225 MDGAAYTYVAT
+1225 
-1236 AKGYVGKSGSLTA
+1236 
-1249 SAAEPVLKITLT
+1249 
-1261 AAEEN
+1261 
-1266 TTLVKDLPAE
+1266 
-1276 WPNFRNG
+1276 
-1283 SDHLGITNAPTPY
+1283 
-1296 TSEDSE
+1296 
-1302 LLWAAKYGT
+1302 
-1311 GWAAAPGSPI
+1311 
-1321 LVDGGLITY
+1321 
-1330 TGSTIKRLDVN
+1330 
-1341 TGKVLA
+1341 
-1347 EGTMAGT
+1347 
-1354 SSFSINPATYAD
+1354 
-1366 GMIFVGLSG
+1366 
-1375 GKIQAFNA
+1375 
-1383 KTLESLWIYTDP
+1383 
-1395 LGGQPNTSP
+1395 
-1404 TYHDGYIYVGF
+1404 
-1415 WNGESKPGNFVA
+1415 
-1427 ISVTDEDPMKT
+1427 
-1438 DEAKLASW
+1438 
-1446 SYACV
+1446 
-1451 GGFYWAGAY
+1451 
-1460 VTDNLC
+1460 
-1466 IVGTDDGSGEG
+1466 
-1477 DYINTSALL
+1477 
-1486 VFDRLTGKLLDSHYG
+1486 
-1501 CKGDI
+1501 
-1506 RSNVSHDPDS
+1506 
-1516 DRVFFTS
+1516 
-1523 KGGYIYNAA
+1523 
-1532 IDWETGRI
+1532 
-1540 TDFKSLALKDAEGYT
+1540 
-1555 SEEKPGAIMSTCTPS
+1555 
-1570 VYNGRIYLGVSGNKG
+1570 
-1585 QFSQNGGHCIEVI
+1585 
-1598 DLDTATGEMSYAYSY
+1598 
-1613 GIIGYPQT
+1613 
-1621 SAMVSTAYVD
+1621 
-1631 KDFDG
+1631 
-1636 DGAGDGYVFIYLPYN
+1636 
-1651 YTPGGISVLM
+1651 
-1661 DRPGQTEPKTATD
+1661 
-1674 SGYSEI
+1674 
-1680 FTPQA
+1680 
-1685 PLAQYCICS
+1685 
-1694 TIADSTGTIY
+1694 
-1704 YKNDSCY
+1704 
-1711 MMAIT
+1711 
-1716 SKILSI
+1716 
-1722 EVTENPEK
+1722 
-1730 MTYKAGET
+1730 
-1738 FDASGMKVVAKLANG
+1738 
-1753 LERDITNYVTWQE
+1753 
-1766 GPIEQGQTS
+1766 
-1775 IILSYTYGFDS
+1775 
-1786 ANYGLK
+1786 
-1792 TKTAKLELDVL
+1792 
-1803 PSQDEDGVYLIGN
+1803 
-1816 ASQLLWFASKVNSGE
+1816 
-1831 TGISGKLTANIDLTS
+1831 
-1846 VESWT
+1846 
-1851 PIGSLK
+1851 
-1857 QPFTGSFDGDGHSIT
+1857 
-1872 GMSITF
+1872 
-1878 DSDDKSIGAPYLG
+1878 
-1891 LFGYVKG
+1891 
-1898 TADKKAE
+1898 
-1905 IKNLTLTGKLNITEN
+1905 
-1920 YRNSYAYS
+1920 
-1928 GGLVGGAEYVSF
+1928 
-1940 TDVTVDVA
+1940 
-1948 VTAKQGTAPYP
+1948 
-1959 WSYVGGFA
+1959 
-1967 GTVKNADFLRCVNN
+1967 
-1981 GSVTSDGDYV
+1981 
-1991 SGFAALS
+1991 
-1998 EKTTYTSCMNNG
+1998 
-2010 AITARTK
+2010 
-2017 VGGFGAEVK
+2017 
-2026 STKATDC
+2026 
-2033 GNTGAI
+2033 
-2039 SLVEY
+2039 
-2044 GTGKQA
+2044 
-2050 IGGLFA
+2050 
-2056 EIRYGSALT
+2056 
-2065 RCYNTGAVTGDCYVG
+2065 
-2080 GLVGSV
+2080 
-2086 GSSSDATNGPSY
+2086 
-2098 IVDSYNSGAITGH
+2098 
-2111 SDKYYCGIGGL
+2111 
-2122 VGKLDASSSRVYEQ
+2122 Q

-2186 GLEGLGMMVYSTM
+2186 GLEGLGKMNYSTM
-2199 HDPSVFVEMSA
+2199 HDPSVFVEMTA
-2210 EAMKASGFVTKLG
+2210 EAMKASDFVTKLG

-2250 GQSEHTLEK
+2250 GQSEHTLEV

-2264 PTCTEQGYTIY
+2264 PTCTEQGYTVY
-2275 TCTACGETVKADF
+2275 TCTACGDEVKADF
-2288 VPANGHS
+2288 VPATGHS
-2295 YEESV
+2295 YEASV

-2331 HQYTLTVTA
+2331 HQYTDTVTA
-2340 PTCTAAGYTT
+2340 PTCTASGYTTHTCSVCGHSYVDSVVPATGHTYTESVTAPTCTNAGYTT
-2350 HLCSVCGHSYVDSIV
+2350 HLCSVCGHSYVDS
-2365 PATGHS
+2365 
-2371 YEDTV
+2371 
-2376 TAPTCTAAGYTTHT
+2376 
-2390 CSVCGD
+2390 
-2396 SYIDTIVPA
+2396 IVPA

-2442 KVDHTY
+2442 KADHTY

-2456 CTNNGY
+2456 CTNN
-2462 TTHTCSVCGDSYVDS
+2462 
-2477 IVPATGHSYDAVVT
+2477 
-2491 APTCTNAGYTTHTCS
+2491 GYTTHTCS

-2592 IPTVAHSYEAVVTAP
+2592 IPTVAHRYEAVVTAP

>member
-13 MLLSMIP
+13 MLLSMVP
-20 AVFAANCDITV
+20 AVFAADCDITA

-99 DGGSAEAVV
+99 GGGSAEVVV

-205 MLERYYLGVAEKN
+205 MLERYYLGVAEKD
-218 CGKGTSGLLEFT
+218 CGKGTSSLLEFT
-230 GSGEGVDDMLGGSYE
+230 GSGEGVNDMLGGSYE
-245 DTRNAL
+245 DTLNAL

-400 PNYGTEDACY
+400 PNYGTENACY
-410 APATAKIVLSS
+410 APATAKVVLTSE
-421 GDAQPCQWNEGVI
+421 APQPCQWDEGVV

-584 IRNLTLSGKLD
+584 I
-595 ITENYR
+595 
-601 NSYAYSG
+601 
-608 GLVGGAEYVSF
+608 
-619 TNITTNVTITA
+619 
-630 KKGSAP
+630 
-636 YPWSYV
+636 
-642 GGFAGIVKNA
+642 
-652 DFLRCVNNGT
+652 
-662 VTTDG
+662 
-667 DYVSGFAAKS
+667 
-677 ETTTYTSCVNNGA
+677 
-690 ITGRTKIGGFG
+690 
-701 ASVKSTKAVDSCN
+701 
-714 TGAIGLAA
+714 
-722 YNGSNQGIGGLFGE
+722 
-736 IGYGS
+736 
-741 TLTRC
+741 
-746 YNTGAVTGD
+746 
-755 CYVGGLVGSVG
+755 
-766 SGSDAANGPSYIVD
+766 
-780 SYNSGAITG
+780 
-789 HSDKSYC
+789 
-796 GIGGLV
+796 
-802 GNLNASSSRVYEQSY
+802 
-817 VHNCYNVGT
+817 
-826 VTDLGLKT
+826 
-834 INAGAAIGLM
+834 
-844 HADYSTGSYL
+844 
-854 EVENV
+854 
-859 YYLACGLEGLGKMNY
+859 
-874 STMHDPSV
+874 
-882 FAEMTAEAMK
+882 
-892 ASDFVTK
+892 
-899 LGASFKAD
+899 
-907 GTCMQKVNSGY
+907 
-918 PVLTWQQLGEGQSEH
+918 
-933 TFKVTATVDATCTE
+933 
-947 AGSKTYTCTA
+947 
-957 CGETKAEEIP
+957 
-967 ALGHNVGEG
+967 
-976 GICSRC
+976 
-982 GEKIAYLSAL
+982 
-992 RLTAYNA
+992 
-999 SGDYVFTPE
+999 
-1008 FDGKTAEYQVA
+1008 
-1019 VPDADGFSAFLWATL
+1019 
-1034 SENAPEGSTIKAEWT
+1034 
-1049 NLYNGKTQ
+1049 
-1057 STAIT
+1057 
-1062 SGKTSGQ
+1062 
-1069 SLANFSRDAK
+1069 
-1079 PNTVTLTVGVDG
+1079 
-1091 NTQTYTLTSFR
+1091 
-1102 TPTLSALNVTG
+1102 
-1113 ARMNET
+1113 
-1119 FSHRTAEYTIDTT
+1119 
-1132 ADSITLSATPY
+1132 
-1143 QDGYTVTYNGA
+1143 
-1154 ESGEWTLQDGE
+1154 
-1165 NVMTVVVSNA
+1165 
-1175 DGLSTSY
+1175 
-1182 TVKATKH
+1182 
-1189 AICKVRAEL
+1189 
-1198 DPENALLVLYDSF
+1198 
-1211 NTSIYPDE
+1211 
-1219 NGDYTL
+1219 
-1225 MDGAAYTYVAT
+1225 
-1236 AKGYVGKSGSLTA
+1236 
-1249 SAAEPVLKITLT
+1249 
-1261 AAEEN
+1261 
-1266 TTLVKDLPAE
+1266 
-1276 WPNFRNG
+1276 
-1283 SDHLGITNAPTPY
+1283 
-1296 TSEDSE
+1296 
-1302 LLWAAKYGT
+1302 
-1311 GWAAAPGSPI
+1311 
-1321 LVDGGLITY
+1321 
-1330 TGSTIKRLDVN
+1330 
-1341 TGKVLA
+1341 
-1347 EGTMAGT
+1347 
-1354 SSFSINPATYAD
+1354 
-1366 GMIFVGLSG
+1366 
-1375 GKIQAFNA
+1375 
-1383 KTLESLWIYTDP
+1383 
-1395 LGGQPNTSP
+1395 
-1404 TYHDGYIYVGF
+1404 
-1415 WNGESKPGNFVA
+1415 
-1427 ISVTDEDPMKT
+1427 
-1438 DEAKLASW
+1438 
-1446 SYACV
+1446 
-1451 GGFYWAGAY
+1451 
-1460 VTDNLC
+1460 
-1466 IVGTDDGSGEG
+1466 
-1477 DYINTSALL
+1477 
-1486 VFDRLTGKLLDSHYG
+1486 
-1501 CKGDI
+1501 
-1506 RSNVSHDPDS
+1506 
-1516 DRVFFTS
+1516 
-1523 KGGYIYNAA
+1523 
-1532 IDWETGRI
+1532 
-1540 TDFKSLALKDAEGYT
+1540 
-1555 SEEKPGAIMSTCTPS
+1555 
-1570 VYNGRIYLGVSGNKG
+1570 
-1585 QFSQNGGHCIEVI
+1585 
-1598 DLDTATGEMSYAYSY
+1598 
-1613 GIIGYPQT
+1613 
-1621 SAMVSTAYVD
+1621 
-1631 KDFDG
+1631 
-1636 DGAGDGYVFIYLPYN
+1636 
-1651 YTPGGISVLM
+1651 
-1661 DRPGQTEPKTATD
+1661 
-1674 SGYSEI
+1674 
-1680 FTPQA
+1680 
-1685 PLAQYCICS
+1685 
-1694 TIADSTGTIY
+1694 
-1704 YKNDSCY
+1704 
-1711 MMAIT
+1711 
-1716 SKILSI
+1716 
-1722 EVTENPEK
+1722 
-1730 MTYKAGET
+1730 
-1738 FDASGMKVVAKLANG
+1738 
-1753 LERDITNYVTWQE
+1753 
-1766 GPIEQGQTS
+1766 
-1775 IILSYTYGFDS
+1775 
-1786 ANYGLK
+1786 
-1792 TKTAKLELDVL
+1792 
-1803 PSQDEDGVYLIGN
+1803 
-1816 ASQLLWFASKVNSGE
+1816 
-1831 TGISGKLTANIDLTS
+1831 
-1846 VESWT
+1846 
-1851 PIGSLK
+1851 
-1857 QPFTGSFDGDGHSIT
+1857 
-1872 GMSITF
+1872 
-1878 DSDDKSIGAPYLG
+1878 
-1891 LFGYVKG
+1891 
-1898 TADKKAE
+1898 
-1905 IKNLTLTGKLNITEN
+1905 KNLTLTGKLNITEN

-1928 GGLVGGAEYVSF
+1928 GGLVGAAEYVSF
-1940 TDVTVDVA
+1940 TDVTTDVT

-1991 SGFAALS
+1991 SGFVPKS
-1998 EKTTYTSCMNNG
+1998 ETTTYTACANNG
-2010 AITARTK
+2010 AITGRTK
-2017 VGGFGAEVK
+2017 IGGLGAEVK
-2026 STKATDC
+2026 STKVVDSC
-2033 GNTGAI
+2033 NTGAI
-2039 SLVEY
+2039 GLIAY

-2056 EIRYGSALT
+2056 EIRYGSSIT
-2065 RCYNTGAVTGDCYVG
+2065 RSYNSGAVTGDCYVG

-2228 DGTCMQKVNGGYP
+2228 DGTCMQKVNSGYP
-2241 ILVWQKLAE
+2241 VLTWQQLGE
-2250 GQSEHTLEK
+2250 GQSEHTFK
-2259 TTVVA
+2259 VTATVDA
-2264 PTCTEQGYTIY
+2264 TCTEAGSKTY

-2305 EKDGYTNHVCSVCGD
+2305 EKDGYTNHVCSV
-2320 SYRDNYVDAAG
+2320 
-2331 HQYTLTVTA
+2331 
-2340 PTCTAAGYTT
+2340 
-2350 HLCSVCGHSYVDSIV
+2350 
-2365 PATGHS
+2365 
-2371 YEDTV
+2371 
-2376 TAPTCTAAGYTTHT
+2376 
-2390 CSVCGD
+2390 
-2396 SYIDTIVPA
+2396 
-2405 TGHDYVWQITRV
+2405 
-2417 PTCTA
+2417 
-2422 EGVKT
+2422 
-2427 FTCSHCGDSYDVALA
+2427 
-2442 KVDHTY
+2442 
-2448 EAVVTAPT
+2448 
-2456 CTNNGY
+2456 
-2462 TTHTCSVCGDSYVDS
+2462 
-2477 IVPATGHSYDAVVT
+2477 
-2491 APTCTNAGYTTHTCS
+2491 
-2506 VCGDSYVDSIVP
+2506 
-2518 ATGHSYEAVVTA
+2518 
-2530 PTCDK
+2530 
-2535 MGYTTYTC
+2535 
-2543 SVCGDSYVGSYTDA
+2543 
-2557 LEHTYTAVVTKEP
+2557 
-2570 TCTEEGV
+2570 
-2577 KTFTCSECGKSYTEA
+2577 
-2592 IPTVAHSYEAVVTAP
+2592 
-2607 TCDKMGYT
+2607 
-2615 TYTCSACGDSYVA
+2615 CGDSYVA

-2887 MRYVKANA
+2887 MRYAKAN

>member
-13 MLLSMIP
+13 MLLSMVP
-20 AVFAANCDITV
+20 AVFAADCDITV

-99 DGGSAEAVV
+99 GGGSAEVVV

-205 MLERYYLGVAEKN
+205 MLERYYLGVAEKG

-230 GSGEGVDDMLGGSYE
+230 GSGEGVNDMLGGSYE
-245 DTRNAL
+245 DTLNAL

-400 PNYGTEDACY
+400 PNYGTENACY
-410 APATAKIVLSS
+410 APATAKVVLTSE
-421 GDAQPCQWNEGVI
+421 APQPCQWDEGVV

-584 IRNLTLSGKLD
+584 IKNLMLSGKLD

-601 NSYAYSG
+601 NSFAYSG

-619 TNITTNVTITA
+619 TDITTNVAVTA

-642 GGFAGIVKNA
+642 GGFAGTVKNA

-690 ITGRTKIGGFG
+690 ITGRTKIGGLG
-701 ASVKSTKAVDSCN
+701 AEVKSTKVVDSCN
-714 TGAIGLAA
+714 TGAIGLIA
-722 YNGSNQGIGGLFGE
+722 YGTGKQAIGGLFAE
-736 IGYGS
+736 IRYGS
-741 TLTRC
+741 SITRS
-746 YNTGAVTGD
+746 YNSGAVTGD

-780 SYNSGAITG
+780 SYNSGSITG
-789 HSDKSYC
+789 HSDK
-796 GIGGLV
+796 
-802 GNLNASSSRVYEQSY
+802 N
-817 VHNCYNVGT
+817 
-826 VTDLGLKT
+826 
-834 INAGAAIGLM
+834 
-844 HADYSTGSYL
+844 
-854 EVENV
+854 
-859 YYLACGLEGLGKMNY
+859 
-874 STMHDPSV
+874 
-882 FAEMTAEAMK
+882 
-892 ASDFVTK
+892 
-899 LGASFKAD
+899 
-907 GTCMQKVNSGY
+907 
-918 PVLTWQQLGEGQSEH
+918 
-933 TFKVTATVDATCTE
+933 
-947 AGSKTYTCTA
+947 
-957 CGETKAEEIP
+957 
-967 ALGHNVGEG
+967 
-976 GICSRC
+976 
-982 GEKIAYLSAL
+982 
-992 RLTAYNA
+992 
-999 SGDYVFTPE
+999 
-1008 FDGKTAEYQVA
+1008 
-1019 VPDADGFSAFLWATL
+1019 
-1034 SENAPEGSTIKAEWT
+1034 
-1049 NLYNGKTQ
+1049 
-1057 STAIT
+1057 
-1062 SGKTSGQ
+1062 
-1069 SLANFSRDAK
+1069 
-1079 PNTVTLTVGVDG
+1079 
-1091 NTQTYTLTSFR
+1091 
-1102 TPTLSALNVTG
+1102 
-1113 ARMNET
+1113 
-1119 FSHRTAEYTIDTT
+1119 
-1132 ADSITLSATPY
+1132 
-1143 QDGYTVTYNGA
+1143 
-1154 ESGEWTLQDGE
+1154 
-1165 NVMTVVVSNA
+1165 
-1175 DGLSTSY
+1175 
-1182 TVKATKH
+1182 
-1189 AICKVRAEL
+1189 
-1198 DPENALLVLYDSF
+1198 
-1211 NTSIYPDE
+1211 
-1219 NGDYTL
+1219 
-1225 MDGAAYTYVAT
+1225 
-1236 AKGYVGKSGSLTA
+1236 
-1249 SAAEPVLKITLT
+1249 
-1261 AAEEN
+1261 
-1266 TTLVKDLPAE
+1266 
-1276 WPNFRNG
+1276 
-1283 SDHLGITNAPTPY
+1283 
-1296 TSEDSE
+1296 
-1302 LLWAAKYGT
+1302 
-1311 GWAAAPGSPI
+1311 
-1321 LVDGGLITY
+1321 
-1330 TGSTIKRLDVN
+1330 
-1341 TGKVLA
+1341 
-1347 EGTMAGT
+1347 
-1354 SSFSINPATYAD
+1354 
-1366 GMIFVGLSG
+1366 
-1375 GKIQAFNA
+1375 
-1383 KTLESLWIYTDP
+1383 
-1395 LGGQPNTSP
+1395 
-1404 TYHDGYIYVGF
+1404 
-1415 WNGESKPGNFVA
+1415 
-1427 ISVTDEDPMKT
+1427 
-1438 DEAKLASW
+1438 
-1446 SYACV
+1446 
-1451 GGFYWAGAY
+1451 
-1460 VTDNLC
+1460 
-1466 IVGTDDGSGEG
+1466 
-1477 DYINTSALL
+1477 
-1486 VFDRLTGKLLDSHYG
+1486 
-1501 CKGDI
+1501 
-1506 RSNVSHDPDS
+1506 
-1516 DRVFFTS
+1516 
-1523 KGGYIYNAA
+1523 
-1532 IDWETGRI
+1532 
-1540 TDFKSLALKDAEGYT
+1540 
-1555 SEEKPGAIMSTCTPS
+1555 
-1570 VYNGRIYLGVSGNKG
+1570 
-1585 QFSQNGGHCIEVI
+1585 
-1598 DLDTATGEMSYAYSY
+1598 
-1613 GIIGYPQT
+1613 
-1621 SAMVSTAYVD
+1621 
-1631 KDFDG
+1631 
-1636 DGAGDGYVFIYLPYN
+1636 
-1651 YTPGGISVLM
+1651 
-1661 DRPGQTEPKTATD
+1661 
-1674 SGYSEI
+1674 
-1680 FTPQA
+1680 
-1685 PLAQYCICS
+1685 
-1694 TIADSTGTIY
+1694 
-1704 YKNDSCY
+1704 
-1711 MMAIT
+1711 
-1716 SKILSI
+1716 
-1722 EVTENPEK
+1722 
-1730 MTYKAGET
+1730 
-1738 FDASGMKVVAKLANG
+1738 
-1753 LERDITNYVTWQE
+1753 
-1766 GPIEQGQTS
+1766 
-1775 IILSYTYGFDS
+1775 
-1786 ANYGLK
+1786 
-1792 TKTAKLELDVL
+1792 
-1803 PSQDEDGVYLIGN
+1803 
-1816 ASQLLWFASKVNSGE
+1816 
-1831 TGISGKLTANIDLTS
+1831 
-1846 VESWT
+1846 
-1851 PIGSLK
+1851 
-1857 QPFTGSFDGDGHSIT
+1857 
-1872 GMSITF
+1872 
-1878 DSDDKSIGAPYLG
+1878 
-1891 LFGYVKG
+1891 
-1898 TADKKAE
+1898 
-1905 IKNLTLTGKLNITEN
+1905 
-1920 YRNSYAYS
+1920 
-1928 GGLVGGAEYVSF
+1928 
-1940 TDVTVDVA
+1940 
-1948 VTAKQGTAPYP
+1948 
-1959 WSYVGGFA
+1959 
-1967 GTVKNADFLRCVNN
+1967 
-1981 GSVTSDGDYV
+1981 
-1991 SGFAALS
+1991 
-1998 EKTTYTSCMNNG
+1998 
-2010 AITARTK
+2010 
-2017 VGGFGAEVK
+2017 
-2026 STKATDC
+2026 
-2033 GNTGAI
+2033 
-2039 SLVEY
+2039 
-2044 GTGKQA
+2044 
-2050 IGGLFA
+2050 
-2056 EIRYGSALT
+2056 
-2065 RCYNTGAVTGDCYVG
+2065 
-2080 GLVGSV
+2080 
-2086 GSSSDATNGPSY
+2086 
-2098 IVDSYNSGAITGH
+2098 
-2111 SDKYYCGIGGL
+2111 YCGIGGL

-2259 TTVVA
+2259 TTVVD

-2442 KVDHTY
+2442 KADHTY

-2543 SVCGDSYVGSYTDA
+2543 SVCGDSYVGNYTDA

-2592 IPTVAHSYEAVVTAP
+2592 IPTVAHRYEAVVTAP

-2615 TYTCSACGDSYVA
+2615 TYTCSVCGDSYVA

-2834 LSGYPDAES
+2834 LSGYPDAEAI
-2843 VSTYARDAM
+2843 STYARDAM

>member
-13 MLLSMIP
+13 MLLSMVP
-20 AVFAANCDITV
+20 AVFAADCDITV

-99 DGGSAEAVV
+99 GGGSAEVVV

-205 MLERYYLGVAEKN
+205 MLERYYLGVAEKD

-230 GSGEGVDDMLGGSYE
+230 GSGEGVNDMLGGSYK
-245 DTRNAL
+245 DTLNAL

-372 QELTSEGSS
+372 QELTSKGSS

-584 IRNLTLSGKLD
+584 IKNLMLSGKLD

-601 NSYAYSG
+601 NSFAYSG

-619 TNITTNVTITA
+619 TDITTNVAVTA

-642 GGFAGIVKNA
+642 GGFAGTVKNA

-701 ASVKSTKAVDSCN
+701 GAVKSTKTVDSYN
-714 TGAIGLAA
+714 TGTIGLAA
-722 YNGSNQGIGGLFGE
+722 YNGGNQGIGGLFAE
-736 IGYGS
+736 IRYGS
-741 TLTRC
+741 ALTRC

-780 SYNSGAITG
+780 SYNSGSITG
-789 HSDKSYC
+789 HSDKNYC

-802 GNLNASSSRVYEQSY
+802 GKLDASSSRVYEQSY

-844 HADYSTGSYL
+844 HADYSTDSYL

-907 GTCMQKVNSGY
+907 GTCMQKVN
-918 PVLTWQQLGEGQSEH
+918 
-933 TFKVTATVDATCTE
+933 
-947 AGSKTYTCTA
+947 
-957 CGETKAEEIP
+957 
-967 ALGHNVGEG
+967 
-976 GICSRC
+976 
-982 GEKIAYLSAL
+982 
-992 RLTAYNA
+992 
-999 SGDYVFTPE
+999 
-1008 FDGKTAEYQVA
+1008 
-1019 VPDADGFSAFLWATL
+1019 
-1034 SENAPEGSTIKAEWT
+1034 
-1049 NLYNGKTQ
+1049 
-1057 STAIT
+1057 
-1062 SGKTSGQ
+1062 
-1069 SLANFSRDAK
+1069 
-1079 PNTVTLTVGVDG
+1079 
-1091 NTQTYTLTSFR
+1091 
-1102 TPTLSALNVTG
+1102 
-1113 ARMNET
+1113 
-1119 FSHRTAEYTIDTT
+1119 
-1132 ADSITLSATPY
+1132 
-1143 QDGYTVTYNGA
+1143 
-1154 ESGEWTLQDGE
+1154 
-1165 NVMTVVVSNA
+1165 
-1175 DGLSTSY
+1175 
-1182 TVKATKH
+1182 
-1189 AICKVRAEL
+1189 
-1198 DPENALLVLYDSF
+1198 
-1211 NTSIYPDE
+1211 
-1219 NGDYTL
+1219 
-1225 MDGAAYTYVAT
+1225 
-1236 AKGYVGKSGSLTA
+1236 
-1249 SAAEPVLKITLT
+1249 
-1261 AAEEN
+1261 
-1266 TTLVKDLPAE
+1266 
-1276 WPNFRNG
+1276 
-1283 SDHLGITNAPTPY
+1283 
-1296 TSEDSE
+1296 
-1302 LLWAAKYGT
+1302 
-1311 GWAAAPGSPI
+1311 
-1321 LVDGGLITY
+1321 
-1330 TGSTIKRLDVN
+1330 
-1341 TGKVLA
+1341 
-1347 EGTMAGT
+1347 
-1354 SSFSINPATYAD
+1354 
-1366 GMIFVGLSG
+1366 
-1375 GKIQAFNA
+1375 
-1383 KTLESLWIYTDP
+1383 
-1395 LGGQPNTSP
+1395 
-1404 TYHDGYIYVGF
+1404 
-1415 WNGESKPGNFVA
+1415 
-1427 ISVTDEDPMKT
+1427 
-1438 DEAKLASW
+1438 
-1446 SYACV
+1446 
-1451 GGFYWAGAY
+1451 
-1460 VTDNLC
+1460 
-1466 IVGTDDGSGEG
+1466 
-1477 DYINTSALL
+1477 
-1486 VFDRLTGKLLDSHYG
+1486 
-1501 CKGDI
+1501 
-1506 RSNVSHDPDS
+1506 
-1516 DRVFFTS
+1516 
-1523 KGGYIYNAA
+1523 
-1532 IDWETGRI
+1532 
-1540 TDFKSLALKDAEGYT
+1540 
-1555 SEEKPGAIMSTCTPS
+1555 
-1570 VYNGRIYLGVSGNKG
+1570 
-1585 QFSQNGGHCIEVI
+1585 
-1598 DLDTATGEMSYAYSY
+1598 
-1613 GIIGYPQT
+1613 
-1621 SAMVSTAYVD
+1621 
-1631 KDFDG
+1631 
-1636 DGAGDGYVFIYLPYN
+1636 
-1651 YTPGGISVLM
+1651 
-1661 DRPGQTEPKTATD
+1661 
-1674 SGYSEI
+1674 
-1680 FTPQA
+1680 
-1685 PLAQYCICS
+1685 
-1694 TIADSTGTIY
+1694 
-1704 YKNDSCY
+1704 
-1711 MMAIT
+1711 
-1716 SKILSI
+1716 
-1722 EVTENPEK
+1722 
-1730 MTYKAGET
+1730 
-1738 FDASGMKVVAKLANG
+1738 
-1753 LERDITNYVTWQE
+1753 
-1766 GPIEQGQTS
+1766 
-1775 IILSYTYGFDS
+1775 
-1786 ANYGLK
+1786 
-1792 TKTAKLELDVL
+1792 
-1803 PSQDEDGVYLIGN
+1803 
-1816 ASQLLWFASKVNSGE
+1816 
-1831 TGISGKLTANIDLTS
+1831 
-1846 VESWT
+1846 
-1851 PIGSLK
+1851 
-1857 QPFTGSFDGDGHSIT
+1857 
-1872 GMSITF
+1872 
-1878 DSDDKSIGAPYLG
+1878 
-1891 LFGYVKG
+1891 
-1898 TADKKAE
+1898 
-1905 IKNLTLTGKLNITEN
+1905 
-1920 YRNSYAYS
+1920 
-1928 GGLVGGAEYVSF
+1928 
-1940 TDVTVDVA
+1940 
-1948 VTAKQGTAPYP
+1948 
-1959 WSYVGGFA
+1959 
-1967 GTVKNADFLRCVNN
+1967 
-1981 GSVTSDGDYV
+1981 
-1991 SGFAALS
+1991 
-1998 EKTTYTSCMNNG
+1998 
-2010 AITARTK
+2010 
-2017 VGGFGAEVK
+2017 
-2026 STKATDC
+2026 
-2033 GNTGAI
+2033 
-2039 SLVEY
+2039 
-2044 GTGKQA
+2044 
-2050 IGGLFA
+2050 
-2056 EIRYGSALT
+2056 
-2065 RCYNTGAVTGDCYVG
+2065 
-2080 GLVGSV
+2080 
-2086 GSSSDATNGPSY
+2086 
-2098 IVDSYNSGAITGH
+2098 
-2111 SDKYYCGIGGL
+2111 
-2122 VGKLDASSSRVYEQ
+2122 
-2136 SYVHNCYNTGTVTDL
+2136 
-2151 GLKTAGNPG
+2151 
-2160 AAIGVM
+2160 
-2166 HADYSEGSYLEVK
+2166 
-2179 DVYYRAC
+2179 
-2186 GLEGLGMMVYSTM
+2186 
-2199 HDPSVFVEMSA
+2199 
-2210 EAMKASGFVTKLG
+2210 
-2223 ASFKA
+2223 
-2228 DGTCMQKVNGGYP
+2228 GGYP

-2259 TTVVA
+2259 TTVVD

-2442 KVDHTY
+2442 KADHTY

-2557 LEHTYTAVVTKEP
+2557 LEHNYTAVVTKEP

-2769 VDAPSGFT
+2769 VSAPSGFT

-2824 AKAEAPEADV
+2824 AKAEAPEVDV

-2870 YLAPQGLAAR
+2870 YLVPQGLAAR

>member
-20 AVFAANCDITV
+20 AVFAADCDITV

-99 DGGSAEAVV
+99 GGGSTEVTV
-108 PITVEAVEDGG
+108 PITVEAVEDGD

-205 MLERYYLGVAEKN
+205 MLERYYLGVAEKD

-230 GSGEGVDDMLGGSYE
+230 GSGEGVNDMLGGSYE

-310 SFWTYGAFARFDKDD
+310 GFWTYGAFARFDKDD

-584 IRNLTLSGKLD
+584 IKNLMLSGKLD

-601 NSYAYSG
+601 NS
-608 GLVGGAEYVSF
+608 F
-619 TNITTNVTITA
+619 
-630 KKGSAP
+630 
-636 YPWSYV
+636 
-642 GGFAGIVKNA
+642 
-652 DFLRCVNNGT
+652 
-662 VTTDG
+662 
-667 DYVSGFAAKS
+667 
-677 ETTTYTSCVNNGA
+677 
-690 ITGRTKIGGFG
+690 
-701 ASVKSTKAVDSCN
+701 
-714 TGAIGLAA
+714 
-722 YNGSNQGIGGLFGE
+722 
-736 IGYGS
+736 
-741 TLTRC
+741 
-746 YNTGAVTGD
+746 
-755 CYVGGLVGSVG
+755 
-766 SGSDAANGPSYIVD
+766 
-780 SYNSGAITG
+780 
-789 HSDKSYC
+789 
-796 GIGGLV
+796 
-802 GNLNASSSRVYEQSY
+802 
-817 VHNCYNVGT
+817 
-826 VTDLGLKT
+826 
-834 INAGAAIGLM
+834 
-844 HADYSTGSYL
+844 
-854 EVENV
+854 
-859 YYLACGLEGLGKMNY
+859 
-874 STMHDPSV
+874 
-882 FAEMTAEAMK
+882 
-892 ASDFVTK
+892 
-899 LGASFKAD
+899 
-907 GTCMQKVNSGY
+907 
-918 PVLTWQQLGEGQSEH
+918 
-933 TFKVTATVDATCTE
+933 
-947 AGSKTYTCTA
+947 
-957 CGETKAEEIP
+957 
-967 ALGHNVGEG
+967 
-976 GICSRC
+976 
-982 GEKIAYLSAL
+982 
-992 RLTAYNA
+992 
-999 SGDYVFTPE
+999 
-1008 FDGKTAEYQVA
+1008 
-1019 VPDADGFSAFLWATL
+1019 
-1034 SENAPEGSTIKAEWT
+1034 
-1049 NLYNGKTQ
+1049 
-1057 STAIT
+1057 
-1062 SGKTSGQ
+1062 
-1069 SLANFSRDAK
+1069 
-1079 PNTVTLTVGVDG
+1079 
-1091 NTQTYTLTSFR
+1091 
-1102 TPTLSALNVTG
+1102 
-1113 ARMNET
+1113 
-1119 FSHRTAEYTIDTT
+1119 
-1132 ADSITLSATPY
+1132 
-1143 QDGYTVTYNGA
+1143 
-1154 ESGEWTLQDGE
+1154 
-1165 NVMTVVVSNA
+1165 
-1175 DGLSTSY
+1175 
-1182 TVKATKH
+1182 
-1189 AICKVRAEL
+1189 
-1198 DPENALLVLYDSF
+1198 
-1211 NTSIYPDE
+1211 
-1219 NGDYTL
+1219 
-1225 MDGAAYTYVAT
+1225 
-1236 AKGYVGKSGSLTA
+1236 
-1249 SAAEPVLKITLT
+1249 
-1261 AAEEN
+1261 
-1266 TTLVKDLPAE
+1266 
-1276 WPNFRNG
+1276 
-1283 SDHLGITNAPTPY
+1283 
-1296 TSEDSE
+1296 
-1302 LLWAAKYGT
+1302 
-1311 GWAAAPGSPI
+1311 
-1321 LVDGGLITY
+1321 
-1330 TGSTIKRLDVN
+1330 
-1341 TGKVLA
+1341 
-1347 EGTMAGT
+1347 
-1354 SSFSINPATYAD
+1354 
-1366 GMIFVGLSG
+1366 
-1375 GKIQAFNA
+1375 
-1383 KTLESLWIYTDP
+1383 
-1395 LGGQPNTSP
+1395 
-1404 TYHDGYIYVGF
+1404 
-1415 WNGESKPGNFVA
+1415 
-1427 ISVTDEDPMKT
+1427 
-1438 DEAKLASW
+1438 
-1446 SYACV
+1446 
-1451 GGFYWAGAY
+1451 
-1460 VTDNLC
+1460 
-1466 IVGTDDGSGEG
+1466 
-1477 DYINTSALL
+1477 
-1486 VFDRLTGKLLDSHYG
+1486 
-1501 CKGDI
+1501 
-1506 RSNVSHDPDS
+1506 
-1516 DRVFFTS
+1516 
-1523 KGGYIYNAA
+1523 
-1532 IDWETGRI
+1532 
-1540 TDFKSLALKDAEGYT
+1540 
-1555 SEEKPGAIMSTCTPS
+1555 
-1570 VYNGRIYLGVSGNKG
+1570 
-1585 QFSQNGGHCIEVI
+1585 
-1598 DLDTATGEMSYAYSY
+1598 
-1613 GIIGYPQT
+1613 
-1621 SAMVSTAYVD
+1621 
-1631 KDFDG
+1631 
-1636 DGAGDGYVFIYLPYN
+1636 
-1651 YTPGGISVLM
+1651 
-1661 DRPGQTEPKTATD
+1661 
-1674 SGYSEI
+1674 
-1680 FTPQA
+1680 
-1685 PLAQYCICS
+1685 
-1694 TIADSTGTIY
+1694 
-1704 YKNDSCY
+1704 
-1711 MMAIT
+1711 
-1716 SKILSI
+1716 
-1722 EVTENPEK
+1722 
-1730 MTYKAGET
+1730 
-1738 FDASGMKVVAKLANG
+1738 
-1753 LERDITNYVTWQE
+1753 
-1766 GPIEQGQTS
+1766 
-1775 IILSYTYGFDS
+1775 
-1786 ANYGLK
+1786 
-1792 TKTAKLELDVL
+1792 
-1803 PSQDEDGVYLIGN
+1803 
-1816 ASQLLWFASKVNSGE
+1816 
-1831 TGISGKLTANIDLTS
+1831 
-1846 VESWT
+1846 
-1851 PIGSLK
+1851 
-1857 QPFTGSFDGDGHSIT
+1857 
-1872 GMSITF
+1872 
-1878 DSDDKSIGAPYLG
+1878 
-1891 LFGYVKG
+1891 
-1898 TADKKAE
+1898 
-1905 IKNLTLTGKLNITEN
+1905 
-1920 YRNSYAYS
+1920 AYS

-1940 TDVTVDVA
+1940 TDITTNVA
-1948 VTAKQGTAPYP
+1948 VTAKKGSAPYP

-1981 GSVTSDGDYV
+1981 GTVTSDGDYV
-1991 SGFAALS
+1991 SGFAPKS
-1998 EKTTYTSCMNNG
+1998 EKTTYTACANNG
-2010 AITARTK
+2010 AITGRTK
-2017 VGGFGAEVK
+2017 IGGFGAEVK
-2026 STKATDC
+2026 STKVVDSC
-2033 GNTGAI
+2033 NTGAI
-2039 SLVEY
+2039 GLIAY

-2056 EIRYGSALT
+2056 EIRYGSSIT
-2065 RCYNTGAVTGDCYVG
+2065 RSYNSGAVTGDCYVG
-2080 GLVGSV
+2080 GLVGTLS
-2086 GSSSDATNGPSY
+2086 SSSDSTNGVNY
-2098 IVDSYNSGAITGH
+2098 IVDCYNSGAITGH
-2111 SDKYYCGIGGL
+2111 SDKNYCGIGGL
-2122 VGKLDASSSRVYEQ
+2122 VGNLDAGMRSYSQ

-2186 GLEGLGMMVYSTM
+2186 GLEGLGKMNYSTM
-2199 HDPSVFVEMSA
+2199 HDPSVFVEMTA
-2210 EAMKASGFVTKLG
+2210 EAMKASDFVTKLG

-2250 GQSEHTLEK
+2250 GQSEHTLEV

-2264 PTCTEQGYTIY
+2264 PTCTEQGYTVY
-2275 TCTACGETVKADF
+2275 TCTACGDEVKADF
-2288 VPANGHS
+2288 VPATGHS
-2295 YEESV
+2295 YEASV

-2331 HQYTLTVTA
+2331 HQYTDTVTA
-2340 PTCTAAGYTT
+2340 PTCTASGYTT
-2350 HLCSVCGHSYVDSIV
+2350 HTCSVCGHSYVDSVV
-2365 PATGHS
+2365 PATGHTYTES
-2371 YEDTV
+2371 V
-2376 TAPTCTAAGYTTHT
+2376 TAPTCTASGYTTHT
-2390 CSVCGD
+2390 CSVCGH
-2396 SYIDTIVPA
+2396 SYINSVVPA

-2442 KVDHTY
+2442 KADHTY

-2592 IPTVAHSYEAVVTAP
+2592 IPTVAHRYEAVVTAP

-2834 LSGYPDAES
+2834 LSGYPDAEAI
-2843 VSTYARDAM
+2843 STYARDAM

-2870 YLAPQGLAAR
+2870 YLVPQGLAAR

-2887 MRYVKANA
+2887 MRYAKVNA

>member
-13 MLLSMIP
+13 MLLSMVP
-20 AVFAANCDITV
+20 AVFAADCDITV

-99 DGGSAEAVV
+99 DGGSAEVVV

-132 VTVYVTISSDGA
+132 VTVYVTLSSDGA

-205 MLERYYLGVAEKN
+205 MLERYYLGVAEKD

-230 GSGEGVDDMLGGSYE
+230 GSGEGVNDMLGGSYK
-245 DTRNAL
+245 DTLNAL

-400 PNYGTEDACY
+400 PNYGTENACY
-410 APATAKIVLSS
+410 APATAKIVLSG

-456 RTEELPALGHTF
+456 RTEELPSLGHTF

-584 IRNLTLSGKLD
+584 IKNLMLSGKLD

-601 NSYAYSG
+601 NSFAYSG

-619 TNITTNVTITA
+619 TDITTNVAVTA

-642 GGFAGIVKNA
+642 GGFAGTVKNA

-701 ASVKSTKAVDSCN
+701 GAVKSTKTVDSYN
-714 TGAIGLAA
+714 TGTIGLAA
-722 YNGSNQGIGGLFGE
+722 YNGGNQGIGGLFGE
-736 IGYGS
+736 MGYGS

-766 SGSDAANGPSYIVD
+766 SG
-780 SYNSGAITG
+780 
-789 HSDKSYC
+789 
-796 GIGGLV
+796 
-802 GNLNASSSRVYEQSY
+802 
-817 VHNCYNVGT
+817 
-826 VTDLGLKT
+826 
-834 INAGAAIGLM
+834 
-844 HADYSTGSYL
+844 
-854 EVENV
+854 
-859 YYLACGLEGLGKMNY
+859 
-874 STMHDPSV
+874 
-882 FAEMTAEAMK
+882 
-892 ASDFVTK
+892 
-899 LGASFKAD
+899 
-907 GTCMQKVNSGY
+907 
-918 PVLTWQQLGEGQSEH
+918 
-933 TFKVTATVDATCTE
+933 
-947 AGSKTYTCTA
+947 
-957 CGETKAEEIP
+957 
-967 ALGHNVGEG
+967 
-976 GICSRC
+976 
-982 GEKIAYLSAL
+982 
-992 RLTAYNA
+992 
-999 SGDYVFTPE
+999 
-1008 FDGKTAEYQVA
+1008 
-1019 VPDADGFSAFLWATL
+1019 
-1034 SENAPEGSTIKAEWT
+1034 
-1049 NLYNGKTQ
+1049 
-1057 STAIT
+1057 
-1062 SGKTSGQ
+1062 
-1069 SLANFSRDAK
+1069 
-1079 PNTVTLTVGVDG
+1079 
-1091 NTQTYTLTSFR
+1091 
-1102 TPTLSALNVTG
+1102 
-1113 ARMNET
+1113 
-1119 FSHRTAEYTIDTT
+1119 
-1132 ADSITLSATPY
+1132 
-1143 QDGYTVTYNGA
+1143 
-1154 ESGEWTLQDGE
+1154 
-1165 NVMTVVVSNA
+1165 
-1175 DGLSTSY
+1175 
-1182 TVKATKH
+1182 
-1189 AICKVRAEL
+1189 
-1198 DPENALLVLYDSF
+1198 
-1211 NTSIYPDE
+1211 
-1219 NGDYTL
+1219 
-1225 MDGAAYTYVAT
+1225 
-1236 AKGYVGKSGSLTA
+1236 
-1249 SAAEPVLKITLT
+1249 
-1261 AAEEN
+1261 
-1266 TTLVKDLPAE
+1266 
-1276 WPNFRNG
+1276 
-1283 SDHLGITNAPTPY
+1283 
-1296 TSEDSE
+1296 
-1302 LLWAAKYGT
+1302 
-1311 GWAAAPGSPI
+1311 
-1321 LVDGGLITY
+1321 
-1330 TGSTIKRLDVN
+1330 
-1341 TGKVLA
+1341 
-1347 EGTMAGT
+1347 
-1354 SSFSINPATYAD
+1354 
-1366 GMIFVGLSG
+1366 
-1375 GKIQAFNA
+1375 
-1383 KTLESLWIYTDP
+1383 
-1395 LGGQPNTSP
+1395 
-1404 TYHDGYIYVGF
+1404 
-1415 WNGESKPGNFVA
+1415 
-1427 ISVTDEDPMKT
+1427 
-1438 DEAKLASW
+1438 
-1446 SYACV
+1446 
-1451 GGFYWAGAY
+1451 
-1460 VTDNLC
+1460 
-1466 IVGTDDGSGEG
+1466 
-1477 DYINTSALL
+1477 
-1486 VFDRLTGKLLDSHYG
+1486 
-1501 CKGDI
+1501 
-1506 RSNVSHDPDS
+1506 
-1516 DRVFFTS
+1516 
-1523 KGGYIYNAA
+1523 
-1532 IDWETGRI
+1532 
-1540 TDFKSLALKDAEGYT
+1540 
-1555 SEEKPGAIMSTCTPS
+1555 
-1570 VYNGRIYLGVSGNKG
+1570 
-1585 QFSQNGGHCIEVI
+1585 
-1598 DLDTATGEMSYAYSY
+1598 
-1613 GIIGYPQT
+1613 
-1621 SAMVSTAYVD
+1621 
-1631 KDFDG
+1631 
-1636 DGAGDGYVFIYLPYN
+1636 
-1651 YTPGGISVLM
+1651 
-1661 DRPGQTEPKTATD
+1661 
-1674 SGYSEI
+1674 
-1680 FTPQA
+1680 
-1685 PLAQYCICS
+1685 
-1694 TIADSTGTIY
+1694 
-1704 YKNDSCY
+1704 
-1711 MMAIT
+1711 
-1716 SKILSI
+1716 
-1722 EVTENPEK
+1722 
-1730 MTYKAGET
+1730 
-1738 FDASGMKVVAKLANG
+1738 
-1753 LERDITNYVTWQE
+1753 
-1766 GPIEQGQTS
+1766 
-1775 IILSYTYGFDS
+1775 
-1786 ANYGLK
+1786 
-1792 TKTAKLELDVL
+1792 
-1803 PSQDEDGVYLIGN
+1803 
-1816 ASQLLWFASKVNSGE
+1816 
-1831 TGISGKLTANIDLTS
+1831 
-1846 VESWT
+1846 
-1851 PIGSLK
+1851 
-1857 QPFTGSFDGDGHSIT
+1857 
-1872 GMSITF
+1872 
-1878 DSDDKSIGAPYLG
+1878 
-1891 LFGYVKG
+1891 
-1898 TADKKAE
+1898 
-1905 IKNLTLTGKLNITEN
+1905 
-1920 YRNSYAYS
+1920 
-1928 GGLVGGAEYVSF
+1928 
-1940 TDVTVDVA
+1940 
-1948 VTAKQGTAPYP
+1948 
-1959 WSYVGGFA
+1959 
-1967 GTVKNADFLRCVNN
+1967 
-1981 GSVTSDGDYV
+1981 
-1991 SGFAALS
+1991 
-1998 EKTTYTSCMNNG
+1998 
-2010 AITARTK
+2010 
-2017 VGGFGAEVK
+2017 
-2026 STKATDC
+2026 
-2033 GNTGAI
+2033 
-2039 SLVEY
+2039 
-2044 GTGKQA
+2044 
-2050 IGGLFA
+2050 
-2056 EIRYGSALT
+2056 
-2065 RCYNTGAVTGDCYVG
+2065 
-2080 GLVGSV
+2080 
-2086 GSSSDATNGPSY
+2086 SDATNGPSY

-2615 TYTCSACGDSYVA
+2615 TYTCSVCGDSYVA

-2764 AGSPA
+2764 AGSPT

-2887 MRYVKANA
+2887 MRYAKAN

>member
-20 AVFAANCDITV
+20 AVFAADCDITV

-99 DGGSAEAVV
+99 GGGSAEVVV
-108 PITVEAVEDGG
+108 PITVEAVEDGD

-205 MLERYYLGVAEKN
+205 MLERYYLGVAEKD

-230 GSGEGVDDMLGGSYE
+230 GSGEGVNDMLGGSYK
-245 DTRNAL
+245 DTLNAL

-400 PNYGTEDACY
+400 PNYGTENACY
-410 APATAKIVLSS
+410 APATAKVVLTSE
-421 GDAQPCQWNEGVI
+421 APQPCQWDEGVV

-468 GADGACIRCG
+468 GAGGQCIRCG
-478 EKDPAIPTQDESGVY
+478 EKA
-493 GIASEKQLQW
+493 
-503 FAAKVNG
+503 
-510 GDTAI
+510 
-515 SGKLTANIEL
+515 
-525 TEAWTPMGSQKQP
+525 
-538 FTGSFD
+538 
-544 GDGHSITGM
+544 
-553 SITFDSNDKSVG
+553 
-565 APYLGLFGYVK
+565 
-576 GTADKKAE
+576 
-584 IRNLTLSGKLD
+584 
-595 ITENYR
+595 
-601 NSYAYSG
+601 
-608 GLVGGAEYVSF
+608 
-619 TNITTNVTITA
+619 
-630 KKGSAP
+630 
-636 YPWSYV
+636 
-642 GGFAGIVKNA
+642 
-652 DFLRCVNNGT
+652 
-662 VTTDG
+662 
-667 DYVSGFAAKS
+667 
-677 ETTTYTSCVNNGA
+677 
-690 ITGRTKIGGFG
+690 
-701 ASVKSTKAVDSCN
+701 
-714 TGAIGLAA
+714 
-722 YNGSNQGIGGLFGE
+722 
-736 IGYGS
+736 
-741 TLTRC
+741 
-746 YNTGAVTGD
+746 
-755 CYVGGLVGSVG
+755 
-766 SGSDAANGPSYIVD
+766 
-780 SYNSGAITG
+780 
-789 HSDKSYC
+789 
-796 GIGGLV
+796 
-802 GNLNASSSRVYEQSY
+802 
-817 VHNCYNVGT
+817 
-826 VTDLGLKT
+826 
-834 INAGAAIGLM
+834 
-844 HADYSTGSYL
+844 
-854 EVENV
+854 
-859 YYLACGLEGLGKMNY
+859 
-874 STMHDPSV
+874 
-882 FAEMTAEAMK
+882 
-892 ASDFVTK
+892 
-899 LGASFKAD
+899 
-907 GTCMQKVNSGY
+907 
-918 PVLTWQQLGEGQSEH
+918 
-933 TFKVTATVDATCTE
+933 
-947 AGSKTYTCTA
+947 
-957 CGETKAEEIP
+957 
-967 ALGHNVGEG
+967 
-976 GICSRC
+976 
-982 GEKIAYLSAL
+982 AYLSAL
-992 RLTAYNA
+992 RLTAYNG
-999 SGDYVFTPE
+999 SGDYDFTPE

-1069 SLANFSRDAK
+1069 NLANFSRDAK

-1198 DPENALLVLYDSF
+1198 DPENALLVMYDSF

-1219 NGDYTL
+1219 NGDYAL

-1283 SDHLGITNAPTPY
+1283 SNHLGITNAPTPY

-1321 LVDGGLITY
+1321 LVDGDLITY

-1532 IDWETGRI
+1532 IDWETGKI

-1598 DLDTATGEMSYAYSY
+1598 DLDVESGEMSYAYSY
-1613 GIIGYPQT
+1613 GIVGYPQT

-1680 FTPQA
+1680 FTPES

-1775 IILSYTYGFDS
+1775 VILSYTYGFDS

-1792 TKTAKLELDVL
+1792 TKTAELELDVL

-1851 PIGSLK
+1851 PMGSLK

-1905 IKNLTLTGKLNITEN
+1905 IKNLTLTGTLSITEN

-1928 GGLVGGAEYVSF
+1928 GGLVGAAEYVSF
-1940 TDVTVDVA
+1940 TDVTTDVT

-1991 SGFAALS
+1991 SGFVPKS
-1998 EKTTYTSCMNNG
+1998 ETTTYTACANNG
-2010 AITARTK
+2010 AITGRTK
-2017 VGGFGAEVK
+2017 IGGLGAEVK
-2026 STKATDC
+2026 STKVVDSC
-2033 GNTGAI
+2033 NTGAI
-2039 SLVEY
+2039 GLIAY

-2056 EIRYGSALT
+2056 EIRYGSSIT
-2065 RCYNTGAVTGDCYVG
+2065 RSYNSGAVTGDCYVG

-2442 KVDHTY
+2442 KADHTY

-2592 IPTVAHSYEAVVTAP
+2592 IPTVAHRYEAVVTAP

-2633 AGHDCET
+2633 VGHDCET

-2726 EGICFVIENGLMVG
+2726 EGICFVIENGLMIG

-2834 LSGYPDAES
+2834 LSGYPDAEAI
-2843 VSTYARDAM
+2843 STYARDAM

>member
-20 AVFAANCDITV
+20 AVFAADCDITV

-99 DGGSAEAVV
+99 GGGSTEVTV
-108 PITVEAVEDGG
+108 PITVEAVEDGD

-186 SYTDNEIVQRPTL
+186 SYTDNEIVQCPTL

-205 MLERYYLGVAEKN
+205 MLERYYLGVAEKD

-230 GSGEGVDDMLGGSYE
+230 GSGEGVDDMLGGSYV
-245 DTRNAL
+245 DTLNAL

-400 PNYGTEDACY
+400 PNYGTGDACY
-410 APATAKIVLSS
+410 APATAKVVLTSEAS
-421 GDAQPCQWNEGVI
+421 QPCQWDEGVV

-456 RTEELPALGHTF
+456 RTEELPALGHEY
-468 GADGACIRCG
+468 GSDGLCTRCG
-478 EKDPAIPTQDESGVY
+478 AQDPAIPTQDESGVY
-493 GIASEKQLQW
+493 CIASEKQLQW

-515 SGKLTANIEL
+515 SGKLTANLEL
-525 TEAWTPMGSQKQP
+525 TEAWTPIGTQSQP

-601 NSYAYSG
+601 NSFAYSG

-619 TNITTNVTITA
+619 TDITTNVAVTA

-642 GGFAGIVKNA
+642 GGFAGTVKNA
-652 DFLRCVNNGT
+652 DFLRCVNNGA

-789 HSDKSYC
+789 HSDKNYC

-802 GNLNASSSRVYEQSY
+802 GKLDASSSRTYEQSY

-1019 VPDADGFSAFLWATL
+1019 IPDADGFSAFLWATL

-1198 DPENALLVLYDSF
+1198 APENALLVLYDSF

-1219 NGDYTL
+1219 NVDYAL

-1283 SDHLGITNAPTPY
+1283 SNHLGITNAPTPY

-1427 ISVTDEDPMKT
+1427 ISVTDEDPAKT

-1598 DLDTATGEMSYAYSY
+1598 DLDVESGEMSYAYSY
-1613 GIIGYPQT
+1613 GIVGYPQT

-1680 FTPQA
+1680 FTPES

-1722 EVTENPEK
+1722 EVRENPEK
-1730 MTYKAGET
+1730 MSYKVGET

-1775 IILSYTYGFDS
+1775 ITLSYTYGFDS

-1792 TKTAKLELDVL
+1792 TKTAELGLDVL

-1851 PIGSLK
+1851 PMGSLK

-1959 WSYVGGFA
+1959 WSYIGGFA
-1967 GTVKNADFLRCVNN
+1967 GTVTNADFLRCVNN
-1981 GSVTSDGDYV
+1981 GTVTSDGDYV
-1991 SGFAALS
+1991 SGFVPKS
-1998 EKTTYTSCMNNG
+1998 ETTTYTACANNG
-2010 AITARTK
+2010 AITGRTK
-2017 VGGFGAEVK
+2017 IGGLGAEVK
-2026 STKATDC
+2026 STKVVDSC
-2033 GNTGAI
+2033 NTGAI
-2039 SLVEY
+2039 GLIAY

-2056 EIRYGSALT
+2056 EIRYGSSIT
-2065 RCYNTGAVTGDCYVG
+2065 RSYNSGAVTGDCYVG
-2080 GLVGSV
+2080 GLVGTLS
-2086 GSSSDATNGPSY
+2086 SSSDSTNGVNY
-2098 IVDSYNSGAITGH
+2098 IVDCYNSGAITGH
-2111 SDKYYCGIGGL
+2111 SDKNYCGIGGL
-2122 VGKLDASSSRVYEQ
+2122 VGNLDAGMRSYSQ

-2186 GLEGLGMMVYSTM
+2186 GLEGLGKMNYSTM

-2250 GQSEHTLEK
+2250 GQSEHTLEV

-2264 PTCTEQGYTIY
+2264 PTCTEQGYTVY
-2275 TCTACGETVKADF
+2275 TCTACGDEVKADF
-2288 VPANGHS
+2288 VPATGHS
-2295 YEESV
+2295 YEASV

-2331 HQYTLTVTA
+2331 HQYTDTVTA
-2340 PTCTAAGYTT
+2340 PTCTASGYTT
-2350 HLCSVCGHSYVDSIV
+2350 HTCSVCGHSYVDS
-2365 PATGHS
+2365 
-2371 YEDTV
+2371 
-2376 TAPTCTAAGYTTHT
+2376 
-2390 CSVCGD
+2390 
-2396 SYIDTIVPA
+2396 IVPA

-2442 KVDHTY
+2442 KADHTY

-2477 IVPATGHSYDAVVT
+2477 IVPATG
-2491 APTCTNAGYTTHTCS
+2491 
-2506 VCGDSYVDSIVP
+2506 
-2518 ATGHSYEAVVTA
+2518 
-2530 PTCDK
+2530 
-2535 MGYTTYTC
+2535 
-2543 SVCGDSYVGSYTDA
+2543 
-2557 LEHTYTAVVTKEP
+2557 
-2570 TCTEEGV
+2570 
-2577 KTFTCSECGKSYTEA
+2577 
-2592 IPTVAHSYEAVVTAP
+2592 HSYEAVVTAP

-2834 LSGYPDAES
+2834 LSGYPDAEAI
-2843 VSTYARDAM
+2843 STYARDAM

>member
-20 AVFAANCDITV
+20 AVFAADCDITV

-99 DGGSAEAVV
+99 GGGSAEVVV
-108 PITVEAVEDGG
+108 PITVEAVEDGD

-205 MLERYYLGVAEKN
+205 MLERYYLGVAEKD

-230 GSGEGVDDMLGGSYE
+230 GSGEGVNDMLGGSYK
-245 DTRNAL
+245 DTLNAL

-400 PNYGTEDACY
+400 PNYGTENACY
-410 APATAKIVLSS
+410 APATAKVVLTSE
-421 GDAQPCQWNEGVI
+421 APQPCQWDEGVV

-456 RTEELPALGHTF
+456 RTEEVPALGHTF

-584 IRNLTLSGKLD
+584 IKNLMLSGKLD

-601 NSYAYSG
+601 NSFAYSG

-619 TNITTNVTITA
+619 TDITTNVAVTA

-642 GGFAGIVKNA
+642 GGFAGTVKNA

-701 ASVKSTKAVDSCN
+701 GAVKSTKTVDSYN
-714 TGAIGLAA
+714 TGTIGLAA
-722 YNGSNQGIGGLFGE
+722 YNGGNQGIGGLFGE
-736 IGYGS
+736 MGYGS

-780 SYNSGAITG
+780 SYNSGSITG
-789 HSDKSYC
+789 HSDKNYC

-802 GNLNASSSRVYEQSY
+802 GKLDASSSRTYEQSY

-844 HADYSTGSYL
+844 HADYSTDSYL

-918 PVLTWQQLGEGQSEH
+918 PVLTWQQ
-933 TFKVTATVDATCTE
+933 
-947 AGSKTYTCTA
+947 
-957 CGETKAEEIP
+957 
-967 ALGHNVGEG
+967 
-976 GICSRC
+976 
-982 GEKIAYLSAL
+982 
-992 RLTAYNA
+992 
-999 SGDYVFTPE
+999 
-1008 FDGKTAEYQVA
+1008 
-1019 VPDADGFSAFLWATL
+1019 
-1034 SENAPEGSTIKAEWT
+1034 
-1049 NLYNGKTQ
+1049 
-1057 STAIT
+1057 
-1062 SGKTSGQ
+1062 
-1069 SLANFSRDAK
+1069 
-1079 PNTVTLTVGVDG
+1079 
-1091 NTQTYTLTSFR
+1091 
-1102 TPTLSALNVTG
+1102 
-1113 ARMNET
+1113 
-1119 FSHRTAEYTIDTT
+1119 
-1132 ADSITLSATPY
+1132 
-1143 QDGYTVTYNGA
+1143 
-1154 ESGEWTLQDGE
+1154 
-1165 NVMTVVVSNA
+1165 
-1175 DGLSTSY
+1175 
-1182 TVKATKH
+1182 
-1189 AICKVRAEL
+1189 
-1198 DPENALLVLYDSF
+1198 
-1211 NTSIYPDE
+1211 
-1219 NGDYTL
+1219 
-1225 MDGAAYTYVAT
+1225 
-1236 AKGYVGKSGSLTA
+1236 
-1249 SAAEPVLKITLT
+1249 
-1261 AAEEN
+1261 
-1266 TTLVKDLPAE
+1266 
-1276 WPNFRNG
+1276 
-1283 SDHLGITNAPTPY
+1283 
-1296 TSEDSE
+1296 
-1302 LLWAAKYGT
+1302 
-1311 GWAAAPGSPI
+1311 
-1321 LVDGGLITY
+1321 
-1330 TGSTIKRLDVN
+1330 
-1341 TGKVLA
+1341 
-1347 EGTMAGT
+1347 
-1354 SSFSINPATYAD
+1354 
-1366 GMIFVGLSG
+1366 
-1375 GKIQAFNA
+1375 
-1383 KTLESLWIYTDP
+1383 
-1395 LGGQPNTSP
+1395 
-1404 TYHDGYIYVGF
+1404 
-1415 WNGESKPGNFVA
+1415 
-1427 ISVTDEDPMKT
+1427 
-1438 DEAKLASW
+1438 
-1446 SYACV
+1446 
-1451 GGFYWAGAY
+1451 
-1460 VTDNLC
+1460 
-1466 IVGTDDGSGEG
+1466 
-1477 DYINTSALL
+1477 
-1486 VFDRLTGKLLDSHYG
+1486 
-1501 CKGDI
+1501 
-1506 RSNVSHDPDS
+1506 
-1516 DRVFFTS
+1516 
-1523 KGGYIYNAA
+1523 
-1532 IDWETGRI
+1532 
-1540 TDFKSLALKDAEGYT
+1540 
-1555 SEEKPGAIMSTCTPS
+1555 
-1570 VYNGRIYLGVSGNKG
+1570 
-1585 QFSQNGGHCIEVI
+1585 
-1598 DLDTATGEMSYAYSY
+1598 
-1613 GIIGYPQT
+1613 
-1621 SAMVSTAYVD
+1621 
-1631 KDFDG
+1631 
-1636 DGAGDGYVFIYLPYN
+1636 
-1651 YTPGGISVLM
+1651 
-1661 DRPGQTEPKTATD
+1661 
-1674 SGYSEI
+1674 
-1680 FTPQA
+1680 
-1685 PLAQYCICS
+1685 
-1694 TIADSTGTIY
+1694 
-1704 YKNDSCY
+1704 
-1711 MMAIT
+1711 
-1716 SKILSI
+1716 
-1722 EVTENPEK
+1722 
-1730 MTYKAGET
+1730 
-1738 FDASGMKVVAKLANG
+1738 
-1753 LERDITNYVTWQE
+1753 
-1766 GPIEQGQTS
+1766 
-1775 IILSYTYGFDS
+1775 
-1786 ANYGLK
+1786 
-1792 TKTAKLELDVL
+1792 
-1803 PSQDEDGVYLIGN
+1803 
-1816 ASQLLWFASKVNSGE
+1816 
-1831 TGISGKLTANIDLTS
+1831 
-1846 VESWT
+1846 
-1851 PIGSLK
+1851 
-1857 QPFTGSFDGDGHSIT
+1857 
-1872 GMSITF
+1872 
-1878 DSDDKSIGAPYLG
+1878 
-1891 LFGYVKG
+1891 
-1898 TADKKAE
+1898 
-1905 IKNLTLTGKLNITEN
+1905 
-1920 YRNSYAYS
+1920 
-1928 GGLVGGAEYVSF
+1928 
-1940 TDVTVDVA
+1940 
-1948 VTAKQGTAPYP
+1948 
-1959 WSYVGGFA
+1959 
-1967 GTVKNADFLRCVNN
+1967 
-1981 GSVTSDGDYV
+1981 
-1991 SGFAALS
+1991 
-1998 EKTTYTSCMNNG
+1998 
-2010 AITARTK
+2010 
-2017 VGGFGAEVK
+2017 
-2026 STKATDC
+2026 
-2033 GNTGAI
+2033 
-2039 SLVEY
+2039 
-2044 GTGKQA
+2044 
-2050 IGGLFA
+2050 
-2056 EIRYGSALT
+2056 
-2065 RCYNTGAVTGDCYVG
+2065 
-2080 GLVGSV
+2080 
-2086 GSSSDATNGPSY
+2086 
-2098 IVDSYNSGAITGH
+2098 
-2111 SDKYYCGIGGL
+2111 
-2122 VGKLDASSSRVYEQ
+2122 
-2136 SYVHNCYNTGTVTDL
+2136 
-2151 GLKTAGNPG
+2151 
-2160 AAIGVM
+2160 
-2166 HADYSEGSYLEVK
+2166 
-2179 DVYYRAC
+2179 
-2186 GLEGLGMMVYSTM
+2186 
-2199 HDPSVFVEMSA
+2199 
-2210 EAMKASGFVTKLG
+2210 
-2223 ASFKA
+2223 
-2228 DGTCMQKVNGGYP
+2228 
-2241 ILVWQKLAE
+2241 LAE

-2615 TYTCSACGDSYVA
+2615 TYTCSVCGDSYVA

-2764 AGSPA
+2764 AGSPT

-2887 MRYVKANA
+2887 MRYAKAN